1 MDVLEFINNNG
12 KKRVPNPNYN
22 SKSKKRGEPR
32 TIEVP
37 DLGYDED
44 PRVNLAIQ
52 DFTTQTSISAK
63 EAEKYNNA
71 GVNWNNWENLD
82 KQLADSQSAWSKW
95 RNALAQTVVSEI
107 ALGTAVGITDLF
119 DMIGQ
124 AVGISDSNYQ
134 NPLSSYLTEKQEE
147 FRNYAPIYSDQSLN
161 ISNGG
166 LLDAGWWASNIPSV
180 ASSLTLLI
188 PSTGA
193 VKGLSTLGK
202 INKVANFSRRAAIA
216 VAKAEKAV
224 KAGITGSES
233 YGRLGKL
240 LNTTSGRST
249 LGLAFENGTTAAL
262 SRAMENYQEARQ
274 TYNDM
279 YADASDYLTKL
290 ANSDKQEDKDK
301 YNKIIQSNSALL
313 KDSNGNSIVDTN
325 NPDEV
330 AKAIAKA
337 SADRTFQM
345 DWVNVVS
352 DVVQMYALRNAW
364 KGLKNAPED
373 PSSIRRANRNAAR
386 NLFKSEKEIAEEEA
400 KRSFKSKAWEKVHDT
415 FLDSKLLI
423 TSELG
428 EGVEEAVNYIA
439 QQEGMTLG
447 NTLLNRNKNDDRST
461 GWGNSLSK
469 FFDKRMEQYIK
480 APELWDSAFWG
491 VMGGVVFQGVGSKL
505 RRVANKLTE
514 SKSDANDE
522 SKQSLPWY
530 ALDELPETKR
540 RKAEIEARG
549 LDFEQYKQ
557 QLQRIRKGIDVYKST
572 PNNEVKFDSEEE
584 QRVAEKKLKD
594 ELITKMTLRAMNSGN
609 LDMFKSFMADDN
621 VRKGMVKAGL
631 FNEEGKNK
639 TDSEVE
645 AESKQY
651 IDEALKKVEQVEDM
665 YDQELVTLNNASIK
679 INTDDPSESAMPAEY
694 LQIMAVNNVNTRL
707 AINNNDIELAAIN
720 SRIGQLKHQFED
732 QLDKNINY
740 EHNIKVG
747 VLTYKLKDLYA
758 KRKALIKDKGKSLS
772 NEIAINE
779 INKQIYKIED
789 QLSDE
794 ELIYATGVALQYKL
808 DDKGKVVRDADQ
820 SEAYAY
826 QDAIIVNR
834 AESDKGTII
843 KLPGFDY
850 LHDRSRTVLTDAEK
864 GVYDTLSYDIDASF
878 SDLSSISPELN
889 SLYQTKAALE
899 LNNLENK
906 TNLVRTVSEVKQ
918 QANVLHNTMNE
929 ARATAIDNANKTIL
943 DLYNKYE
950 VGKTVN
956 YGIREAIYD
965 IVHNK
970 DLNYINYTDEEK
982 QALKDAVEVLQLTK
996 PQNQQL
1002 NNDLERQFFFAEAKY
1017 AQQEVQNTND
1027 VNSETN
1033 DTETQSSTENQQP
1046 ISDTQNLNLDNSSE
1060 TIDEANTEQQTPQN
1074 QDETEV
1080 SDPQDISNRQSIGY
1094 VKFYT
1099 KQGNTTGKINKQDN
1113 GGVKVYDNQDGTY
1126 TIDATNNPKALNDK
1140 NIFENKDEVD
1150 LTRPYEIEQK
1160 PIATRNERG
1169 KLVITEKGRL
1179 VNTDTEEYRQSH
1191 QEQEDNTQGQ
1201 IYTITEQP
1209 QTDINQTSNEKETTD
1224 SNNQESSNIE
1234 EAPAQPYINPAT
1246 SNNDKSSN
1254 SNNETPSE
1262 TPQDSSTG
1270 ELEQS
1275 TSGTSTETSSTTNNS
1290 TKVTQQSAN
1299 KQKFDNN
1306 NNNEP
1311 IIEQTPSDDG
1321 IKNEAL
1327 SKIMSEVSKNHDI
1340 NIDDLAKQLADNY
1353 VAKGMDR
1360 AFVTKAINWSASVI
1374 KRRLERQKNKEDQT
1388 MRSSIDELIVQSTL
1402 VELNKPNPFVL
1413 DYTNAVKN
1421 LIEQYCKENKVKT
1434 INGKVYINCEDM
1446 LRYIN
1451 NITSD
1456 QSTGDFLY
1464 TSLTLYL
1471 KTDEAKQKFI
1481 STDEDNF
1488 NKEDFIKQ
1496 THKSEQERYIER
1508 LGNNSVHRV
1517 DIKSYIRNILDD
1529 QDLLDDKKD
1538 KLIKDFYDALDD
1550 LRKGQK
1556 LKTKVTDT
1564 LVQIIDEK
1572 GRLVG
1577 TLPIPGINPNT
1588 GAFEIYNDGWKTD
1601 VLKNNNNITSKLRDL
1616 WTRWLTSN
1624 TKACEE
1630 LNDIIYELAFAKP
1643 DSKRKKEL
1651 LNALDNNKEI
1661 IFARG
1666 RGYVSTDASID
1677 KLANGLV
1684 KIWKFAKVTSKENNT
1699 INNTIIRNSL
1709 NAWFNKLHYSYSA
1722 VKALQNNKNI
1732 DVSVATISDGEIIQ
1746 VQKEVTDESLL
1757 PPVSEAIAGG
1767 YNSEVNKLGIVP
1779 FNSNS
1784 VITFS
1789 GGQKGFVE
1797 YAKQGRTFVLI
1808 PNRRGYQHSYV
1819 KAFPVNIAEDFI
1831 GEDAKA
1837 IRDTIIEEFNN
1848 VLTNYFNE
1856 RDAKAFDTL
1865 KDFVIKLLGNTTR
1878 GNKSLF
1884 DGLTITTTNDKI
1896 IINTPGTSA
1905 DNTYTISFYKNVTVT
1920 NQQTKEKFKKPS
1932 TSFTIRHPE
1941 FEKNKFGY
1949 NTKNFAYD
1957 DPKGRKYIKE
1967 ILLDNLK
1974 FRLSPAYL
1982 LSDNVSDQ
1990 QMLGFATRKNGK
2002 FEIKV
2007 GDKTWTYNSFSD
2019 FVLSNNLVRLNTKPR
2034 EDGKSNFR
2042 RYSENQEANQIFDIE
2057 LNIPTSFLVE
2067 ESSESQSETSQNPVQ
2082 ENETPVQENETSQLN
2097 ISQRAQTILEST
2109 DNKIDKAAEL
2119 VRLAF
2124 DDEKTLKAFQSLGL
2138 LPKSI
2143 IFDAEFNK
2151 KEGNEEINAQVNTG
2165 TGIVTVGTKW
2175 KTLFDN
2181 KETRQQAIRK
2191 LIHEQL
2197 HNKLSRNRGYLR
2209 SAKEIYNEFKKALE
2223 QGIDNPL
2230 FDKFIDRNNVTKE
2243 EAHEYLKQYLFND
2256 LSEDKAI
2263 EEFLVESL
2271 TSSDLAEVLN
2281 AIDAKDYEAKKG
2293 GKNLF
2298 QKIFELLT
2306 KVFGWDVRKGSL
2318 YEKELKTLRANFN
2331 NNETVQERNAKEKT
2345 SDVISKIT
2353 KDGEHVQLTPD
2364 ETYYINDET
2373 NELQARVT
2381 SAIQADD
2388 ENVSEDGEVH
2398 RFDPDS
2404 PWVTPS
2410 TNIGTG
2416 VDEFVRDFFLGKL
2429 DNMSNEA
2436 LEQNYPNVTGYDW
2449 NEFRQ
2454 QLKEFKEG
2462 LANGKIIKDKK
2473 ITIVSRDIKASGK
2486 VDIKMPDGSIKQLP
2500 VTGTL
2505 DLLGYD
2511 EDGNFYI
2518 FDMKTVHSKNYKT
2531 DDEKSKKW
2539 NRQLQLYKQF
2549 LESKYG
2555 INVKDCY
2562 IIPIKVEY
2570 DTPKGATRKDG
2581 SDMGGTA
2588 EYTVRNPEEKTNY
2601 DNPMR
2606 TQLLQDGEEFREAEP
2621 KLEPILKKNPRPGS
2635 IRYENLDNNAKAIL
2649 DGTVTAENYNQTNNI
2664 QEKQKDKPKTLDKP
2678 VIPDDN
2684 IGSTDSKFGE
2694 DFSDMLLNEF
2704 ASSVTELSNVEQS
2717 NTNNYSSE
2725 EQSIINKAKKDGTF
2739 MKAPNGNPTNL
2750 TEKQW
2755 VQVRTKAFKDWFG
2768 DWEIANNLLA
2778 NLGKVG
2784 KSLVDVEQHYKP
2796 WRKDKTKGNDT
2807 LRIYLKDHSK
2817 GYFELVK
2824 DLEFGMYS
2832 VHFKTARE
2840 GGKYN
2845 SEATIS
2851 TKEDRK
2857 TLFKEL
2863 VKLIPEGAQV
2873 STWGELSEDGIKGL
2887 NNVGRDF
2894 TKVGEREVTKKSD
2907 GSKVNIPIYQKGEGV
2922 SKVVD
2927 ENGEPLVVYHGS
2939 AKQFN
2944 AFKLDKIGSMS
2955 GDKSGFYF
2963 TNEKKIAKDY
2973 YSKETGS
2980 ALGNLKLLFHIGSEY
2995 KSSVYDVFLNSKNPY
3010 VVKVS
3015 DKEYINR
3022 EQIIKEAKEQG
3033 HDSVL
3038 FNNVIDGPTVRQDVR
3053 IVFNPNQI
3061 KSATDNNGDFSNE
3074 DDNIYHSSIT
3084 ELANNVSNVETFSQQ
3099 LPLDQ
3104 QTKFN
3109 QMVASAEV
3117 SVSCR

>member
-1 MDVLEFINNNG
+1 MDVIEFINNNG
-12 KKRVPNPNYN
+12 KKKVPNPNYN
-22 SKSKKRGEPR
+22 ANSKKRGESR
-32 TIEVP
+32 TIEVL

-52 DFTTQTSISAK
+52 DFTNQTSISAK
-63 EAEKYNNA
+63 EAEKYNRA
-71 GVNWNNWENLD
+71 GLNWNNWENLD
-82 KQLADSQSAWSKW
+82 KQLSDSQSTWSKW
-95 RNALAQTVVSEI
+95 KNALAQTVVSEI
-107 ALGTAVGITDLF
+107 GLGTAIGIADLF

-124 AVGISDSNYQ
+124 AVGISDPNYQ
-134 NPLSSYLTEKQEE
+134 NPLSAYLTEKQEE
-147 FRNYAPIYSDQSLN
+147 FRNYAPIYSDPSLN

-193 VKGLSTLGK
+193 VKGLSALGK
-202 INKVANFSRRAAIA
+202 INKVANFGRKAAVA

-224 KAGITGSES
+224 KAGITGSKS
-233 YGRLGKL
+233 YGTLGKL

-279 YADASDYLTKL
+279 YADASEYLTKL
-290 ANSDKQEDKDK
+290 ANSNKQEDKDK
-301 YNKIIQSNSALL
+301 YNEIIQSNSALL
-313 KDSNGNSIVDTN
+313 KDSDGNSTVDTN
-325 NPDEV
+325 NPNEV

-373 PSSIRRANRNAAR
+373 PSSIKRANRNAAK

-400 KRSFKSKAWEKVHDT
+400 KRSFKSKAWEKVHDKL
-415 FLDSKLLI
+415 LDSKLLI

-447 NTLLNRNKNDDRST
+447 NTLLNRNDDDRST

-505 RRVANKLTE
+505 RRIANKLTE

-557 QLQRIRKGIDVYKST
+557 QLQRIRKGVDVYKST
-572 PNNEVKFDSEEE
+572 AENEVKFDSKEE
-584 QRVAEKKLKD
+584 QEVAEKKLKD

-794 ELIYATGVALQYKL
+794 ELIYSTGIALQYKL
-808 DDKGKVVRDADQ
+808 DEKGRTVRDADQ

-834 AESDKGTII
+834 VESDKGTVIN
-843 KLPGFDY
+843 LPGFEY
-850 LHDRSRTVLTDAEK
+850 LSPRSRKVLTDAEK
-864 GVYDTLSYDIDASF
+864 GVYDTLTYDTDTSF

-906 TNLVRTVSEVKQ
+906 TNLVRTVYEVRQ
-918 QANVLHNTMNE
+918 QASFLHNTMNE
-929 ARATAIDNANKTIL
+929 ARAKAIDNSNKTIL

-950 VGKTVN
+950 VGKTVSF
-956 YGIREAIYD
+956 GIRDAIYD
-965 IVHNK
+965 IVHGRNL
-970 DLNYINYTDEEK
+970 DPYNYTDEEK
-982 QALKDAVEVLQLTK
+982 QALKDAVDVLQLTK
-996 PQNQQL
+996 PQNQEL
-1002 NNDLERQFFFAEAKY
+1002 NEDLERQFFFAEAKY

-1027 VNSETN
+1027 VNNETN
-1033 DTETQSSTENQQP
+1033 NTETQSSTENQQP
-1046 ISDTQNLNLDNSSE
+1046 ISDTQSLNLDNSSE
-1060 TIDEANTEQQTPQN
+1060 IINEANTDQQTPQN

-1140 NIFENKDEVD
+1140 NVFENTNEVD

-1160 PIATRNERG
+1160 PIATRDKRG
-1169 KLVITEKGRL
+1169 RLVITDKGRL

-1191 QEQEDNTQGQ
+1191 QEQENNTQGQ
-1201 IYTITEQP
+1201 VDTITEQP
-1209 QTDINQTSNEKETTD
+1209 QINNDQVSNEEETTD
-1224 SNNQESSNIE
+1224 SNNKESSNTE
-1234 EAPAQPYINPAT
+1234 ETPVQPYTNPAT
-1246 SNNDKSSN
+1246 SDDDKSSN
-1254 SNNETPSE
+1254 LNNETPQE

-1275 TSGTSTETSSTTNNS
+1275 TSSTSTKTSSTVNNS
-1290 TKVTQQSAN
+1290 TKYTQQSDN
-1299 KQKFDNN
+1299 KQKSDNKT
-1306 NNNEP
+1306 NEP
-1311 IIEQTPSDDG
+1311 IIEQTPADDN

-1327 SKIMSEVSKNHDI
+1327 TKIMSEVRKNHDI
-1340 NIDDLAKQLADNY
+1340 NIDALAKQLADIY
-1353 VAKGMDR
+1353 VANGMDR
-1360 AFVTKAINWSASVI
+1360 AFVEKAINWSASVI
-1374 KRRLERQKNKEDQT
+1374 KRRLERQKNKESQT

-1402 VELNKPNPFVL
+1402 IELNKPNPFVL
-1413 DYTNAVKN
+1413 DYTKAVKN

-1464 TSLTLYL
+1464 ISLTSYL

-1517 DIKSYIRNILDD
+1517 DIKSYKQNILDN
-1529 QDLLDDKKD
+1529 QDLSDNEKE
-1538 KLIKDFYDALDD
+1538 KLIKEFYDALDD

-1564 LVQIIDEK
+1564 LIQIIDEK
-1572 GRLVG
+1572 GRIVG
-1577 TLPIPGINPNT
+1577 TLPIPGINENT

-1624 TKACEE
+1624 TEACEE
-1630 LNDIIYELAFAKP
+1630 LNNIIYELAFAKP
-1643 DSKRKKEL
+1643 NTERKKEL
-1651 LNALDNNKEI
+1651 LKALDNNKEI
-1661 IFARG
+1661 IFARS

-1684 KIWKFAKVTSKENNT
+1684 KIWRFAKVASKENN
-1699 INNTIIRNSL
+1699 IANNIIIRNSL

-1831 GEDAKA
+1831 GEDAKDV
-1837 IRDTIIEEFNN
+1837 RDAIIEEFNN

-2007 GDKTWTYNSFSD
+2007 GDKTWTYDSFSN

-2057 LNIPTSFLVE
+2057 LNIPTSSPVE
-2067 ESSESQSETSQNPVQ
+2067 EISESQSENSQNPVQ
-2082 ENETPVQENETSQLN
+2082 ENETPVQENETPQLD
-2097 ISQRAQTILEST
+2097 ISQKAQTILEST
-2109 DNKIDKAAEL
+2109 DDKIDKAAEL
-2119 VRLAF
+2119 VALAF

-2151 KEGNEEINAQVNTG
+2151 KEGNEEINAQVNTR
-2165 TGIVTVGTKW
+2165 TGVVTVGTKW

-2209 SAKEIYNEFKKALE
+2209 SAKEIYNEFKEALE
-2223 QGIDNPL
+2223 QGINNPL

-2243 EAHEYLKQYLFND
+2243 QAHEYLKQYLFSD

-2345 SDVISKIT
+2345 SDIINKIT

-2388 ENVSEDGEVH
+2388 ENVDEDGKVH
-2398 RFDPDS
+2398 RFDPNS

-2429 DNMSNEA
+2429 DNMSNKA

-2462 LANGKIIKDKK
+2462 LANSTIIKDKK
-2473 ITIVSRDIKASGK
+2473 ITIVSRDIKASGT

-2511 EDGNFYI
+2511 KDGNFYI

-2549 LESKYG
+2549 LETKYN
-2555 INVKDCY
+2555 INVKACY

-2588 EYTVRNPEEKTNY
+2588 EYTVRNPKEKTNY

-2606 TQLLQDGEEFREAEP
+2606 TQLLQDGEEFRGAEP
-2621 KLEPILKKNPRPGS
+2621 KLEPILKKNPKPGS
-2635 IRYENLDNNAKAIL
+2635 IKYENLDNNAKAIL
-2649 DGTVTAENYNQTNNI
+2649 DRIVTAENYKQTNNI
-2664 QEKQKDKPKTLDKP
+2664 KQEEESKLETS
-2678 VIPDDN
+2678 DN
-2684 IGSTDSKFGE
+2684 TVVTDNDTSSTDSKFGE
-2694 DFSDMLLNEF
+2694 DFSNDLLDEF
-2704 ASSVTELSNVEQS
+2704 DSSVTELSNVEQN
-2717 NTNNYSSE
+2717 NTNNYSLE
-2725 EQSIINKAKKDGTF
+2725 EQSIIDKAKKDGTF
-2739 MKAPNGNPTNL
+2739 MKAPNGNRTNL
-2750 TEKQW
+2750 TERQW

-2768 DWEIANNLLA
+2768 DW
-2778 NLGKVG
+2778 
-2784 KSLVDVEQHYKP
+2784 Q
-2796 WRKDKTKGNDT
+2796 NDSE
-2807 LRIYLKDHSK
+2807 HS
-2817 GYFELVK
+2817 
-2824 DLEFGMYS
+2824 
-2832 VHFKTARE
+2832 
-2840 GGKYN
+2840 
-2845 SEATIS
+2845 
-2851 TKEDRK
+2851 
-2857 TLFKEL
+2857 
-2863 VKLIPEGAQV
+2863 
-2873 STWGELSEDGIKGL
+2873 
-2887 NNVGRDF
+2887 
-2894 TKVGEREVTKKSD
+2894 
-2907 GSKVNIPIYQKGEGV
+2907 SKVLDK
-2922 SKVVD
+2922 
-2927 ENGEPLVVYHGS
+2927 NGEPLVVYHES
-2939 AKQFN
+2939 PNMFN
-2944 AFKLDKIGSMS
+2944 IFDTS
-2955 GDKSGFYF
+2955 
-2963 TNEKKIAKDY
+2963 KKRY
-2973 YSKETGS
+2973 NVHEVTGIWAS
-2980 ALGNLKLLFHIGSEY
+2980 PINRKGRGYGENIYPL
-2995 KSSVYDVFLNSKNPY
+2995 FLNLRNPINTSIKQVKTINELRILENNTLKNINSDGAILDTVDKFGYETQYY
-3010 VVKVS
+3010 VK
-3015 DKEYINR
+3015 K
-3022 EQIIKEAKEQG
+3022 A
-3033 HDSVL
+3033 
-3038 FNNVIDGPTVRQDVR
+3038 
-3053 IVFNPNQI
+3053 NQV
-3061 KSATDNNGDFSNE
+3061 KSATDNNGNFSNE
-3074 DDNIYHSSIT
+3074 DDNIYHSSVT

-3104 QTKFN
+3104 QAKFN

-3117 SVSCR
+3117 SVSCQ

>member
-12 KKRVPNPNYN
+12 KKKVPNPNYN
-22 SKSKKRGEPR
+22 AKSKKRGEPR

-37 DLGYDED
+37 DLGYNED

-52 DFTTQTSISAK
+52 DFTNQTSISVK
-63 EAEKYNNA
+63 EAEKYNKA
-71 GVNWNNWENLD
+71 GLNWNNWENLD
-82 KQLADSQSAWSKW
+82 KQLSDSQSAWSKW
-95 RNALAQTVVSEI
+95 KNALAQTVVSEI
-107 ALGTAVGITDLF
+107 GLGTIIGITDLF

-124 AVGISDSNYQ
+124 AIGISDSNYQ
-134 NPLSSYLTEKQEE
+134 NPLSAYLTEKQEE
-147 FRNYAPIYSDQSLN
+147 FRNYAPVYSDSSLN

-188 PSTGA
+188 PSTGV
-193 VKGLSTLGK
+193 VKGLSALGK
-202 INKVANFSRRAAIA
+202 INKVANFGRRAAVA

-233 YGRLGKL
+233 YGALGKL
-240 LNTTSGRST
+240 LNTTSGRAT

-279 YADASDYLTKL
+279 YADASEYLTKL
-290 ANSDKQEDKDK
+290 ANSNKQEDKDK
-301 YNKIIQSNSALL
+301 YNDIIQSNSALL
-313 KDSNGNSIVDTN
+313 KDSEGNSTVDTN

-352 DVVQMYALRNAW
+352 DVVQMYALHNAW

-373 PSSIRRANRNAAR
+373 PSSVRRANRNAAK

-415 FLDSKLLI
+415 FLDSKLLV

-447 NTLLNRNKNDDRST
+447 NTLLNRNDDDRST
-461 GWGNSLSK
+461 GWGNSISK

-491 VMGGVVFQGVGSKL
+491 VMGGVVFQDVGSKL

-572 PNNEVKFDSEEE
+572 SNNEVKFDSEEE

-631 FNEEGKNK
+631 FKEEGKNK

-679 INTDDPSESAMPAEY
+679 INIDNPSESAMPAEY

-707 AINNNDIELAAIN
+707 AINNNDIELTAIN
-720 SRIGQLKHQFED
+720 SRIGQLKHQFKD
-732 QLDKNINY
+732 QLDKNIDY

-758 KRKALIKDKGKSLS
+758 KRKALKNDKSKSLS
-772 NEIAINE
+772 NEIAIDE

-789 QLSDE
+789 QLSNE
-794 ELIYATGVALQYKL
+794 ELIYATGIALQYKL
-808 DDKGKVVRDADQ
+808 DEKGKIVRDSDQ
-820 SEAYAY
+820 SDAYAY

-834 AESDKGTII
+834 VESDKGNVIE
-843 KLPGFDY
+843 LPGFKY
-850 LHDRSRTVLTDAEK
+850 LSPRSRKVLTDAEK
-864 GVYDTLSYDIDASF
+864 GIYDTLTYDTDTSF

-906 TNLVRTVSEVKQ
+906 TNLVRTVYEVRQ
-918 QANVLHNTMNE
+918 QASFLNNTMNE
-929 ARATAIDNANKTIL
+929 ARAKAIDNSNKTIL

-950 VGKTVN
+950 VGKIIN
-956 YGIREAIYD
+956 YGIRDAIYD
-965 IVHNK
+965 IVHGR
-970 DLNYINYTDEEK
+970 DLNYSNYTDEEK

-996 PQNQQL
+996 PQNQEL
-1002 NNDLERQFFFAEAKY
+1002 YENLERQFFFAEAKY
-1017 AQQEVQNTND
+1017 AQQEVQNTD
-1027 VNSETN
+1027 DTGSETN

-1046 ISDTQNLNLDNSSE
+1046 ISDTQSLNLDSSSE
-1060 TIDEANTEQQTPQN
+1060 TTDEANTEQQTPQN
-1074 QDETEV
+1074 QDEIEV

-1099 KQGNTTGKINKQDN
+1099 KQGSTTGKINKQNN

-1126 TIDATNNPKALNDK
+1126 TIDATNNPKVLNDK
-1140 NIFENKDEVD
+1140 NIFENTNEVD
-1150 LTRPYEIEQK
+1150 LTRPYEVEQK
-1160 PIATRNERG
+1160 PIATRDKRG
-1169 KLVITEKGRL
+1169 RLVITEKGRL
-1179 VNTDTEEYRQSH
+1179 VNTDTEEYKQSH

-1201 IYTITEQP
+1201 VDTTTEQP

-1224 SNNQESSNIE
+1224 SSNQESSNIE
-1234 EAPAQPYINPAT
+1234 EAPTQPYINPAT
-1246 SNNDKSSN
+1246 SNDDKNSN
-1254 SNNETPSE
+1254 LNNETPSE
-1262 TPQDSSTG
+1262 TSQHSSTG

-1275 TSGTSTETSSTTNNS
+1275 MPDTSTETSSTTNNS
-1290 TKVTQQSAN
+1290 TKATQQSTN
-1299 KQKFDNN
+1299 KQKSNSN
-1306 NNNEP
+1306 TNEP

-1327 SKIMSEVSKNHDI
+1327 SKIMSEVRKNHDI
-1340 NIDDLAKQLADNY
+1340 NIDDLAKKLADDY

-1360 AFVTKAINWSASVI
+1360 AFVEKAINWSASVI
-1374 KRRLERQKNKEDQT
+1374 KRRLERQKNKEGET

-1413 DYTNAVKN
+1413 DYTKAVKN

-1456 QSTGDFLY
+1456 QSTGDFIY

-1488 NKEDFIKQ
+1488 TKEDFIKQ
-1496 THKSEQERYIER
+1496 THKSEQERYTER

-1517 DIKSYIRNILDD
+1517 DIKSYKQNILND
-1529 QDLLDDKKD
+1529 QTLSDDKKE
-1538 KLIKDFYDALDD
+1538 KLIKDFYNALDD

-1556 LKTKVTDT
+1556 LKTKVTDK

-1572 GRLVG
+1572 GRIVG
-1577 TLPIPGINPNT
+1577 TLPIPGINENT

-1624 TKACEE
+1624 TEACEE
-1630 LNDIIYELAFAKP
+1630 LNNIIYELAFAKP
-1643 DSKRKKEL
+1643 NTERKKEL
-1651 LNALDNNKEI
+1651 LKVLDNNKEI
-1661 IFARG
+1661 IFARN
-1666 RGYVSTDASID
+1666 RGYISTDASID

-1684 KIWKFAKVTSKENNT
+1684 KIWRFAKVASKENN
-1699 INNTIIRNSL
+1699 IANNIIIRNSL

-1767 YNSEVNKLGIVP
+1767 YNSEINKLGIVP

-1837 IRDTIIEEFNN
+1837 IRDAIIEEFNN

-1865 KDFVIKLLGNTTR
+1865 KNFIIKLLGNTTR

-2042 RYSENQEANQIFDIE
+2042 RYSENQEANQIFDIK
-2057 LNIPTSFLVE
+2057 LNIPTSSPVE
-2067 ESSESQSETSQNPVQ
+2067 ESSENQNENSQNPVQ
-2082 ENETPVQENETSQLN
+2082 ENETLVQKNETPQLD

-2109 DNKIDKAAEL
+2109 DDKIDKAAEL
-2119 VRLAF
+2119 VALAF

-2209 SAKEIYNEFKKALE
+2209 SAKEIYNEFKEALE

-2230 FDKFIDRNNVTKE
+2230 FDKFIDRNNVTKK
-2243 EAHEYLKQYLFND
+2243 EAHEYLKQYLFDD

-2345 SDVISKIT
+2345 SDIISKIT

-2388 ENVSEDGEVH
+2388 ENVGEDGEVH
-2398 RFDPDS
+2398 RFDPNS

-2518 FDMKTVHSKNYKT
+2518 FDMKTVHSKDYKT

-2664 QEKQKDKPKTLDKP
+2664 QEKQKDKPKILDKP

-2704 ASSVTELSNVEQS
+2704 ASSVTELNNIEQS

-2750 TEKQW
+2750 TERQW

-2768 DWEIANNLLA
+2768 DW
-2778 NLGKVG
+2778 
-2784 KSLVDVEQHYKP
+2784 Q
-2796 WRKDKTKGNDT
+2796 ND
-2807 LRIYLKDHSK
+2807 
-2817 GYFELVK
+2817 
-2824 DLEFGMYS
+2824 
-2832 VHFKTARE
+2832 
-2840 GGKYN
+2840 
-2845 SEATIS
+2845 SENA
-2851 TKEDRK
+2851 
-2857 TLFKEL
+2857 
-2863 VKLIPEGAQV
+2863 
-2873 STWGELSEDGIKGL
+2873 
-2887 NNVGRDF
+2887 
-2894 TKVGEREVTKKSD
+2894 
-2907 GSKVNIPIYQKGEGV
+2907 

-2927 ENGEPLVVYHGS
+2927 ENGEPLVVYHGTGTPNITTFDLNKTVS
-2939 AKQFN
+2939 GK
-2944 AFKLDKIGSMS
+2944 AFWFANEDAQKAVSYGSK
-2955 GDKSGFYF
+2955 GIEGFTMMPLF
-2963 TNEKKIAKDY
+2963 VNMRKPLLNDPESMAPQDDNENYDGGLVLGKAEDLGFDEEDYEALSDMGLTKDSY
-2973 YSKETGS
+2973 LATG
-2980 ALGNLKLLFHIGSEY
+2980 N
-2995 KSSVYDVFLNSKNPY
+2995 
-3010 VVKVS
+3010 VS
-3015 DKEYINR
+3015 
-3022 EQIIKEAKEQG
+3022 
-3033 HDSVL
+3033 
-3038 FNNVIDGPTVRQDVR
+3038 
-3053 IVFNPNQI
+3053 NPNQL
-3061 KSATDNNGDFSNE
+3061 KSATDNNGNFSNE
-3074 DDNIYHSSIT
+3074 DDNIYHSSVT

>member
-12 KKRVPNPNYN
+12 KKRIPNPNYN
-22 SKSKKRGEPR
+22 AKSKKRGEPR

-52 DFTTQTSISAK
+52 DFTNQTSISAK
-63 EAEKYNNA
+63 EAEKYNKA
-71 GVNWNNWENLD
+71 GLNWNNWENLD
-82 KQLADSQSAWSKW
+82 KQLADGQSAWSKW
-95 RNALAQTVVSEI
+95 RNALAQTIVSEI
-107 ALGTAVGITDLF
+107 GLGTVIGITDLF

-147 FRNYAPIYSDQSLN
+147 FRNYAPIYSDPSLN

-193 VKGLSTLGK
+193 VKGLSALGK
-202 INKVANFSRRAAIA
+202 INKVANFGRKSAVAI
-216 VAKAEKAV
+216 AKAEKAV

-290 ANSDKQEDKDK
+290 ANSDKQKDKDK
-301 YNKIIQSNSALL
+301 YNEIIQSNSALL
-313 KDSNGNSIVDTN
+313 KDSDGNYIVDTN
-325 NPDEV
+325 NPNEV

-373 PSSIRRANRNAAR
+373 PSSIRRANRNAAK

-400 KRSFKSKAWEKVHDT
+400 KRSFKSKAWEKVHDNL
-415 FLDSKLLI
+415 LDSKLLV

-447 NTLLNRNKNDDRST
+447 NTLLNRNKNDYRST

-505 RRVANKLTE
+505 RRVANKLSE

-540 RKAEIEARG
+540 RKAEIEARN
-549 LDFEQYKQ
+549 LDFKQYKQ
-557 QLQRIRKGIDVYKST
+557 QLERIRKGIDVYKST
-572 PNNEVKFDSEEE
+572 PNNEVKFDSVEE

-679 INTDDPSESAMPAEY
+679 INTDNPSESTMPAEY

-720 SRIGQLKHQFED
+720 SRISQLTTQFED

-758 KRKALIKDKGKSLS
+758 KRKALTKDKGKSLS

-789 QLSDE
+789 QLSNE
-794 ELIYATGVALQYKL
+794 ELIYATGIALQYKL
-808 DDKGKVVRDADQ
+808 DEKGKVVRDADQ
-820 SEAYAY
+820 SDAYAY

-834 AESDKGTII
+834 VESNKGNII

-850 LHDRSRTVLTDAEK
+850 LSDRSRTVLTDAEK
-864 GVYDTLSYDIDASF
+864 GIYDTLTYDTDTSF

-906 TNLVRTVSEVKQ
+906 TNLVRTVAEVKK
-918 QANVLHNTMNE
+918 QASFLNNTMNE
-929 ARATAIDNANKTIL
+929 ARAKAIDNANKTIL

-950 VGKTVN
+950 VGKIVN
-956 YGIREAIYD
+956 YGIRDAIYD

-1017 AQQEVQNTND
+1017 AQQEVQNTDDIND
-1027 VNSETN
+1027 ETDN
-1033 DTETQSSTENQQP
+1033 TETQSSTENQQP
-1046 ISDTQNLNLDNSSE
+1046 ISDTQNLNLDSSSE
-1060 TIDEANTEQQTPQN
+1060 ITDEANTEQQTPQN

-1080 SDPQDISNRQSIGY
+1080 LDPQNISNRQSIGY

-1099 KQGNTTGKINKQDN
+1099 KQGSTTGKINKQDN

-1126 TIDATNNPKALNDK
+1126 TIDATNNPKILNDK
-1140 NIFENKDEVD
+1140 NIFENTDEVD
-1150 LTRPYEIEQK
+1150 LTRPYDVEVK
-1160 PIATRNERG
+1160 PIATRDKRG
-1169 KLVITEKGRL
+1169 RLVISEKGRL
-1179 VNTDTEEYRQSH
+1179 INTDTEEYKQSH
-1191 QEQEDNTQGQ
+1191 QEQENTTQDQ
-1201 IYTITEQP
+1201 IDTNIEQP
-1209 QTDINQTSNEKETTD
+1209 STDNKTD
-1224 SNNQESSNIE
+1224 T
-1234 EAPAQPYINPAT
+1234 PTDTPT
-1246 SNNDKSSN
+1246 
-1254 SNNETPSE
+1254 ETPTE
-1262 TPQDSSTG
+1262 TPTTLDNIPQISSTG
-1270 ELEQS
+1270 EQEQS
-1275 TSGTSTETSSTTNNS
+1275 TS
-1290 TKVTQQSAN
+1290 TKSKDTKKN
-1299 KQKFDNN
+1299 KVD
-1306 NNNEP
+1306 EP
-1311 IIEQTPSDDG
+1311 IIEQTPSDDN

-1327 SKIMSEVSKNHDI
+1327 GKIMSEVRKNHDI

-1353 VAKGMDR
+1353 VANGMDR
-1360 AFVTKAINWSASVI
+1360 AFVEKAINWAASVI
-1374 KRRLERQKNKEDQT
+1374 KRRLERQKNKEGQT
-1388 MRSSIDELIVQSTL
+1388 MRSSIDELIIQSTL
-1402 VELNKPNPFVL
+1402 VELSKPNPFVL
-1413 DYTNAVKN
+1413 DYTKAVKN

-1451 NITSD
+1451 TITSD

-1464 TSLTLYL
+1464 ITLTSYL

-1481 STDEDNF
+1481 STDENNF
-1488 NKEDFIKQ
+1488 DKEDFIEQ
-1496 THKSEQERYIER
+1496 THKSEQERYTER
-1508 LGNNSVHRV
+1508 LGSNNIQRV
-1517 DIKSYIRNILDD
+1517 DIKSYKRNILDD
-1529 QDLLDDKKD
+1529 QNLSDDRKQ
-1538 KLIKDFYDALDD
+1538 KLIEDFNNALDD
-1550 LRKGQK
+1550 LKKGQK
-1556 LKTKVTDT
+1556 LKTIVDNHNDNII
-1564 LVQIIDEK
+1564 QIIDQK

-1601 VLKNNNNITSKLRDL
+1601 ILKVNGNIVSKLRDL
-1616 WTRWLTSN
+1616 WARWLTSN
-1624 TKACEE
+1624 TKSCEE
-1630 LNDIIYELAFAKP
+1630 LNNILYELSFANP
-1643 DSKRKKEL
+1643 NNERKKEL

-1666 RGYVSTDASID
+1666 RGYISTDANID
-1677 KLANGLV
+1677 KLANGLI
-1684 KIWKFAKVTSKENNT
+1684 KIWKFTKLDSTEPNIADN
-1699 INNTIIRNSL
+1699 IIIRDSINT
-1709 NAWFNKLHYSYSA
+1709 WFNKLYYSYNA
-1722 VKALQNNKNI
+1722 AKAIQNNKDI
-1732 DVSVATISDGEIIQ
+1732 DVSVATISDGEIIE

-1767 YNSEVNKLGIVP
+1767 YNAKVNKLGIVP
-1779 FNSNS
+1779 FNTKN

-1789 GGQKGFVE
+1789 GGQKGFVK
-1797 YAKQGRTFVLI
+1797 YAGQGRTFVLI

-1831 GEDAKA
+1831 GKDAKDV
-1837 IRDTIIEEFNN
+1837 RDAIIEEFNN

-1884 DGLTITTTNDKI
+1884 NGLIITTTNDKI

-1905 DNTYTISFYKNVTVT
+1905 DNTYTISFYKNVTIT
-1920 NQQTKEKFKKPS
+1920 NKQTNEKFKKPS
-1932 TSFTIRHPE
+1932 TSFTVRHPE
-1941 FEKNKFGY
+1941 FEKNKYGY

-1967 ILLDNLK
+1967 ILLDKLK

-2007 GDKTWTYNSFSD
+2007 GDKTWTYDSFSD

-2057 LNIPTSFLVE
+2057 LNIPTSSPVE

-2082 ENETPVQENETSQLN
+2082 ENETPVQENETPQLN

-2119 VRLAF
+2119 VRLTF

-2138 LPKSI
+2138 LPKRI

-2151 KEGNEEINAQVNTG
+2151 KEGYEDINAEVNTE
-2165 TGIVTVGTKW
+2165 TSVVTVGTKW
-2175 KTLFDN
+2175 KSLFDN
-2181 KETRQQAIRK
+2181 PNTRQQAIRK

-2209 SAKEIYNEFKKALE
+2209 SAKEIYNEFKEALE

-2256 LSEDKAI
+2256 LSEDKAV

-2271 TSSDLAEVLN
+2271 TSNDLAEVLN
-2281 AIDAKDYEAKKG
+2281 TIDAKDYKTKKG
-2293 GKNLF
+2293 RKNLF
-2298 QKIFELLT
+2298 RRIFELLT

-2318 YEKELKTLRANFN
+2318 YEKELKTLRSKFN

-2345 SDVISKIT
+2345 ANVINEII

-2388 ENVSEDGEVH
+2388 ENVGEDGEVH
-2398 RFDPDS
+2398 RFDLNS

-2416 VDEFVRDFFLGKL
+2416 VDEFVRDFFLGRL

-2454 QLKEFKEG
+2454 QLKEFKQG
-2462 LANGKIIKDKK
+2462 LANGTIIKDKK
-2473 ITIVSRDIKASGK
+2473 ITIVSRDIKASGT

-2511 EDGNFYI
+2511 EDGKFYI
-2518 FDMKTVHSKNYKT
+2518 FDMKTVHSKNYKN
-2531 DDEKSKKW
+2531 DNEKSKKW

-2549 LESKYG
+2549 LETKYN
-2555 INVKDCY
+2555 IDVEACY

-2581 SDMGGTA
+2581 SDMGGTV

-2621 KLEPILKKNPRPGS
+2621 KLEPILKKNPTPGN
-2635 IRYENLDNNAKAIL
+2635 IRYENLDDNAKAIL
-2649 DGTVTAENYNQTNNI
+2649 DGTVTAETYNQTNTT
-2664 QEKQKDKPKTLDKP
+2664 QKEQKNKPENSDKPIITD
-2678 VIPDDN
+2678 DDN
-2684 IGSTDSKFGE
+2684 SANSEFGE

-2704 ASSVTELSNVEQS
+2704 ASSVTELNNVEQS
-2717 NTNNYSSE
+2717 NTTNYSSE

-2739 MKAPNGNPTNL
+2739 MKAPNGNSTNL
-2750 TEKQW
+2750 TERQW

-2768 DWEIANNLLA
+2768 DW
-2778 NLGKVG
+2778 
-2784 KSLVDVEQHYKP
+2784 Q
-2796 WRKDKTKGNDT
+2796 ND
-2807 LRIYLKDHSK
+2807 
-2817 GYFELVK
+2817 
-2824 DLEFGMYS
+2824 
-2832 VHFKTARE
+2832 
-2840 GGKYN
+2840 
-2845 SEATIS
+2845 SENA
-2851 TKEDRK
+2851 
-2857 TLFKEL
+2857 
-2863 VKLIPEGAQV
+2863 
-2873 STWGELSEDGIKGL
+2873 
-2887 NNVGRDF
+2887 
-2894 TKVGEREVTKKSD
+2894 
-2907 GSKVNIPIYQKGEGV
+2907 

-2927 ENGEPLVVYHGS
+2927 ENGEPLVVYRAGEINKDGTLKTS
-2939 AKQFN
+2939 YEAY
-2944 AFKLDKIGSMS
+2944 
-2955 GDKSGFYF
+2955 YF
-2963 TNEKKIAKDY
+2963 TPSKRYAETYEEQYAEQENVSIHSFFLKANNINNIVNGARPIIRSDGKKVAKRGLFEMPW
-2973 YSKETGS
+2973 SKE
-2980 ALGNLKLLFHIGSEY
+2980 
-2995 KSSVYDVFLNSKNPY
+2995 DVN
-3010 VVKVS
+3010 
-3015 DKEYINR
+3015 
-3022 EQIIKEAKEQG
+3022 IILEGKEAAYSDGEYLI
-3033 HDSVL
+3033 SN
-3038 FNNVIDGPTVRQDVR
+3038 FNQV
-3053 IVFNPNQI
+3053 
-3061 KSATDNNGDFSNE
+3061 KSATNNNGNFSNE
-3074 DDNIYHSSIT
+3074 DYNIYHSSIT

-3104 QTKFN
+3104 QAKFN

>member
-12 KKRVPNPNYN
+12 KKKVPNPNYN
-22 SKSKKRGEPR
+22 AKSKKIGEPR

-37 DLGYDED
+37 DLGYNED

-52 DFTTQTSISAK
+52 DFTNQTSISAK
-63 EAEKYNNA
+63 EAKKYNKA
-71 GVNWNNWENLD
+71 GLNWNNWENLD
-82 KQLADSQSAWSKW
+82 KQLSDSQSAWSKW
-95 RNALAQTVVSEI
+95 KNALAQTVVSEI
-107 ALGTAVGITDLF
+107 GLGTVIGITDLF

-134 NPLSSYLTEKQEE
+134 NPLSAYLTEKQEE
-147 FRNYAPIYSDQSLN
+147 FRNYAPIYSDPTLS

-188 PSTGA
+188 PSTGV

-202 INKVANFSRRAAIA
+202 INKVANFGRRAAVA

-224 KAGITGSES
+224 KASITGSES
-233 YGRLGKL
+233 YGALGKL
-240 LNTTSGRST
+240 LNTTSGRAT

-274 TYNDM
+274 TYNEM
-279 YADASDYLTKL
+279 YADASEYLTKL
-290 ANSDKQEDKDK
+290 ANSNKQEDKDK
-301 YNKIIQSNSALL
+301 YNEIIQSNSALL
-313 KDSNGNSIVDTN
+313 KDSEGNSTVDTN

-373 PSSIRRANRNAAR
+373 PSSVRRANKNAAK
-386 NLFKSEKEIAEEEA
+386 NLFKSEKEIAEEET
-400 KRSFKSKAWEKVHDT
+400 KHSFKSKAWEKIHDNL
-415 FLDSKLLI
+415 LDSKLI
-423 TSELG
+423 VTSELG

-447 NTLLNRNKNDDRST
+447 NTLLNRNDDDRST
-461 GWGNSLSK
+461 GWGNSISK

-505 RRVANKLTE
+505 RRISNKLTE

-557 QLQRIRKGIDVYKST
+557 QLERIRKGIDVYKST

-631 FNEEGKNK
+631 FKEEGKNK

-651 IDEALKKVEQVEDM
+651 IDEALKKVEQVENM

-679 INTDDPSESAMPAEY
+679 INIDNPSESAMPAEY

-707 AINNNDIELAAIN
+707 AINNNDIELTAIN
-720 SRIGQLKHQFED
+720 SRIGQLKDQFKD
-732 QLDKNINY
+732 QLDSDINY

-772 NEIAINE
+772 NEIAIDE

-789 QLSDE
+789 QLSNE
-794 ELIYATGVALQYKL
+794 ELIYATGIALQYKL
-808 DDKGKVVRDADQ
+808 DEKGKVVRDADQ

-834 AESDKGTII
+834 VESNKGTVI

-850 LHDRSRTVLTDAEK
+850 LSDRSRIVLTDAEK
-864 GVYDTLSYDIDASF
+864 GVYDTLTYDTDTSF

-906 TNLVRTVSEVKQ
+906 TNLVRTVAEVKK
-918 QANVLHNTMNE
+918 QASFLNNTMNE
-929 ARATAIDNANKTIL
+929 ARAKAIDNANKTIL

-956 YGIREAIYD
+956 YGIRDAIYD

-970 DLNYINYTDEEK
+970 ELNYSNYTNEEK

-996 PQNQQL
+996 PQNQEL
-1002 NNDLERQFFFAEAKY
+1002 NTNLERQFFIAEAKY
-1017 AQQEVQNTND
+1017 AQQEVQHDSNTDN
-1027 VNSETN
+1027 ETN
-1033 DTETQSSTENQQP
+1033 NTETQSSTRNQQLNT
-1046 ISDTQNLNLDNSSE
+1046 DTQNLNLDSSSE
-1060 TIDEANTEQQTPQN
+1060 TTNEVNTEQQTQQN
-1074 QDETEV
+1074 QGETEV
-1080 SDPQDISNRQSIGY
+1080 SDPQNISNRQSIGY
-1094 VKFYT
+1094 IKFYT
-1099 KQGNTTGKINKQDN
+1099 KQGSTSGKINKQDN

-1126 TIDATNNPKALNDK
+1126 TIDATNKPKVLNDK
-1140 NIFENKDEVD
+1140 NIFENTDEVD
-1150 LTRPYEIEQK
+1150 LTRPYEIERK
-1160 PIATRNERG
+1160 PIATRNKRG
-1169 KLVITEKGRL
+1169 RLIITEKGRL
-1179 VNTDTEEYRQSH
+1179 VNTDTEEYKQSH
-1191 QEQEDNTQGQ
+1191 QEQNNTTQEQ
-1201 IYTITEQP
+1201 VDTNTEQASTNTE
-1209 QTDINQTSNEKETTD
+1209 QTVNEEETTD
-1224 SNNQESSNIE
+1224 NNNQESSNTE
-1234 EAPAQPYINPAT
+1234 ETPTQPYINPAT
-1246 SNNDKSSN
+1246 SDDDKSSN
-1254 SNNETPSE
+1254 TNNETSNQN
-1262 TPQDSSTG
+1262 PQDSSTG
-1270 ELEQS
+1270 ELKES
-1275 TSGTSTETSSTTNNS
+1275 TSSTSTETSNTKNNS
-1290 TKVTQQSAN
+1290 TKSTQQTKN
-1299 KQKFDNN
+1299 QNN
-1306 NNNEP
+1306 SNNTDEP
-1311 IIEQTPSDDG
+1311 IIEQTPSDDN

-1340 NIDDLAKQLADNY
+1340 NIDDLAKHLADDY

-1360 AFVTKAINWSASVI
+1360 AFVEKAINWAASVI
-1374 KRRLERQKNKEDQT
+1374 KRRLDRQKNKEGQT

-1413 DYTNAVKN
+1413 DYTKAVKN
-1421 LIEQYCKENKVKT
+1421 LIQQYCKENKVKT

-1464 TSLTLYL
+1464 ITLTSYL

-1488 NKEDFIKQ
+1488 DKEDFIEQ
-1496 THKSEQERYIER
+1496 THKSEQERYTER
-1508 LGNNSVHRV
+1508 LGDNSIQRV
-1517 DIKSYIRNILDD
+1517 DIKSYKQNILSNSELNDEEK
-1529 QDLLDDKKD
+1529 Q

-1556 LKTKVTDT
+1556 LKTTINGKI
-1564 LVQIIDEK
+1564 VQITDNK
-1572 GRLVG
+1572 GRIVG
-1577 TLPIPGINPNT
+1577 TLPIPGINENT
-1588 GAFEIYNDGWKTD
+1588 GAFEMYNDGWKTD
-1601 VLKNNNNITSKLRDL
+1601 VLKVNGNTISKLRDL
-1616 WTRWLTSN
+1616 WARWLTSN
-1624 TKACEE
+1624 NKSCEE
-1630 LNDIIYELAFAKP
+1630 LNNILYELAFANP
-1643 DSKRKKEL
+1643 NNERKKEL
-1651 LNALDNNKEI
+1651 LNTLDNNKEI
-1661 IFARG
+1661 IFARN
-1666 RGYVSTDASID
+1666 RGYISTDADIN
-1677 KLANGLV
+1677 KLANGLI
-1684 KIWKFAKVTSKENNT
+1684 KIWRFTKIASTENNT
-1699 INNTIIRNSL
+1699 VNNIIIRRSINT
-1709 NAWFNKLHYSYSA
+1709 WFDKLYYSYSA

-1757 PPVSEAIAGG
+1757 PPVNEAIAGG
-1767 YNSEVNKLGIVP
+1767 YNPTVNKLGIVP
-1779 FNSNS
+1779 FNTKN

-1789 GGQKGFVE
+1789 GGQKGYVR
-1797 YAKQGRTFVLI
+1797 YAGQGRTFVLI

-1831 GEDAKA
+1831 GKDAKD
-1837 IRDTIIEEFNN
+1837 IRDAIIEEFNK

-1856 RDAKAFDTL
+1856 RNDKAFNTL

-1884 DGLTITTTNDKI
+1884 DGLTITTTDDKI

-1957 DPKGRKYIKE
+1957 DTKGRKYIKE

-1974 FRLSPAYL
+1974 FRLSFAYL
-1982 LSDNVSDQ
+1982 ASDNVSDQ

-2002 FEIKV
+2002 FEINV
-2007 GDKTWTYNSFSD
+2007 GDKTWIYDSFSD
-2019 FVLSNNLVRLNTKPR
+2019 FILSNNLVRLNTKPR

-2042 RYSENQEANQIFDIE
+2042 RYSENQETNQIFDIE
-2057 LNIPTSFLVE
+2057 LNIPTSSPVE
-2067 ESSESQSETSQNPVQ
+2067 ESSESQKETLQNPVQ
-2082 ENETPVQENETSQLN
+2082 EDNTIVQEDNNTQLD
-2097 ISQRAQTILEST
+2097 ISQKAQTILEST
-2109 DNKIDKAAEL
+2109 DDKIDKAAEL
-2119 VRLAF
+2119 VTLAF
-2124 DDEKTLKAFQSLGL
+2124 DDEKTLKAFQSLDL

-2151 KEGNEEINAQVNTG
+2151 KEGNEDINAQVNTT
-2165 TGIVTVGTKW
+2165 TGVVTVGTKW

-2181 KETRQQAIRK
+2181 PNTRQQAIRK

-2209 SAKEIYNEFKKALE
+2209 SAKEIYNEFKEALE

-2230 FDKFIDRNNVTKE
+2230 FDKFINRNNITKE
-2243 EAHEYLKQYLFND
+2243 QAHEYLKQYLFSN
-2256 LSEDKAI
+2256 LPENKAI

-2281 AIDAKDYEAKKG
+2281 AIDAKDYDAKKG
-2293 GKNLF
+2293 SKNLF

-2306 KVFGWDVRKGSL
+2306 KIFGWDVRKGSL

-2331 NNETVQERNAKEKT
+2331 NNETVQERNAKEK
-2345 SDVISKIT
+2345 SADVVDKII
-2353 KDGEHVQLTPD
+2353 KDGEHIRLTPD
-2364 ETYYINDET
+2364 EFYYINDET
-2373 NELQARVT
+2373 NELEARVT

-2388 ENVSEDGEVH
+2388 ENVGEDGEVH
-2398 RFDPDS
+2398 RFDPNS

-2436 LEQNYPNVTGYDW
+2436 LEQNYPNVIGYDW

-2454 QLKEFKEG
+2454 QLKEFKQG
-2462 LANGKIIKDKK
+2462 LANGTIIKDKK

-2486 VDIKMPDGSIKQLP
+2486 VDIKMPDGTIKQLP
-2500 VTGTL
+2500 VNGTL

-2511 EDGNFYI
+2511 EDGKFYI
-2518 FDMKTVHSKNYKT
+2518 FDMKTVHSKNYKN
-2531 DDEKSKKW
+2531 DNEKSKKW

-2549 LESKYG
+2549 LETKYG
-2555 INVKDCY
+2555 INVESCY

-2570 DTPKGATRKDG
+2570 DTPKGATRRDG

-2588 EYTVRNPEEKTNY
+2588 EYVVRNPEEKTNY

-2606 TQLLQDGEEFREAEP
+2606 TQLLQDGEEFRGAEP
-2621 KLEPILKKNPRPGS
+2621 KLEPILKKNPKPGS
-2635 IRYENLDNNAKAIL
+2635 IQYKNLDDNAKAL
-2649 DGTVTAENYNQTNNI
+2649 LNGTVTAETYNQTNTNSQ
-2664 QEKQKDKPKTLDKP
+2664 QEQEVKSETSNET
-2678 VIPDDN
+2678 IITDN
-2684 IGSTDSKFGE
+2684 NTSTDSKFGE
-2694 DFSDMLLNEF
+2694 DFSDDLLDEF
-2704 ASSVTELSNVEQS
+2704 TSSVTELNNVEQS
-2717 NTNNYSSE
+2717 NTTNYSSE
-2725 EQSIINKAKKDGTF
+2725 EQSIIDKAKKDGTF
-2739 MKAPNGNPTNL
+2739 MKAPNGNSTNL

-2768 DWEIANNLLA
+2768 EWENN
-2778 NLGKVG
+2778 
-2784 KSLVDVEQHYKP
+2784 P
-2796 WRKDKTKGNDT
+2796 
-2807 LRIYLKDHSK
+2807 
-2817 GYFELVK
+2817 FE
-2824 DLEFGMYS
+2824 
-2832 VHFKTARE
+2832 A
-2840 GGKYN
+2840 
-2845 SEATIS
+2845 
-2851 TKEDRK
+2851 
-2857 TLFKEL
+2857 
-2863 VKLIPEGAQV
+2863 
-2873 STWGELSEDGIKGL
+2873 
-2887 NNVGRDF
+2887 
-2894 TKVGEREVTKKSD
+2894 
-2907 GSKVNIPIYQKGEGV
+2907 

-2927 ENGEPLVVYHGS
+2927 ENGEPLVVYHGGSNTKVFNTKGGQFGAGIKKGDIGTYFTPSEKS
-2939 AKQFN
+2939 ARSYEEIYN
-2944 AFKLDKIGSMS
+2944 YKIGEKWLTLKELADNGELSEE
-2955 GDKSGFYF
+2955 DIKSLDEVWE
-2963 TNEKKIAKDY
+2963 NEKPNTRA
-2973 YSKETGS
+2973 
-2980 ALGNLKLLFHIGSEY
+2980 F
-2995 KSSVYDVFLNSKNPY
+2995 FLNIRNPKITNFIGNNTKGFNSEDSNIGDNNDGQFININSSKP
-3010 VVKVS
+3010 
-3015 DKEYINR
+3015 KEYV
-3022 EQIIKEAKEQG
+3022 AF
-3033 HDSVL
+3033 S
-3038 FNNVIDGPTVRQDVR
+3038 
-3053 IVFNPNQI
+3053 PNQI
-3061 KSATDNNGDFSNE
+3061 KSATDNVGSFSNE
-3074 DDNIYHSSIT
+3074 DNNIYHSSVT
-3084 ELANNVSNVETFSQQ
+3084 ELANNVSNVESFAQQ

-3104 QTKFN
+3104 QVKFN
-3109 QMVASAEV
+3109 QMVASAEI
-3117 SVSCR
+3117 SISCQ

>member
-1 MDVLEFINNNG
+1 MDVIEFINNNG
-12 KKRVPNPNYN
+12 KKKVPNPNYN
-22 SKSKKRGEPR
+22 AKSKKRGEPR
-32 TIEVP
+32 TIEVL
-37 DLGYDED
+37 DLGYNED

-52 DFTTQTSISAK
+52 DFTNQTSISAK
-63 EAEKYNNA
+63 EAEKYNKA
-71 GVNWNNWENLD
+71 GLNWNNWENLD
-82 KQLADSQSAWSKW
+82 KQLSDSQSTWSKW
-95 RNALAQTVVSEI
+95 KNALAQTVVSEI
-107 ALGTAVGITDLF
+107 GLGTAIGIADLF

-124 AVGISDSNYQ
+124 AVGISDPNYQ
-134 NPLSSYLTEKQEE
+134 NPLSAYLTEKQEE
-147 FRNYAPIYSDQSLN
+147 FRNYAPIYSDPSLN

-193 VKGLSTLGK
+193 VKGLSALGK
-202 INKVANFSRRAAIA
+202 INKVANFGRKAAVA

-233 YGRLGKL
+233 YGALGKL

-279 YADASDYLTKL
+279 YADASEYLTKL
-290 ANSDKQEDKDK
+290 ANSNKQEDKDK
-301 YNKIIQSNSALL
+301 YNEIIQSNSALL
-313 KDSNGNSIVDTN
+313 KDSEGNSTIDVN
-325 NPDEV
+325 NPNEV

-373 PSSIRRANRNAAR
+373 PSSIRRANRNAAK

-400 KRSFKSKAWEKVHDT
+400 KRSFKSKAWEKVHDKL
-415 FLDSKLLI
+415 LDSKLLV

-447 NTLLNRNKNDDRST
+447 NTLLNRNDDDDRST

-491 VMGGVVFQGVGSKL
+491 VMGGVVFQSVGSKL
-505 RRVANKLTE
+505 RRISNKLTE
-514 SKSDANDE
+514 SKSEANDE

-549 LDFEQYKQ
+549 LDFKQYKQ
-557 QLQRIRKGIDVYKST
+557 QLERIRKGIDVYKST
-572 PNNEVKFDSEEE
+572 SENEVKFDSEEE

-609 LDMFKSFMADDN
+609 LDMFKAFMADDN

-631 FNEEGKNK
+631 FNEKDK
-639 TDSEVE
+639 TKTEAEVE
-645 AESKQY
+645 TESKQY

-665 YDQELVTLNNASIK
+665 YDQELVTLNNASVK
-679 INTDDPSESAMPAEY
+679 INTDNPSESAMPAEY

-707 AINNNDIELAAIN
+707 AMNNNDIELAAIN
-720 SRIGQLKHQFED
+720 SRIGQLKHQFKD
-732 QLDKNINY
+732 QLDKNIDY
-740 EHNIKVG
+740 EHNIKLG

-758 KRKALIKDKGKSLS
+758 KRKALKNDKSKSLS
-772 NEIAINE
+772 NEIAIDE

-794 ELIYATGVALQYKL
+794 ELIYSTGIALQYKL
-808 DDKGKVVRDADQ
+808 DEKGRTIRDADQ

-834 AESDKGTII
+834 AESDKGTVIN
-843 KLPGFDY
+843 LPGFEY
-850 LHDRSRTVLTDAEK
+850 LSPRSRKVLTDAEK
-864 GVYDTLSYDIDASF
+864 GVYDTLTYDTDTSF

-906 TNLVRTVSEVKQ
+906 TNLVRTVYEVRQ
-918 QANVLHNTMNE
+918 QASFLNNTMNE
-929 ARATAIDNANKTIL
+929 ARAKAIDNSNKTIL

-956 YGIREAIYD
+956 YGIRDAIYD
-965 IVHNK
+965 IVHGR
-970 DLNYINYTDEEK
+970 DLSYSNYTDEEK

-996 PQNQQL
+996 PQNQEL
-1002 NNDLERQFFFAEAKY
+1002 NENLERQFFLAEAKY
-1017 AQQEVQNTND
+1017 AQQEVQNTNN
-1027 VNSETN
+1027 VNDETN
-1033 DTETQSSTENQQP
+1033 DTETQSSTENQQ
-1046 ISDTQNLNLDNSSE
+1046 SNTDTQNSNLNNSSE
-1060 TIDEANTEQQTPQN
+1060 TTDEVNTDEQTQQN
-1074 QDETEV
+1074 QNEIEV

-1099 KQGNTTGKINKQDN
+1099 KQGNTSGKINKQDN

-1126 TIDATNNPKALNDK
+1126 TIDATNNPKVLNDK
-1140 NIFENKDEVD
+1140 NVFENTDEVD
-1150 LTRPYEIEQK
+1150 LTRPYEVEQK
-1160 PIATRNERG
+1160 PIATRNKRG
-1169 KLVITEKGRL
+1169 RIVITEKGRL
-1179 VNTDTEEYRQSH
+1179 VNTDTEEYKQSH
-1191 QEQEDNTQGQ
+1191 QEQNNTTQEQ
-1201 IYTITEQP
+1201 VDTNTEQSSANTE
-1209 QTDINQTSNEKETTD
+1209 QTVNEEETTNNNNKATSNTEET
-1224 SNNQESSNIE
+1224 
-1234 EAPAQPYINPAT
+1234 PAQPYINPAT
-1246 SNNDKSSN
+1246 SNNDESSN
-1254 SNNETPSE
+1254 INNETLNQN
-1262 TPQDSSTG
+1262 PQDSSTG
-1270 ELEQS
+1270 ELEES
-1275 TSGTSTETSSTTNNS
+1275 TSNTSTKASSTTNNS
-1290 TKVTQQSAN
+1290 KQSTQQAKNQN
-1299 KQKFDNN
+1299 KSNN
-1306 NNNEP
+1306 TDEP
-1311 IIEQTPSDDG
+1311 IIEQTPSDDN

-1327 SKIMSEVSKNHDI
+1327 SKIMSEVRKNHDI
-1340 NIDDLAKQLADNY
+1340 NIDNLAKQLADDY

-1360 AFVTKAINWSASVI
+1360 AFVEKAINWSASVI
-1374 KRRLERQKNKEDQT
+1374 KRRLDKQKNKEAQT

-1413 DYTNAVKN
+1413 DYIKAVKN

-1464 TSLTLYL
+1464 TTLTSYL
-1471 KTDEAKQKFI
+1471 KTNEAKQKFI

-1488 NKEDFIKQ
+1488 DKEDFIEQ

-1508 LGNNSVHRV
+1508 LGSNSIQRV
-1517 DIKSYIRNILDD
+1517 DIKSYKQNILNNDD
-1529 QDLLDDKKD
+1529 LSDEEKQ
-1538 KLIKDFYDALDD
+1538 KLIKDFNDALDD
-1550 LRKGQK
+1550 LRKDQK
-1556 LKTKVTDT
+1556 LKTVIKDNII
-1564 LVQIIDEK
+1564 QITDEK
-1572 GRLVG
+1572 GRIVG
-1577 TLPIPGINPNT
+1577 TLPIPGINENT
-1588 GAFEIYNDGWKTD
+1588 GAFEMYNDGWKTD
-1601 VLKNNNNITSKLRDL
+1601 VLKVNGNIVSKLCDL
-1616 WTRWLTSN
+1616 WSRWLTSN
-1624 TKACEE
+1624 TKSCEE
-1630 LNDIIYELAFAKP
+1630 LNDILYELAFANP
-1643 DSKRKKEL
+1643 DNKRKKEL
-1651 LNALDNNKEI
+1651 LDALDNNKEI

-1666 RGYVSTDASID
+1666 KGYISTDADIN
-1677 KLANGLV
+1677 KLANGLI
-1684 KIWKFAKVTSKENNT
+1684 KIWKFAKISSKENNVA
-1699 INNTIIRNSL
+1699 NNIIIRRSI

-1722 VKALQNNKNI
+1722 VKTLQNNKNI

-1757 PPVSEAIAGG
+1757 PPVNEAIAGG
-1767 YNSEVNKLGIVP
+1767 YNPTVNKLGIVP
-1779 FNSNS
+1779 FNTNS

-1789 GGQKGFVE
+1789 GGQKGFVK
-1797 YAKQGRTFVLI
+1797 YARQGRTFVLI

-1837 IRDTIIEEFNN
+1837 IRDAVIEEFNN

-1856 RDAKAFDTL
+1856 HDDKAFNAL

-1905 DNTYTISFYKNVTVT
+1905 DDTHTIIFYKNITIT
-1920 NQQTKEKFKKPS
+1920 NKQTNEKFKKPS

-1941 FEKNKFGY
+1941 FEKNKAGY
-1949 NTKNFAYD
+1949 NTKNFTYD
-1957 DPKGRKYIKE
+1957 DTKGRKYIKE

-2002 FEIKV
+2002 FEISI
-2007 GDKTWTYNSFSD
+2007 GDKNWTYDSFSD
-2019 FVLSNNLVRLNTKPR
+2019 FILSNNLVRLNTKPR

-2042 RYSENQEANQIFDIE
+2042 RYSENQEANQIFNIE
-2057 LNIPTSFLVE
+2057 LNIPTSSPVE
-2067 ESSESQSETSQNPVQ
+2067 ESSESQKKTSQNTVQ
-2082 ENETPVQENETSQLN
+2082 EDNTPIQENNTPQLD
-2097 ISQRAQTILEST
+2097 IFQKAQTILEST
-2109 DNKIDKAAEL
+2109 DDKIDKAAEL
-2119 VRLAF
+2119 VALAF

-2151 KEGNEEINAQVNTG
+2151 KEGNEEINAQVNTR
-2165 TGIVTVGTKW
+2165 TGVVTVGTKW

-2181 KETRQQAIRK
+2181 KDTRQQAIRK

-2209 SAKEIYNEFKKALE
+2209 SAKEIYNEFKEALE

-2230 FDKFIDRNNVTKE
+2230 FDKFINRNNITKE
-2243 EAHEYLKQYLFND
+2243 QAHEYLKQYLFSN
-2256 LSEDKAI
+2256 LPENKAI

-2281 AIDAKDYEAKKG
+2281 TIDAKDYEAKKG
-2293 GKNLF
+2293 SKNLF

-2306 KVFGWDVRKGSL
+2306 KVFGWDIRKGSL

-2331 NNETVQERNAKEKT
+2331 NNETIQEKNAKEK
-2345 SDVISKIT
+2345 SADVVDKIT
-2353 KDGEHVQLTPD
+2353 KDGEHVRLTPD
-2364 ETYYINDET
+2364 EIYYINDET
-2373 NELQARVT
+2373 NELEARVT

-2388 ENVSEDGEVH
+2388 ENVGEDGKVH
-2398 RFDPDS
+2398 RFDPNN

-2416 VDEFVRDFFLGKL
+2416 VDEFVRDFFLGRL

-2454 QLKEFKEG
+2454 QLKEFKQG
-2462 LANGKIIKDKK
+2462 LANGTIIKDKK

-2500 VTGTL
+2500 VNGTL

-2511 EDGNFYI
+2511 EDGKFYI
-2518 FDMKTVHSKNYKT
+2518 FDMKTVHSKDYKS
-2531 DDEKSKKW
+2531 DNEKSKKW

-2549 LESKYG
+2549 LETKYN
-2555 INVKDCY
+2555 INVESCY

-2606 TQLLQDGEEFREAEP
+2606 TQLLQDGEEFRGAEP
-2621 KLEPILKKNPRPGS
+2621 KLEPILKKNPKPGS
-2635 IRYENLDNNAKAIL
+2635 IQYKNLDDNAKALL
-2649 DGTVTAENYNQTNNI
+2649 DGTVTVENYNQINTNTK
-2664 QEKQKDKPKTLDKP
+2664 QEQEVESETSNEII
-2678 VIPDDN
+2678 VTDDN
-2684 IGSTDSKFGE
+2684 TSIDSKFGE
-2694 DFSDMLLNEF
+2694 DISDDLLDEF
-2704 ASSVTELSNVEQS
+2704 DSSVTELNNVEQS
-2717 NTNNYSSE
+2717 NITNYSSE
-2725 EQSIINKAKKDGTF
+2725 EQSIIDKAKKDNTF

-2750 TEKQW
+2750 TERQW
-2755 VQVRTKAFKDWFG
+2755 VQVRTKAFKNWFG
-2768 DWEIANNLLA
+2768 DW
-2778 NLGKVG
+2778 
-2784 KSLVDVEQHYKP
+2784 Q
-2796 WRKDKTKGNDT
+2796 NDP
-2807 LRIYLKDHSK
+2807 KN
-2817 GYFELVK
+2817 
-2824 DLEFGMYS
+2824 
-2832 VHFKTARE
+2832 A
-2840 GGKYN
+2840 
-2845 SEATIS
+2845 
-2851 TKEDRK
+2851 
-2857 TLFKEL
+2857 
-2863 VKLIPEGAQV
+2863 
-2873 STWGELSEDGIKGL
+2873 
-2887 NNVGRDF
+2887 
-2894 TKVGEREVTKKSD
+2894 
-2907 GSKVNIPIYQKGEGV
+2907 

-2927 ENGEPLVVYHGS
+2927 ENGEPLVVYHGTGTPNITTFDLNKTVS
-2939 AKQFN
+2939 GK
-2944 AFKLDKIGSMS
+2944 AFWFANEDAQKAVSYGSKGIEDFIMMPLFVNMRKPLLNDSESMAPQNDNENYDGGLVLGKAEDLGFDEEDYEALSDIGL
-2955 GDKSGFYF
+2955 
-2963 TNEKKIAKDY
+2963 TKDSY
-2973 YSKETGS
+2973 LATG
-2980 ALGNLKLLFHIGSEY
+2980 N
-2995 KSSVYDVFLNSKNPY
+2995 
-3010 VVKVS
+3010 VS
-3015 DKEYINR
+3015 
-3022 EQIIKEAKEQG
+3022 
-3033 HDSVL
+3033 
-3038 FNNVIDGPTVRQDVR
+3038 
-3053 IVFNPNQI
+3053 NPNQL
-3061 KSATDNNGDFSNE
+3061 KSATDNNGNFSNK
-3074 DDNIYHSSIT
+3074 DDNIYHSSVT
-3084 ELANNVSNVETFSQQ
+3084 ELANNVSNVESFTQQ

-3104 QTKFN
+3104 QAKFT
-3109 QMVASAEV
+3109 QMVTSAEV

>member
-12 KKRVPNPNYN
+12 KKKVPNPNYN
-22 SKSKKRGEPR
+22 AKSKKRGEPR

-37 DLGYDED
+37 DLGYNED

-52 DFTTQTSISAK
+52 DFTNQTSISAK
-63 EAEKYNNA
+63 EAEKYNKA
-71 GVNWNNWENLD
+71 GLNWNNWENLD
-82 KQLADSQSAWSKW
+82 KQLSDSQSAWSKW
-95 RNALAQTVVSEI
+95 KNALAQTVVSEI
-107 ALGTAVGITDLF
+107 GLGTVIGITDLF

-124 AVGISDSNYQ
+124 AIGISDSNYQ
-134 NPLSSYLTEKQEE
+134 NPLSAYLTEKQEE
-147 FRNYAPIYSDQSLN
+147 FRNYAPVYSDSSLN

-166 LLDAGWWASNIPSV
+166 LLDAGWWTSNIPSV

-188 PSTGA
+188 PSIGV

-202 INKVANFSRRAAIA
+202 INKVANFGRRAAVA

-233 YGRLGKL
+233 YGALGKL
-240 LNTTSGRST
+240 LNTTSGRAT

-279 YADASDYLTKL
+279 YADASEYLTKL
-290 ANSDKQEDKDK
+290 ANSNKQEDKDK
-301 YNKIIQSNSALL
+301 YNDIIQSNSALL
-313 KDSNGNSIVDTN
+313 KDSEGNSTVDTN

-345 DWVNVVS
+345 DWINVVS

-364 KGLKNAPED
+364 NGLKNAPED
-373 PSSIRRANRNAAR
+373 PSSVRRANRNAAK
-386 NLFKSEKEIAEEEA
+386 NLFKSEKEIAEEET
-400 KRSFKSKAWEKVHDT
+400 KRSFKSKAWEKIHDNI
-415 FLDSKLLI
+415 LDSKLI
-423 TSELG
+423 VTSELN

-447 NTLLNRNKNDDRST
+447 NTLLNRNDDDRST
-461 GWGNSLSK
+461 GWGNSISK

-505 RRVANKLTE
+505 RRISNKVTE

-540 RKAEIEARG
+540 RKAEIEARS

-557 QLQRIRKGIDVYKST
+557 QLERIRKGIDVYKST
-572 PNNEVKFDSEEE
+572 ANNEVKFDSEEE

-594 ELITKMTLRAMNSGN
+594 ELITKITLRAMNSGN

-631 FNEEGKNK
+631 FKEEGKNK

-679 INTDDPSESAMPAEY
+679 INIDNPSESAMPAEY

-707 AINNNDIELAAIN
+707 AINNNDIELTAIN

-732 QLDKNINY
+732 QLDKNIDY

-747 VLTYKLKDLYA
+747 VLTYKLKDLYT
-758 KRKALIKDKGKSLS
+758 KRKALKNDKSKSLS
-772 NEIAINE
+772 NEIAIDE

-789 QLSDE
+789 QLSNE
-794 ELIYATGVALQYKL
+794 ELIYATGIALQYKL
-808 DDKGKVVRDADQ
+808 DEKGKIVRDSDQ
-820 SEAYAY
+820 SDAYAY

-834 AESDKGTII
+834 AESDKGNVID
-843 KLPGFDY
+843 LPGFKY
-850 LHDRSRTVLTDAEK
+850 LSPRSRKVLTDAEK
-864 GVYDTLSYDIDASF
+864 GIYDTLTYDTDTSF

-906 TNLVRTVSEVKQ
+906 TNLVRTVYEVRQ
-918 QANVLHNTMNE
+918 QASFLNNTMNE
-929 ARATAIDNANKTIL
+929 ARAKAIDNSNKTIL

-950 VGKTVN
+950 VGKIIN
-956 YGIREAIYD
+956 YGIRDAIYD
-965 IVHNK
+965 IVHGH
-970 DLNYINYTDEEK
+970 DLNYSNYTDEEK

-996 PQNQQL
+996 PQNQEL
-1002 NNDLERQFFFAEAKY
+1002 YENLERQFFFAEAKY
-1017 AQQEVQNTND
+1017 AQQEVQHDSNTDN
-1027 VNSETN
+1027 ETN
-1033 DTETQSSTENQQP
+1033 NTETQSSTGNQQ
-1046 ISDTQNLNLDNSSE
+1046 SNTDTQSLNLDSSSE
-1060 TIDEANTEQQTPQN
+1060 TTNEVNTEQQTPQN
-1074 QDETEV
+1074 QGEIEV
-1080 SDPQDISNRQSIGY
+1080 SDPQNISNRQSIGY
-1094 VKFYT
+1094 IKFYT
-1099 KQGNTTGKINKQDN
+1099 KQGNTSGKINKQDN

-1126 TIDATNNPKALNDK
+1126 TIDATNKPKVLNDK
-1140 NIFENKDEVD
+1140 NIFENTDEVD
-1150 LTRPYEIEQK
+1150 LTRPYEIERK
-1160 PIATRNERG
+1160 PIATRDKRG
-1169 KLVITEKGRL
+1169 RLVITEKGRL
-1179 VNTDTEEYRQSH
+1179 VNTDTKEYKQSH
-1191 QEQEDNTQGQ
+1191 QEQDNTTQEQ
-1201 IYTITEQP
+1201 VDTNTEQASTNTE
-1209 QTDINQTSNEKETTD
+1209 QTVNEEETTD
-1224 SNNQESSNIE
+1224 NNQEGSNTE
-1234 EAPAQPYINPAT
+1234 ETSAQPYINPAT
-1246 SNNDKSSN
+1246 SDDDKN
-1254 SNNETPSE
+1254 SNTNDEILNQN
-1262 TPQDSSTG
+1262 PQDSSTG
-1270 ELEQS
+1270 ELKES
-1275 TSGTSTETSSTTNNS
+1275 TSSTSTKTNNTKNNS
-1290 TKVTQQSAN
+1290 TKSTQQTKNQN
-1299 KQKFDNN
+1299 KSNN
-1306 NNNEP
+1306 TDEP
-1311 IIEQTPSDDG
+1311 IIEQTPSDDN

-1327 SKIMSEVSKNHDI
+1327 SKIMSEVRKNHDI
-1340 NIDDLAKQLADNY
+1340 NIDDLAKHLADDY

-1360 AFVTKAINWSASVI
+1360 AFVEKAINWAASVI
-1374 KRRLERQKNKEDQT
+1374 KRRLDRQKNKEGQT

-1413 DYTNAVKN
+1413 DYTKAVKN
-1421 LIEQYCKENKVKT
+1421 LIQQYCKENKVKT

-1446 LRYIN
+1446 IRYIN

-1464 TSLTLYL
+1464 ITLTSYL

-1488 NKEDFIKQ
+1488 DKEDFIEQ
-1496 THKSEQERYIER
+1496 THKSEQERYTER
-1508 LGNNSVHRV
+1508 LGDNSIQRV
-1517 DIKSYIRNILDD
+1517 DIKSYKQNILNNSELNDEEK
-1529 QDLLDDKKD
+1529 Q

-1556 LKTKVTDT
+1556 LKTTINGKI
-1564 LVQIIDEK
+1564 VQIIDNK
-1572 GRLVG
+1572 GRIVG
-1577 TLPIPGINPNT
+1577 TLPIPGINENT
-1588 GAFEIYNDGWKTD
+1588 GAFEMYNDGWKTD
-1601 VLKNNNNITSKLRDL
+1601 VLKVNGNTISKLRDL
-1616 WTRWLTSN
+1616 WARWLTSN
-1624 TKACEE
+1624 TKSCEE
-1630 LNDIIYELAFAKP
+1630 LNNILYELAFANP
-1643 DSKRKKEL
+1643 NNERKKEL
-1651 LNALDNNKEI
+1651 LNVLDNNKEI
-1661 IFARG
+1661 IFARN
-1666 RGYVSTDASID
+1666 RGYISTDADID
-1677 KLANGLV
+1677 KLANGLI
-1684 KIWKFAKVTSKENNT
+1684 KIWRFTKVASTENNIANNIT
-1699 INNTIIRNSL
+1699 IRRSINT
-1709 NAWFNKLHYSYSA
+1709 WFDKLYYSYSA

-1757 PPVSEAIAGG
+1757 PPVNEAIAGG
-1767 YNSEVNKLGIVP
+1767 YNSTVNKLGIVP
-1779 FNSNS
+1779 FNTKN

-1789 GGQKGFVE
+1789 GGQKGYVR
-1797 YAKQGRTFVLI
+1797 YAGQGRTFVLI

-1831 GEDAKA
+1831 GKDAKD
-1837 IRDTIIEEFNN
+1837 IRDAIIEEFNK

-1856 RDAKAFDTL
+1856 RNDKAFNTL
-1865 KDFVIKLLGNTTR
+1865 KYFVIKLLGNTTR

-1884 DGLTITTTNDKI
+1884 DGLTITTTDDKI

-1957 DPKGRKYIKE
+1957 DTKGRKYIKE

-1974 FRLSPAYL
+1974 FRLSFAYL
-1982 LSDNVSDQ
+1982 TSDNVSDQ

-2002 FEIKV
+2002 FEINV

-2019 FVLSNNLVRLNTKPR
+2019 FILSNNLVRLNTKPR

-2057 LNIPTSFLVE
+2057 LNIPTSSPVE
-2067 ESSESQSETSQNPVQ
+2067 ESSESQSEASQNPVQ
-2082 ENETPVQENETSQLN
+2082 EDNTPVQEDDNTQLD
-2097 ISQRAQTILEST
+2097 ISQKAQTILEST
-2109 DNKIDKAAEL
+2109 DDKIDKAAEL
-2119 VRLAF
+2119 VTLAF
-2124 DDEKTLKAFQSLGL
+2124 NDEKTLKAFQSLGL

-2151 KEGNEEINAQVNTG
+2151 KEGNEDINAQVNTT

-2181 KETRQQAIRK
+2181 PNTRQQAIRK

-2197 HNKLSRNRGYLR
+2197 HNKLSRNRGYIR
-2209 SAKEIYNEFKKALE
+2209 SAKEIYKEFKEALE

-2230 FDKFIDRNNVTKE
+2230 FDKFINRNNITKE
-2243 EAHEYLKQYLFND
+2243 EAYEYLTDYLFND
-2256 LSEDKAI
+2256 LPEDKAI

-2271 TSSDLAEVLN
+2271 TSNDLAEVLN

-2293 GKNLF
+2293 SKNLF

-2306 KVFGWDVRKGSL
+2306 KIFGWDVRKGSL

-2331 NNETVQERNAKEKT
+2331 NNETVQERNAKEK
-2345 SDVISKIT
+2345 SADVIDKII
-2353 KDGEHVQLTPD
+2353 KDGEHVRLTPD
-2364 ETYYINDET
+2364 EFYYINDKT
-2373 NELQARVT
+2373 NELEVRVT

-2388 ENVSEDGEVH
+2388 ENVGEDGKVH
-2398 RFDPDS
+2398 IFDPNN

-2454 QLKEFKEG
+2454 QLKEFKQG
-2462 LANGKIIKDKK
+2462 LANGTIIKGKK

-2500 VTGTL
+2500 VNGTL

-2511 EDGNFYI
+2511 EDGKFYI
-2518 FDMKTVHSKNYKT
+2518 FDMKTVHSKDYKN
-2531 DDEKSKKW
+2531 DNEKSKKW

-2549 LESKYG
+2549 LETKYG
-2555 INVKDCY
+2555 INVESCY

-2570 DTPKGATRKDG
+2570 DTPKGATRRDG

-2588 EYTVRNPEEKTNY
+2588 EYIVRNPEEKTNY

-2606 TQLLQDGEEFREAEP
+2606 TQLLQDGEEFRGAEP
-2621 KLEPILKKNPRPGS
+2621 KLEPILKKNPKPGS
-2635 IRYENLDNNAKAIL
+2635 IQYKNLDDNAKALL
-2649 DGTVTAENYNQTNNI
+2649 DGTVTAKTYNQKNTT
-2664 QEKQKDKPKTLDKP
+2664 QKEQKNKPENLDKP
-2678 VIPDDN
+2678 VIKDDN
-2684 IGSTDSKFGE
+2684 TSPANSKFGE
-2694 DFSDMLLNEF
+2694 DISNDLLDIF
-2704 ASSVTELSNVEQS
+2704 ASSVTELNNVEQS
-2717 NTNNYSSE
+2717 NTTNYSSE
-2725 EQSIINKAKKDGTF
+2725 EQSIIDKAKKDGTF

-2750 TEKQW
+2750 NERQYA
-2755 VQVRTKAFKDWFG
+2755 QVRTKAFKDWFG
-2768 DWEIANNLLA
+2768 DWENN
-2778 NLGKVG
+2778 
-2784 KSLVDVEQHYKP
+2784 P
-2796 WRKDKTKGNDT
+2796 
-2807 LRIYLKDHSK
+2807 
-2817 GYFELVK
+2817 
-2824 DLEFGMYS
+2824 
-2832 VHFKTARE
+2832 
-2840 GGKYN
+2840 
-2845 SEATIS
+2845 SEA
-2851 TKEDRK
+2851 
-2857 TLFKEL
+2857 
-2863 VKLIPEGAQV
+2863 
-2873 STWGELSEDGIKGL
+2873 
-2887 NNVGRDF
+2887 
-2894 TKVGEREVTKKSD
+2894 
-2907 GSKVNIPIYQKGEGV
+2907 

-2927 ENGEPLVVYHGS
+2927 ENGEPLVVYHNTPFEFNGIFDMDHKS
-2939 AKQFN
+2939 RIMPWTSEPFGHVGTQETANTIKGTQF
-2944 AFKLDKIGSMS
+2944 
-2955 GDKSGFYF
+2955 
-2963 TNEKKIAKDY
+2963 
-2973 YSKETGS
+2973 
-2980 ALGNLKLLFHIGSEY
+2980 AL
-2995 KSSVYDVFLNSKNPY
+2995 FLNVKNPLETPDFVHETVNSMLSELY
-3010 VVKVS
+3010 KQGIIS
-3015 DKEYINR
+3015 R
-3022 EQIIKEAKEQG
+3022 EKYSSLRGISNSELRNLMLSLG
-3033 HDSVL
+3033 Y
-3038 FNNVIDGPTVRQDVR
+3038 DGTKYENKAERGGTSYSF
-3053 IVFNPNQI
+3053 ITPNQI
-3061 KSATDNNGDFSNE
+3061 KSATDNVGSFSNE
-3074 DDNIYHSSIT
+3074 DDNIYHSSVT
-3084 ELANNVSNVETFSQQ
+3084 ELANNVSNVESFTQQ

-3104 QTKFN
+3104 QAKFT
-3109 QMVASAEV
+3109 QMVTSAEV
-3117 SVSCR
+3117 FVSCR

>member
-12 KKRVPNPNYN
+12 KKKVPNPNYN
-22 SKSKKRGEPR
+22 AKSKKRGEPR

-37 DLGYDED
+37 DLGYNED

-52 DFTTQTSISAK
+52 DFTNQTSISAK
-63 EAEKYNNA
+63 EAEKYNKA
-71 GVNWNNWENLD
+71 GLNWNNWENLD
-82 KQLADSQSAWSKW
+82 KQLSDSQSAWSKW
-95 RNALAQTVVSEI
+95 KNALAQTVVSEI
-107 ALGTAVGITDLF
+107 GLGTVIGITDLF

-124 AVGISDSNYQ
+124 AIGISDSNYQ
-134 NPLSSYLTEKQEE
+134 NPLSTYLTEKQEE
-147 FRNYAPIYSDQSLN
+147 FRNYAPVYSDSSLN

-188 PSTGA
+188 PSTGL

-202 INKVANFSRRAAIA
+202 INKVANFGRRAAVA

-233 YGRLGKL
+233 YGALGKL
-240 LNTTSGRST
+240 LNTTSGRAT

-279 YADASDYLTKL
+279 YADASEYLTKL
-290 ANSDKQEDKDK
+290 ANSNKQEDKDK
-301 YNKIIQSNSALL
+301 YNDIIQSNSALL
-313 KDSNGNSIVDTN
+313 KDSEGNSTVDTN

-345 DWVNVVS
+345 DWINVVS

-373 PSSIRRANRNAAR
+373 PSSVRRANRNAAK
-386 NLFKSEKEIAEEEA
+386 NLFKSEKEIAEEET
-400 KRSFKSKAWEKVHDT
+400 KRSFKSKAWEKIHDNI
-415 FLDSKLLI
+415 LDSKLI
-423 TSELG
+423 VTSELG

-447 NTLLNRNKNDDRST
+447 NTLLNRNDDDRST
-461 GWGNSLSK
+461 GWGNSISK

-505 RRVANKLTE
+505 RRISNKLTE

-540 RKAEIEARG
+540 RKAEIEARS

-557 QLQRIRKGIDVYKST
+557 QLERIRKGIDVYKST
-572 PNNEVKFDSEEE
+572 ANNEVKFDSEEE

-594 ELITKMTLRAMNSGN
+594 ELITKITLRAMNSGN

-631 FNEEGKNK
+631 FKEEGKNK

-679 INTDDPSESAMPAEY
+679 INIDNPSESAMPAEY

-707 AINNNDIELAAIN
+707 AINNNDIELTAIN

-732 QLDKNINY
+732 QLDKNIDY

-747 VLTYKLKDLYA
+747 VLTYKLKDLYT
-758 KRKALIKDKGKSLS
+758 KRKALKNDKSKSLS
-772 NEIAINE
+772 NEIAIDE

-789 QLSDE
+789 QLSNE
-794 ELIYATGVALQYKL
+794 ELIYATGIALQYKL
-808 DDKGKVVRDADQ
+808 DEKGKIVRDSDQ
-820 SEAYAY
+820 SDAYAY

-834 AESDKGTII
+834 AESDKGNVID
-843 KLPGFDY
+843 LPGFKY
-850 LHDRSRTVLTDAEK
+850 LSPRSRKVLTDAEK
-864 GVYDTLSYDIDASF
+864 GIYDTLTYDTDTSF

-906 TNLVRTVSEVKQ
+906 TNLVRTVYEVRQ
-918 QANVLHNTMNE
+918 QASFLNNTMNE
-929 ARATAIDNANKTIL
+929 ARAKAIDNSNKTIL

-950 VGKTVN
+950 VGKIIN
-956 YGIREAIYD
+956 YGIRDAIYD
-965 IVHNK
+965 IVHGH
-970 DLNYINYTDEEK
+970 DLNYSNYTDEEK

-996 PQNQQL
+996 PQNQEL
-1002 NNDLERQFFFAEAKY
+1002 YENLERQFFFAEAKY
-1017 AQQEVQNTND
+1017 AQQEVQHDSNTDN
-1027 VNSETN
+1027 ETN
-1033 DTETQSSTENQQP
+1033 NTETQSSTGNQQ
-1046 ISDTQNLNLDNSSE
+1046 SNTDTQSLNLDSSSE
-1060 TIDEANTEQQTPQN
+1060 TTNEVNTEQQTPQN
-1074 QDETEV
+1074 QGEIEV
-1080 SDPQDISNRQSIGY
+1080 SDPQNISNRQSIGY
-1094 VKFYT
+1094 IKFYT
-1099 KQGNTTGKINKQDN
+1099 KQGNTSDKINKQDN

-1126 TIDATNNPKALNDK
+1126 TIDATNKPKVLNDK
-1140 NIFENKDEVD
+1140 NIFENTDEVD
-1150 LTRPYEIEQK
+1150 LTRPYEIERK
-1160 PIATRNERG
+1160 PIATRDKRG
-1169 KLVITEKGRL
+1169 RLVITEKGRL
-1179 VNTDTEEYRQSH
+1179 VNTDTKEYKQSH
-1191 QEQEDNTQGQ
+1191 QEQDNTTQEQ
-1201 IYTITEQP
+1201 VDTNTEQASTNTE
-1209 QTDINQTSNEKETTD
+1209 QTVNEEETTD
-1224 SNNQESSNIE
+1224 NNQEGSNTE
-1234 EAPAQPYINPAT
+1234 ETSAQPYINPAT
-1246 SNNDKSSN
+1246 SDDDKN
-1254 SNNETPSE
+1254 SNTNDEILNQN
-1262 TPQDSSTG
+1262 PQDSSTG
-1270 ELEQS
+1270 ELKES
-1275 TSGTSTETSSTTNNS
+1275 TSSTSTKTNNTKNNS
-1290 TKVTQQSAN
+1290 TKSTQQTKNQN
-1299 KQKFDNN
+1299 KSNN
-1306 NNNEP
+1306 TDEP
-1311 IIEQTPSDDG
+1311 IIEQTPSDDN

-1327 SKIMSEVSKNHDI
+1327 SKIMSEVRKNHDI
-1340 NIDDLAKQLADNY
+1340 NIDDLAKHLADDY

-1360 AFVTKAINWSASVI
+1360 AFVEKAINWAASVI
-1374 KRRLERQKNKEDQT
+1374 KRRLDRQKNKEGQT

-1413 DYTNAVKN
+1413 DYTKAVKN
-1421 LIEQYCKENKVKT
+1421 LIQQYCKENKVKT

-1446 LRYIN
+1446 IRYIN

-1464 TSLTLYL
+1464 ITLTSYL

-1488 NKEDFIKQ
+1488 DKEDFIEQ
-1496 THKSEQERYIER
+1496 THKSEQERYTER
-1508 LGNNSVHRV
+1508 LGDNSIQRV
-1517 DIKSYIRNILDD
+1517 DIKSYKQNILNNSELNDEEK
-1529 QDLLDDKKD
+1529 Q

-1556 LKTKVTDT
+1556 LKTTINGKI
-1564 LVQIIDEK
+1564 VQIIDNK
-1572 GRLVG
+1572 GRIVG
-1577 TLPIPGINPNT
+1577 TLPIPGINENT
-1588 GAFEIYNDGWKTD
+1588 GAFEMYNDGWKTD
-1601 VLKNNNNITSKLRDL
+1601 VLKVNGNTISKLRDL
-1616 WTRWLTSN
+1616 WARWLTSN
-1624 TKACEE
+1624 TKSCEE
-1630 LNDIIYELAFAKP
+1630 LNNILYELAFANP
-1643 DSKRKKEL
+1643 NNERKKEL
-1651 LNALDNNKEI
+1651 LNVLDNNKEI
-1661 IFARG
+1661 IFARN
-1666 RGYVSTDASID
+1666 RGYISTDADID
-1677 KLANGLV
+1677 KLANGLI
-1684 KIWKFAKVTSKENNT
+1684 KIWRFTKVASTENNIANNIT
-1699 INNTIIRNSL
+1699 IRRSINT
-1709 NAWFNKLHYSYSA
+1709 WFDKLYYSYSA

-1757 PPVSEAIAGG
+1757 PPVNEAIAGG
-1767 YNSEVNKLGIVP
+1767 YNSTVNKLGIVP
-1779 FNSNS
+1779 FNTKN

-1789 GGQKGFVE
+1789 GGQKGYVR
-1797 YAKQGRTFVLI
+1797 YAGQGRTFVLI

-1831 GEDAKA
+1831 GKDAKD
-1837 IRDTIIEEFNN
+1837 IRDAIIEEFNK

-1856 RDAKAFDTL
+1856 RNDKAFNTL

-1884 DGLTITTTNDKI
+1884 DGLTITTTDDKI
-1896 IINTPGTSA
+1896 IINTPGTST

-1957 DPKGRKYIKE
+1957 DTKGRKYIKE

-1974 FRLSPAYL
+1974 FRLSFAYL
-1982 LSDNVSDQ
+1982 TSDNVSDQ

-2002 FEIKV
+2002 FEINV

-2019 FVLSNNLVRLNTKPR
+2019 FILSNNLVRLNTKPR

-2057 LNIPTSFLVE
+2057 LNIPTSSPVE
-2067 ESSESQSETSQNPVQ
+2067 ESSESQSEASQNPVQ
-2082 ENETPVQENETSQLN
+2082 EDNTPVQEDDNTQLD
-2097 ISQRAQTILEST
+2097 ISQKAQTILEST
-2109 DNKIDKAAEL
+2109 DDKIDKAAEL
-2119 VRLAF
+2119 VTLAF

-2151 KEGNEEINAQVNTG
+2151 KEGNEDINAQVNTT

-2181 KETRQQAIRK
+2181 PNTRQQAIRK

-2197 HNKLSRNRGYLR
+2197 HNKLSRNRGYIR
-2209 SAKEIYNEFKKALE
+2209 SAKEIYKEFKEALE

-2230 FDKFIDRNNVTKE
+2230 FDKFINRNNITKE
-2243 EAHEYLKQYLFND
+2243 EAYEYLTDYLFND
-2256 LSEDKAI
+2256 LPEDKAI

-2271 TSSDLAEVLN
+2271 TSNDLAEVLN

-2293 GKNLF
+2293 SKNLF

-2306 KVFGWDVRKGSL
+2306 KIFGWDVRKGSL

-2331 NNETVQERNAKEKT
+2331 NNETVQERNAKEK
-2345 SDVISKIT
+2345 SADVIDKII
-2353 KDGEHVQLTPD
+2353 KDGEHVRLTPD
-2364 ETYYINDET
+2364 EFYYINDKT
-2373 NELQARVT
+2373 NELEVRVT

-2388 ENVSEDGEVH
+2388 ENVGEDGKVH
-2398 RFDPDS
+2398 IFDPNN

-2454 QLKEFKEG
+2454 QLKEFKQG
-2462 LANGKIIKDKK
+2462 LANGTIIKGKK

-2500 VTGTL
+2500 VNGTL

-2511 EDGNFYI
+2511 EDGKFYI
-2518 FDMKTVHSKNYKT
+2518 FDMKTVHSKDYKN
-2531 DDEKSKKW
+2531 DNEKSKKW

-2549 LESKYG
+2549 LETKYG
-2555 INVKDCY
+2555 INVESCY

-2570 DTPKGATRKDG
+2570 DTPKGATRRDG

-2588 EYTVRNPEEKTNY
+2588 EYIVRNPEEKTNY

-2606 TQLLQDGEEFREAEP
+2606 TQLLQDGEEFRGAEP
-2621 KLEPILKKNPRPGS
+2621 KLEPILKKNPKPGS
-2635 IRYENLDNNAKAIL
+2635 IQYKNLDDNAKALL
-2649 DGTVTAENYNQTNNI
+2649 DGTVTAKTYNQKNTT
-2664 QEKQKDKPKTLDKP
+2664 QKEQKNKPENLDKP
-2678 VIPDDN
+2678 VIKDDN
-2684 IGSTDSKFGE
+2684 TSPANSKFGE
-2694 DFSDMLLNEF
+2694 DISNDLLDIF
-2704 ASSVTELSNVEQS
+2704 ASSVTELNNVEQS
-2717 NTNNYSSE
+2717 NTTNYSSE
-2725 EQSIINKAKKDGTF
+2725 EQSIIDKAKKDGTF

-2750 TEKQW
+2750 NERQYA
-2755 VQVRTKAFKDWFG
+2755 QVRTKAFKDWFG
-2768 DWEIANNLLA
+2768 DWENN
-2778 NLGKVG
+2778 
-2784 KSLVDVEQHYKP
+2784 P
-2796 WRKDKTKGNDT
+2796 
-2807 LRIYLKDHSK
+2807 
-2817 GYFELVK
+2817 
-2824 DLEFGMYS
+2824 
-2832 VHFKTARE
+2832 
-2840 GGKYN
+2840 
-2845 SEATIS
+2845 SEA
-2851 TKEDRK
+2851 
-2857 TLFKEL
+2857 
-2863 VKLIPEGAQV
+2863 
-2873 STWGELSEDGIKGL
+2873 
-2887 NNVGRDF
+2887 
-2894 TKVGEREVTKKSD
+2894 
-2907 GSKVNIPIYQKGEGV
+2907 

-2927 ENGEPLVVYHGS
+2927 ENGEPLVVYHNTPFEFNGIFDMDHKS
-2939 AKQFN
+2939 RIMPWTSEPFGHVGTQETANTIKGTQF
-2944 AFKLDKIGSMS
+2944 
-2955 GDKSGFYF
+2955 
-2963 TNEKKIAKDY
+2963 
-2973 YSKETGS
+2973 
-2980 ALGNLKLLFHIGSEY
+2980 AL
-2995 KSSVYDVFLNSKNPY
+2995 FLNVKNPLETPDFVHETVNSMLSELY
-3010 VVKVS
+3010 KQGIIS
-3015 DKEYINR
+3015 R
-3022 EQIIKEAKEQG
+3022 EKYSSLRGISNSELRNLMLSLG
-3033 HDSVL
+3033 Y
-3038 FNNVIDGPTVRQDVR
+3038 DGTKYENKAERGGTSYSF
-3053 IVFNPNQI
+3053 ITPNQI
-3061 KSATDNNGDFSNE
+3061 KSATDNVGSFSNE
-3074 DDNIYHSSIT
+3074 DDNIYHSSVT
-3084 ELANNVSNVETFSQQ
+3084 ELANNVSNVESFTQQ

-3104 QTKFN
+3104 QAKFT
-3109 QMVASAEV
+3109 QMVTSAEV
-3117 SVSCR
+3117 FVSCR

>member
-12 KKRVPNPNYN
+12 KKKVPNPNYN
-22 SKSKKRGEPR
+22 AKSKKRGEPR

-37 DLGYDED
+37 DLGYNED

-52 DFTTQTSISAK
+52 DFTNQTSISQK
-63 EAEKYNNA
+63 EAEKYNKA
-71 GVNWNNWENLD
+71 GLNWNNWENLD
-82 KQLADSQSAWSKW
+82 KQLSDSQSAWSKW
-95 RNALAQTVVSEI
+95 KNALAQTVVSEI
-107 ALGTAVGITDLF
+107 GLGTVIGITDLF

-124 AVGISDSNYQ
+124 AIGISDSNYQ
-134 NPLSSYLTEKQEE
+134 NSLSAYLTEKQEE
-147 FRNYAPIYSDQSLN
+147 FRNYAPVYSDPSLN

-188 PSTGA
+188 PSTGV

-202 INKVANFSRRAAIA
+202 INKVANFGRRAAVA

-233 YGRLGKL
+233 YGALGKL
-240 LNTTSGRST
+240 LNTTSGRAT

-279 YADASDYLTKL
+279 YADASEYLTKL

-301 YNKIIQSNSALL
+301 YNDIIQSNSALL
-313 KDSNGNSIVDTN
+313 KDSEGNSTVDTN

-373 PSSIRRANRNAAR
+373 PSSVRRANRNAAK
-386 NLFKSEKEIAEEEA
+386 NLFKSEKEIAEEET
-400 KRSFKSKAWEKVHDT
+400 KRSFKSKAWEKIHDNL
-415 FLDSKLLI
+415 LDSKLI
-423 TSELG
+423 VTSELG

-447 NTLLNRNKNDDRST
+447 NTLLNRNDNDRST
-461 GWGNSLSK
+461 GWGNSISK

-505 RRVANKLTE
+505 RRISNKLTE

-540 RKAEIEARG
+540 RKAEIEARS

-557 QLQRIRKGIDVYKST
+557 QLERIRKGIDVYKST
-572 PNNEVKFDSEEE
+572 ANNEVKFDSEEE

-631 FNEEGKNK
+631 FKEEGKNK

-679 INTDDPSESAMPAEY
+679 INIDNPSESAMPAEY

-707 AINNNDIELAAIN
+707 AINNNDIELTAIN

-732 QLDKNINY
+732 QLDKNIDY

-758 KRKALIKDKGKSLS
+758 KRKALKNDKSKSLS
-772 NEIAINE
+772 NEIAIDE

-789 QLSDE
+789 QLSNE
-794 ELIYATGVALQYKL
+794 ELIYATGIALQYKL
-808 DDKGKVVRDADQ
+808 DEKGKIVRDSDQ
-820 SEAYAY
+820 SDAYAY

-834 AESDKGTII
+834 AESDKGNVID
-843 KLPGFDY
+843 LPGFKY
-850 LHDRSRTVLTDAEK
+850 LSPRSRKVLTDAEK
-864 GVYDTLSYDIDASF
+864 GIYDTLTYDTDTSF

-906 TNLVRTVSEVKQ
+906 TNLVRTVYEVRQ
-918 QANVLHNTMNE
+918 QASFLNNTMNE
-929 ARATAIDNANKTIL
+929 ARAKAIDNSNKTIL

-950 VGKTVN
+950 VGKIIN
-956 YGIREAIYD
+956 YGIRDAIYD
-965 IVHNK
+965 IVHGR
-970 DLNYINYTDEEK
+970 DLNYSNYTDEEK

-996 PQNQQL
+996 PQNQEL
-1002 NNDLERQFFFAEAKY
+1002 YENLERQFFFAEAKY
-1017 AQQEVQNTND
+1017 AQKEVQHDSNTDN
-1027 VNSETN
+1027 ETN
-1033 DTETQSSTENQQP
+1033 NTETQSSTGNQQ
-1046 ISDTQNLNLDNSSE
+1046 SNTDTQSLNLDSSSE
-1060 TIDEANTEQQTPQN
+1060 TTNEVNTEQKTPQN
-1074 QDETEV
+1074 QGETEV
-1080 SDPQDISNRQSIGY
+1080 SDPQNISNRQSIGY
-1094 VKFYT
+1094 IKFYT
-1099 KQGNTTGKINKQDN
+1099 KQGSTSGKINKQDN
-1113 GGVKVYDNQDGTY
+1113 DGVKVYDNQDGTY
-1126 TIDATNNPKALNDK
+1126 TIDATNKPKVLNDK
-1140 NIFENKDEVD
+1140 NIFENTDEVD
-1150 LTRPYEIEQK
+1150 LTRPYEIERK
-1160 PIATRNERG
+1160 PIATRDKRG
-1169 KLVITEKGRL
+1169 RLVITEKGRL
-1179 VNTDTEEYRQSH
+1179 VNTDTEEYKQSH
-1191 QEQEDNTQGQ
+1191 QEQDNTTQEQ
-1201 IYTITEQP
+1201 VDTNTEQASTNTE
-1209 QTDINQTSNEKETTD
+1209 QTFNKEETTD
-1224 SNNQESSNIE
+1224 NNQEGSNTE
-1234 EAPAQPYINPAT
+1234 ETPAQPYINPAT
-1246 SNNDKSSN
+1246 SDDDKN
-1254 SNNETPSE
+1254 SNTNDEILNQN
-1262 TPQDSSTG
+1262 PQDSSTG
-1270 ELEQS
+1270 ELKESTYS
-1275 TSGTSTETSSTTNNS
+1275 TSTKTNNTKNNS
-1290 TKVTQQSAN
+1290 TKSTQQTKNQN
-1299 KQKFDNN
+1299 KSNN
-1306 NNNEP
+1306 TDEP
-1311 IIEQTPSDDG
+1311 IIEQTPSDDN

-1327 SKIMSEVSKNHDI
+1327 SKIMSEVRKNHDI
-1340 NIDDLAKQLADNY
+1340 NIDDLAKHLANDY

-1360 AFVTKAINWSASVI
+1360 AFVEKAINWAASVI
-1374 KRRLERQKNKEDQT
+1374 KRRLDRQKNKEGQT

-1413 DYTNAVKN
+1413 DYTKAVKN
-1421 LIEQYCKENKVKT
+1421 LIQQYCKENKVKT

-1464 TSLTLYL
+1464 ITLTSYL

-1488 NKEDFIKQ
+1488 DKEDFIEQ
-1496 THKSEQERYIER
+1496 THKSEQERYTER
-1508 LGNNSVHRV
+1508 LGDNSIQRV
-1517 DIKSYIRNILDD
+1517 DIKSYKQNILNNSELNDEEK
-1529 QDLLDDKKD
+1529 Q

-1556 LKTKVTDT
+1556 LKTTINGKI
-1564 LVQIIDEK
+1564 VQITDNK
-1572 GRLVG
+1572 GRIVG
-1577 TLPIPGINPNT
+1577 TLPIPGINENT
-1588 GAFEIYNDGWKTD
+1588 GAFEMYNDGWKTD
-1601 VLKNNNNITSKLRDL
+1601 VLKVNGNTISKLRDL
-1616 WTRWLTSN
+1616 WARWLTSN
-1624 TKACEE
+1624 TKSCEE
-1630 LNDIIYELAFAKP
+1630 LNNILYELTFANP
-1643 DSKRKKEL
+1643 NNERKKEL
-1651 LNALDNNKEI
+1651 LNILDNNKEI
-1661 IFARG
+1661 IFARN
-1666 RGYVSTDASID
+1666 RGYISTDADID
-1677 KLANGLV
+1677 KLANSLI
-1684 KIWKFAKVTSKENNT
+1684 KIWRFTKVASTENNIANNIT
-1699 INNTIIRNSL
+1699 IRRSINT
-1709 NAWFNKLHYSYSA
+1709 WFDKLYYSYSA

-1757 PPVSEAIAGG
+1757 PPVNEAIAGG
-1767 YNSEVNKLGIVP
+1767 YNSTVNKLGIVP
-1779 FNSNS
+1779 FNTKN

-1789 GGQKGFVE
+1789 GGQKGYVR
-1797 YAKQGRTFVLI
+1797 YAGQGRTFVLI

-1831 GEDAKA
+1831 GKDAKD
-1837 IRDTIIEEFNN
+1837 IRDAIIEEFNK

-1856 RDAKAFDTL
+1856 RNDKAFNTL

-1884 DGLTITTTNDKI
+1884 DGLTITTTDDKI

-1957 DPKGRKYIKE
+1957 DTKGRKYIKE

-1974 FRLSPAYL
+1974 FRLSFAYL
-1982 LSDNVSDQ
+1982 ASDNVSDQ

-2002 FEIKV
+2002 FEINV

-2019 FVLSNNLVRLNTKPR
+2019 FILSNNLVRLNTKPR

-2057 LNIPTSFLVE
+2057 LNIPTSSPVE
-2067 ESSESQSETSQNPVQ
+2067 ESSENQSETSQNPVQ
-2082 ENETPVQENETSQLN
+2082 EDNTPVQEDDNTQLD
-2097 ISQRAQTILEST
+2097 ISQKAQTILEST
-2109 DNKIDKAAEL
+2109 DDKIDKAAEL
-2119 VRLAF
+2119 VTLAF

-2151 KEGNEEINAQVNTG
+2151 KEGNEDINAQVNTT

-2181 KETRQQAIRK
+2181 PNTRQQAIRK

-2197 HNKLSRNRGYLR
+2197 HNKLSRNRGYIR
-2209 SAKEIYNEFKKALE
+2209 SAKEIYKEFKEALE

-2230 FDKFIDRNNVTKE
+2230 FDKFINRNNITKE
-2243 EAHEYLKQYLFND
+2243 EAYEYLTDYLFND
-2256 LSEDKAI
+2256 LPEDKAI

-2271 TSSDLAEVLN
+2271 TSNDLAEVLN

-2293 GKNLF
+2293 SKNLF

-2306 KVFGWDVRKGSL
+2306 KIFGWDVRKGSL

-2331 NNETVQERNAKEKT
+2331 NNETVQERNAKEK
-2345 SDVISKIT
+2345 SADVIDKII
-2353 KDGEHVQLTPD
+2353 KDGEHVRLTPD
-2364 ETYYINDET
+2364 EFYYINDKT
-2373 NELQARVT
+2373 NELEVRVT

-2388 ENVSEDGEVH
+2388 ENVGEDGKVH
-2398 RFDPDS
+2398 RFDPNN

-2454 QLKEFKEG
+2454 QLKEFKQG
-2462 LANGKIIKDKK
+2462 LANGTIIKGKK

-2500 VTGTL
+2500 VNGTL

-2511 EDGNFYI
+2511 EDGKFYI
-2518 FDMKTVHSKNYKT
+2518 FDMKTVHSKDYKN
-2531 DDEKSKKW
+2531 DNEKSKKW

-2549 LESKYG
+2549 LEIKYG
-2555 INVKDCY
+2555 INVESCY

-2570 DTPKGATRKDG
+2570 DTPKGATRRDG

-2588 EYTVRNPEEKTNY
+2588 EYIVRNPEEKTNY
-2601 DNPMR
+2601 DSPMR
-2606 TQLLQDGEEFREAEP
+2606 TQLLQDGEEFRGAEP
-2621 KLEPILKKNPRPGS
+2621 KLEPILKKNPKPGS
-2635 IRYENLDNNAKAIL
+2635 IQYKNLDDNAKALL
-2649 DGTVTAENYNQTNNI
+2649 DGTVTAETYNQKNTT
-2664 QEKQKDKPKTLDKP
+2664 QKEQKNKPENLDKP
-2678 VIPDDN
+2678 VIKDDN
-2684 IGSTDSKFGE
+2684 TSPANSKFGE
-2694 DFSDMLLNEF
+2694 DISNDLLDIF
-2704 ASSVTELSNVEQS
+2704 ASSVTELNNVEQS
-2717 NTNNYSSE
+2717 NTTNYSSE
-2725 EQSIINKAKKDGTF
+2725 EQSIIDKAKKDGTF

-2750 TEKQW
+2750 NERQW
-2755 VQVRTKAFKDWFG
+2755 LQVRTKAFKNWFG
-2768 DWEIANNLLA
+2768 NWETANNLLA
-2778 NLGKVG
+2778 NLDKVD

-2796 WRKDKTKGNDT
+2796 WRKDKTKGNNT
-2807 LRIYLKDHSK
+2807 LRIYLKNHSK

-2824 DLEFGMYS
+2824 DIEFGMYS

-2845 SEATIS
+2845 SDATIS

-2857 TLFKEL
+2857 ILFKEL
-2863 VKLIPEGAQV
+2863 VKLIPEGAQI
-2873 STWGELSEDGIKGL
+2873 STWGEISEDGIKGL

-2894 TKVGEREVTKKSD
+2894 TKVGEREITKKSD
-2907 GSKVNIPIYQKGEGV
+2907 SSKVNIPIYQKGEGV

-2927 ENGEPLVVYHGS
+2927 ENGEPLVVQHNS
-2939 AKQFN
+2939 KSKDITSF
-2944 AFKLDKIGSMS
+2944 DKNRRGTN
-2955 GDKSGFYF
+2955 GGTLFGKGFYF
-2963 TNEKKIAKDY
+2963 STNTDY
-2973 YSKETGS
+2973 NNVF
-2980 ALGNLKLLFHIGSEY
+2980 GNIEY
-2995 KSSVYDVFLNSKNPY
+2995 NVFLNIKNPLS
-3010 VVKVS
+3010 S
-3015 DKEYINR
+3015 DKTSTSYRVYNDYKLGIAFESNEDNMQTLLKNKGYDGVIATNEFENNIIEYI
-3022 EQIIKEAKEQG
+3022 AW
-3033 HDSVL
+3033 DS
-3038 FNNVIDGPTVRQDVR
+3038 
-3053 IVFNPNQI
+3053 NQI
-3061 KSATDNNGDFSNE
+3061 KSATDNNGNFSNE
-3074 DDNIYHSSIT
+3074 DDNIYHSSVT
-3084 ELANNVSNVETFSQQ
+3084 ELANNVSNVESFAQQ

-3104 QTKFN
+3104 QAKFT
-3109 QMVASAEV
+3109 QMVTSAEV

>member
-12 KKRVPNPNYN
+12 KKKVPNPNYN
-22 SKSKKRGEPR
+22 AKSKKNGEPR

-37 DLGYDED
+37 DLGYEED

-52 DFTTQTSISAK
+52 DFTNQTSISAK
-63 EAEKYNNA
+63 EAEKYNKA
-71 GVNWNNWENLD
+71 GLNWNNWENLD
-82 KQLADSQSAWSKW
+82 KQLSDNQSAWSKW
-95 RNALAQTVVSEI
+95 KNALAQTVVSEI
-107 ALGTAVGITDLF
+107 GLGTVIGITDLF

-134 NPLSSYLTEKQEE
+134 NPLNTYLTEKQEE
-147 FRNYAPIYSDQSLN
+147 FRNYAPVYSDPTLN

-166 LLDAGWWASNIPSV
+166 LLDAGWWASNIPSI

-188 PSTGA
+188 PSTSI
-193 VKGLSTLGK
+193 VKGLSMLGK
-202 INKVANFSRRAAIA
+202 INKVANFGRRAAIA

-233 YGRLGKL
+233 YGALGKL
-240 LNTTSGRST
+240 LNTTSGRAT

-279 YADASDYLTKL
+279 YADASEYLTKL
-290 ANSDKQEDKDK
+290 ANSNKQEDKDK
-301 YNKIIQSNSALL
+301 YNEIIQSNSALL
-313 KDSNGNSIVDTN
+313 KDSEGNSTVDVN

-352 DVVQMYALRNAW
+352 DVVQMYALHNAW

-373 PSSIRRANRNAAR
+373 PSSVRRANRNAAK
-386 NLFKSEKEIAEEEA
+386 NLFKSEKEIAEEET
-400 KRSFKSKAWEKVHDT
+400 KRSFKSKAWEKIHDNL
-415 FLDSKLLI
+415 LDSKLI
-423 TSELG
+423 VTSELG
-428 EGVEEAVNYIA
+428 EGVEEAVNYIS

-447 NTLLNRNKNDDRST
+447 NTLLNRNDDDRST
-461 GWGNSLSK
+461 GWGNSISK

-491 VMGGVVFQGVGSKL
+491 VIGGVVFQGVGSKL

-530 ALDELPETKR
+530 AFDELPETKR
-540 RKAEIEARG
+540 RKAEIEARS

-557 QLQRIRKGIDVYKST
+557 QLERIRKGIDVYKST

-584 QRVAEKKLKD
+584 QRVAENKLKD

-631 FNEEGKNK
+631 FKEEGKNK

-679 INTDDPSESAMPAEY
+679 INIDNPSESAMPAEY

-707 AINNNDIELAAIN
+707 AINNNDIELTAIN

-732 QLDKNINY
+732 QLDKNVNY

-789 QLSDE
+789 QLSNE
-794 ELIYATGVALQYKL
+794 ELIYATGIALQYKL

-820 SEAYAY
+820 SDAYAY

-834 AESDKGTII
+834 LESNKGNII

-850 LHDRSRTVLTDAEK
+850 LSDRSRTVLTDAEK
-864 GVYDTLSYDIDASF
+864 GVYDTLTYDTDISF

-906 TNLVRTVSEVKQ
+906 TNLVRTVAEVRKQ
-918 QANVLHNTMNE
+918 ASFLNNTMNE
-929 ARATAIDNANKTIL
+929 ARAKAIDNANKTIL

-950 VGKTVN
+950 VGKNATI
-956 YGIREAIYD
+956 GIRDAIYD
-965 IVHNK
+965 IIHSNSL
-970 DLNYINYTDEEK
+970 DLYNYTNEEK

-996 PQNQQL
+996 PQNQEL
-1002 NNDLERQFFFAEAKY
+1002 NANLERQFFFAEAKY
-1017 AQQEVQNTND
+1017 AQQEVQYDSDTDN
-1027 VNSETN
+1027 ETN
-1033 DTETQSSTENQQP
+1033 NTETQSSTGNQQ
-1046 ISDTQNLNLDNSSE
+1046 SNTDTQSLNLDSSSE
-1060 TIDEANTEQQTPQN
+1060 TTNEVNTEQQTPQN
-1074 QDETEV
+1074 QGETEV
-1080 SDPQDISNRQSIGY
+1080 LDPQNISNRQSIGY
-1094 VKFYT
+1094 IKFYT
-1099 KQGNTTGKINKQDN
+1099 KKGSTSGKINKQDN

-1126 TIDATNNPKALNDK
+1126 TIDATNKPRVLNDK
-1140 NIFENKDEVD
+1140 NIFENTDEVD
-1150 LTRPYEIEQK
+1150 LTRPYEIERK
-1160 PIATRNERG
+1160 PIATRDKRG
-1169 KLVITEKGRL
+1169 RLVITEKGRL
-1179 VNTDTEEYRQSH
+1179 VNTDTEEYKQYH
-1191 QEQEDNTQGQ
+1191 QEQDNTTQEQ
-1201 IYTITEQP
+1201 VDTNTEQTSTNTE
-1209 QTDINQTSNEKETTD
+1209 QTVNEEETTD
-1224 SNNQESSNIE
+1224 NNNNQENSNTE
-1234 EAPAQPYINPAT
+1234 ETPTQPYINPVT
-1246 SNNDKSSN
+1246 SDDDKSSN
-1254 SNNETPSE
+1254 INNETSNQN
-1262 TPQDSSTG
+1262 PQDSSTG
-1270 ELEQS
+1270 ELEES
-1275 TSGTSTETSSTTNNS
+1275 TSNTSTKASSTTNNS
-1290 TKVTQQSAN
+1290 KQSTQQAKNQN
-1299 KQKFDNN
+1299 KSNN
-1306 NNNEP
+1306 TNEP
-1311 IIEQTPSDDG
+1311 IIEQTPSDDN

-1327 SKIMSEVSKNHDI
+1327 SKIMSEVRKNHDI
-1340 NIDDLAKQLADNY
+1340 NIDDLAKHLADDY

-1360 AFVTKAINWSASVI
+1360 AFVEKAINWSASVI
-1374 KRRLERQKNKEDQT
+1374 KRRLDRQKNKEGQT

-1413 DYTNAVKN
+1413 DYTKAVKN
-1421 LIEQYCKENKVKT
+1421 LIQQYCKENKVKT

-1464 TSLTLYL
+1464 ITLTSYL

-1481 STDEDNF
+1481 STDEDDF
-1488 NKEDFIKQ
+1488 DKEDFIEQ

-1508 LGNNSVHRV
+1508 LGDNSIQRV
-1517 DIKSYIRNILDD
+1517 DIKSYKQNILNNSELNDEEK
-1529 QDLLDDKKD
+1529 Q

-1556 LKTKVTDT
+1556 LKTIINGKI
-1564 LVQIIDEK
+1564 VQITDNK
-1572 GRLVG
+1572 GRIVG
-1577 TLPIPGINPNT
+1577 TLPIPGINENT

-1601 VLKNNNNITSKLRDL
+1601 VLKVNGNTISKLRDL
-1616 WTRWLTSN
+1616 WARWLTSN
-1624 TKACEE
+1624 TKSCEE
-1630 LNDIIYELAFAKP
+1630 LNSILYELAFANP
-1643 DSKRKKEL
+1643 NNERKKEL
-1651 LNALDNNKEI
+1651 LNILDNNKEI
-1661 IFARG
+1661 IFARN
-1666 RGYVSTDASID
+1666 RGYISTDADID
-1677 KLANGLV
+1677 KLANGLI
-1684 KIWKFAKVTSKENNT
+1684 KIWKFTKVASIENNRA
-1699 INNTIIRNSL
+1699 NNIIIRNSI
-1709 NAWFNKLHYSYSA
+1709 NTWFNKLYYSYSA

-1757 PPVSEAIAGG
+1757 PPVNEAIAGG
-1767 YNSEVNKLGIVP
+1767 YNPTVNKLGIVP
-1779 FNSNS
+1779 FNTKN

-1789 GGQKGFVE
+1789 GGQKGFVK
-1797 YAKQGRTFVLI
+1797 YAGQGRTFVLI

-1831 GEDAKA
+1831 GKDAKD
-1837 IRDTIIEEFNN
+1837 IRDAIIEEFNK

-1856 RDAKAFDTL
+1856 RDTKAFNTL
-1865 KDFVIKLLGNTTR
+1865 KDFVIKVLGNTTR

-1884 DGLTITTTNDKI
+1884 DGLTITTTDDKI

-1957 DPKGRKYIKE
+1957 DIKGRKYIKE

-1974 FRLSPAYL
+1974 FRLSFAYL
-1982 LSDNVSDQ
+1982 ASDNVSDQ

-2002 FEIKV
+2002 FEINI
-2007 GDKTWTYNSFSD
+2007 GDKIWTYDSFSD
-2019 FVLSNNLVRLNTKPR
+2019 FILSNNLVRLNTKPR

-2057 LNIPTSFLVE
+2057 LNIPTSSPVE
-2067 ESSESQSETSQNPVQ
+2067 ESSESRKETSQNLVQ
-2082 ENETPVQENETSQLN
+2082 EDNTIVQEDDNTQLD
-2097 ISQRAQTILEST
+2097 ISQKAQTILEST
-2109 DNKIDKAAEL
+2109 DDKIDKAAEL
-2119 VRLAF
+2119 VTLAF

-2151 KEGNEEINAQVNTG
+2151 KEGNEDINAQVNTT

-2181 KETRQQAIRK
+2181 PNTRQQAIRK

-2209 SAKEIYNEFKKALE
+2209 SAKEIYNEFKEALE

-2230 FDKFIDRNNVTKE
+2230 FDKFINRNNITKE
-2243 EAHEYLKQYLFND
+2243 EAYEYLTDYLFND
-2256 LSEDKAI
+2256 LPENKAI

-2271 TSSDLAEVLN
+2271 TSSDLAEILN

-2293 GKNLF
+2293 SKNLF

-2306 KVFGWDVRKGSL
+2306 KIFGWDVRKGSL
-2318 YEKELKTLRANFN
+2318 YEKELKTLRANFD

-2345 SDVISKIT
+2345 ANVINEII
-2353 KDGEHVQLTPD
+2353 KDGEHVKLTPD
-2364 ETYYINDET
+2364 EVYYINDKT
-2373 NELQARVT
+2373 NELEARVT

-2388 ENVSEDGEVH
+2388 ENVGEDGEVH
-2398 RFDPDS
+2398 RFDPNS
-2404 PWVTPS
+2404 PWAIPS

-2449 NEFRQ
+2449 NEFKQ
-2454 QLKEFKEG
+2454 QLKKFKQG
-2462 LANGKIIKDKK
+2462 LANGTIIKGKK

-2500 VTGTL
+2500 VNGTL

-2511 EDGNFYI
+2511 EDGKFYI
-2518 FDMKTVHSKNYKT
+2518 FDMKTVHSKDYKN
-2531 DDEKSKKW
+2531 DNEKSKKW

-2549 LESKYG
+2549 LETKYG
-2555 INVKDCY
+2555 INVESCY

-2581 SDMGGTA
+2581 SDMGGTV
-2588 EYTVRNPEEKTNY
+2588 EYVVRNPEEKTNY

-2606 TQLLQDGEEFREAEP
+2606 TQLLQDGEEFRGAEP
-2621 KLEPILKKNPRPGS
+2621 KLEPILKKNPKPGS
-2635 IRYENLDNNAKAIL
+2635 IRYENLDDNAKALL
-2649 DGTVTAENYNQTNNI
+2649 DGTVTVENYNQTNTNTQ
-2664 QEKQKDKPKTLDKP
+2664 QEQKVESETSNEII
-2678 VIPDDN
+2678 VNDDN
-2684 IGSTDSKFGE
+2684 TSIDSKFGE
-2694 DFSDMLLNEF
+2694 DISDDLLDEF
-2704 ASSVTELSNVEQS
+2704 DSSVTELNDVKQN
-2717 NTNNYSSE
+2717 NTTTYSSE
-2725 EQSIINKAKKDGTF
+2725 EQSIIDKAKKDGTF

-2768 DWEIANNLLA
+2768 DWKNN
-2778 NLGKVG
+2778 
-2784 KSLVDVEQHYKP
+2784 P
-2796 WRKDKTKGNDT
+2796 
-2807 LRIYLKDHSK
+2807 
-2817 GYFELVK
+2817 
-2824 DLEFGMYS
+2824 LE
-2832 VHFKTARE
+2832 A
-2840 GGKYN
+2840 
-2845 SEATIS
+2845 
-2851 TKEDRK
+2851 
-2857 TLFKEL
+2857 
-2863 VKLIPEGAQV
+2863 
-2873 STWGELSEDGIKGL
+2873 
-2887 NNVGRDF
+2887 
-2894 TKVGEREVTKKSD
+2894 
-2907 GSKVNIPIYQKGEGV
+2907 

-2939 AKQFN
+2939 DSYGFDI
-2944 AFKLDKIGSMS
+2944 FDPS
-2955 GDKSGFYF
+2955 KS
-2963 TNEKKIAKDY
+2963 D
-2973 YSKETGS
+2973 
-2980 ALGNLKLLFHIGSEY
+2980 
-2995 KSSVYDVFLNSKNPY
+2995 
-3010 VVKVS
+3010 
-3015 DKEYINR
+3015 
-3022 EQIIKEAKEQG
+3022 
-3033 HDSVL
+3033 
-3038 FNNVIDGPTVRQDVR
+3038 
-3053 IVFNPNQI
+3053 
-3061 KSATDNNGDFSNE
+3061 DNNDNFSNE
-3074 DDNIYHSSIT
+3074 DDNIYHSSVT

-3104 QTKFN
+3104 QVKFN

>member
-12 KKRVPNPNYN
+12 KKKVPNPNYN
-22 SKSKKRGEPR
+22 AKSKKRGEPR

-37 DLGYDED
+37 DLGYNED

-52 DFTTQTSISAK
+52 DFTNQTSISVK
-63 EAEKYNNA
+63 EAEKYNKA
-71 GVNWNNWENLD
+71 GLNWNNWENLD
-82 KQLADSQSAWSKW
+82 KQLSDSQSAWSKW
-95 RNALAQTVVSEI
+95 KNALAQTVVSEI
-107 ALGTAVGITDLF
+107 GLGTIIGISDLF

-124 AVGISDSNYQ
+124 AIGISDSNYQ
-134 NPLSSYLTEKQEE
+134 NPLSAYLTEKQEE
-147 FRNYAPIYSDQSLN
+147 FRNYTPVYSDSSLN

-188 PSTGA
+188 PSTGV
-193 VKGLSTLGK
+193 VKGLSALGK
-202 INKVANFSRRAAIA
+202 INKVANFGRRAAVA

-233 YGRLGKL
+233 YGALGKL
-240 LNTTSGRST
+240 LNTTSGRAT

-279 YADASDYLTKL
+279 YADASEYLTKL
-290 ANSDKQEDKDK
+290 ANSNKQEDKDK
-301 YNKIIQSNSALL
+301 YNDIIQSNSTLL
-313 KDSNGNSIVDTN
+313 KDSEGNSTVDTN

-352 DVVQMYALRNAW
+352 DVVQMYALHNAW

-373 PSSIRRANRNAAR
+373 PSSVRRANRNAAK
-386 NLFKSEKEIAEEEA
+386 NLFKSEKEIAEEET
-400 KRSFKSKAWEKVHDT
+400 KRSFKSKAWEKIHDNL
-415 FLDSKLLI
+415 LDSKLI
-423 TSELG
+423 VTSELG

-447 NTLLNRNKNDDRST
+447 NTLLNRNDDDRST
-461 GWGNSLSK
+461 GWGNSISK

-505 RRVANKLTE
+505 RRISNKLTE
-514 SKSDANDE
+514 SKSNANDE

-572 PNNEVKFDSEEE
+572 SNNEVKFDSEEE

-707 AINNNDIELAAIN
+707 AINNNDIELTAIN

-732 QLDKNINY
+732 QLDKNIDY

-758 KRKALIKDKGKSLS
+758 KRKALKNDKSKSLS
-772 NEIAINE
+772 NEIAIDE

-789 QLSDE
+789 QLSNE
-794 ELIYATGVALQYKL
+794 ELIYATGIALQYKL
-808 DDKGKVVRDADQ
+808 DEKGKIVRDSDQ
-820 SEAYAY
+820 SDAYAY

-834 AESDKGTII
+834 AELDKGNVIE
-843 KLPGFDY
+843 LPGFKY
-850 LHDRSRTVLTDAEK
+850 LSPRSRKVLTDAEK
-864 GVYDTLSYDIDASF
+864 GIYDTLTYDTDTSF

-906 TNLVRTVSEVKQ
+906 TNLVRTVYEVRQ
-918 QANVLHNTMNE
+918 QASFLNNTMNE
-929 ARATAIDNANKTIL
+929 ARAKAIDNSNKTIL

-950 VGKTVN
+950 VGKIIN
-956 YGIREAIYD
+956 YGIRDAIYD
-965 IVHNK
+965 IVHGRN
-970 DLNYINYTDEEK
+970 LNYSNYTDEEK

-996 PQNQQL
+996 PQNQEL
-1002 NNDLERQFFFAEAKY
+1002 YENLERQFFFAEAKY
-1017 AQQEVQNTND
+1017 AQQEVQHDSNTDN
-1027 VNSETN
+1027 ETN
-1033 DTETQSSTENQQP
+1033 NTETQSSTGNQQ
-1046 ISDTQNLNLDNSSE
+1046 SNTDTQSLNLDSLSE
-1060 TIDEANTEQQTPQN
+1060 TTDEANTEQQTPQN
-1074 QDETEV
+1074 QDEIEV

-1099 KQGNTTGKINKQDN
+1099 KQGSTTGKINKQNN
-1113 GGVKVYDNQDGTY
+1113 GGVKVYDNQDCTY
-1126 TIDATNNPKALNDK
+1126 TIDATNNPKVLNDK
-1140 NIFENKDEVD
+1140 NIFENTNEVD
-1150 LTRPYEIEQK
+1150 LTRPYEVEQK
-1160 PIATRNERG
+1160 PIATRDKRG
-1169 KLVITEKGRL
+1169 RLVITEKGRL

-1201 IYTITEQP
+1201 VDTTTEQP
-1209 QTDINQTSNEKETTD
+1209 QTDTNQTSNEKETTD
-1224 SNNQESSNIE
+1224 SSNQESSNIE
-1234 EAPAQPYINPAT
+1234 EAPTQPYINPAT
-1246 SNNDKSSN
+1246 SNNDKNSN
-1254 SNNETPSE
+1254 LNNETPSE
-1262 TPQDSSTG
+1262 TSQHSSTG

-1275 TSGTSTETSSTTNNS
+1275 MPDTSTETSSTTNNS
-1290 TKVTQQSAN
+1290 TKATQQSTN
-1299 KQKFDNN
+1299 KQKSNSN
-1306 NNNEP
+1306 TNEP

-1327 SKIMSEVSKNHDI
+1327 SKIMSEVRKNHDI
-1340 NIDDLAKQLADNY
+1340 NIDDLAKKLADDY

-1360 AFVTKAINWSASVI
+1360 AFVEKAINWSASVI
-1374 KRRLERQKNKEDQT
+1374 KRRLERQKNKEGET

-1413 DYTNAVKN
+1413 DYTKAVKN

-1456 QSTGDFLY
+1456 QSTGDFIY

-1496 THKSEQERYIER
+1496 THKSEQERYTER

-1517 DIKSYIRNILDD
+1517 DIKSYKQNILND
-1529 QDLLDDKKD
+1529 QTLSDDKKE

-1556 LKTKVTDT
+1556 LKTKVTDK

-1572 GRLVG
+1572 GRIVG
-1577 TLPIPGINPNT
+1577 TLPIPGINENT

-1624 TKACEE
+1624 TEACEE
-1630 LNDIIYELAFAKP
+1630 LNNIIYELAFAKP
-1643 DSKRKKEL
+1643 NTERKKEL
-1651 LNALDNNKEI
+1651 LKALDNNKEI
-1661 IFARG
+1661 IFARN

-1684 KIWKFAKVTSKENNT
+1684 KIWRFAKVASKENN
-1699 INNTIIRNSL
+1699 IANNIIIRNSL

-1767 YNSEVNKLGIVP
+1767 YNSEINKLGIVP

-1819 KAFPVNIAEDFI
+1819 KAFPVNITEDFI
-1831 GEDAKA
+1831 GEDAKGV
-1837 IRDTIIEEFNN
+1837 RDAIIEEFNN

-2057 LNIPTSFLVE
+2057 LNIPTSSPVE
-2067 ESSESQSETSQNPVQ
+2067 EISESQSENSQNPVQ
-2082 ENETPVQENETSQLN
+2082 ENETPVQKNETPQLD
-2097 ISQRAQTILEST
+2097 ISQKAQTILEST
-2109 DNKIDKAAEL
+2109 DDKIDKAAEL
-2119 VRLAF
+2119 VALAF

-2151 KEGNEEINAQVNTG
+2151 KEGNKEINAQVNTR
-2165 TGIVTVGTKW
+2165 TGVVTVGTKW

-2209 SAKEIYNEFKKALE
+2209 SAKEIYNEFKEALE
-2223 QGIDNPL
+2223 QGINNPL

-2243 EAHEYLKQYLFND
+2243 QAHEYLKQYLFSD

-2345 SDVISKIT
+2345 SDIINKIT

-2388 ENVSEDGEVH
+2388 ENIGEDGEVH
-2398 RFDPDS
+2398 RFDPNS

-2462 LANGKIIKDKK
+2462 LANGTIIKDKK
-2473 ITIVSRDIKASGK
+2473 ITIVSRDIKASGT
-2486 VDIKMPDGSIKQLP
+2486 VDIKMPDGNIKQLP

-2511 EDGNFYI
+2511 KDGNFYI

-2549 LESKYG
+2549 LETKYN
-2555 INVKDCY
+2555 INVKACY

-2570 DTPKGATRKDG
+2570 DTPKGATRKNG

-2588 EYTVRNPEEKTNY
+2588 EYTVRNPKEKTNY

-2606 TQLLQDGEEFREAEP
+2606 TQLLQDGEEFRGAEP
-2621 KLEPILKKNPRPGS
+2621 KLEPILKKNPKPGS
-2635 IRYENLDNNAKAIL
+2635 IKYENLDNNAKAIL
-2649 DGTVTAENYNQTNNI
+2649 DRTVTAENYKQTNNI
-2664 QEKQKDKPKTLDKP
+2664 QQEEEESKLETS
-2678 VIPDDN
+2678 DN
-2684 IGSTDSKFGE
+2684 TVVTDNDTSSADSKFGK
-2694 DFSDMLLNEF
+2694 DFSNDLLDEF
-2704 ASSVTELSNVEQS
+2704 DSSVTELSNVEQN
-2717 NTNNYSSE
+2717 NTNNYSLE
-2725 EQSIINKAKKDGTF
+2725 EQSIIDKAKKDGTF
-2739 MKAPNGNPTNL
+2739 MKAPNGNRTNL
-2750 TEKQW
+2750 TERQW

-2768 DWEIANNLLA
+2768 DW
-2778 NLGKVG
+2778 
-2784 KSLVDVEQHYKP
+2784 Q
-2796 WRKDKTKGNDT
+2796 NDSE
-2807 LRIYLKDHSK
+2807 HS
-2817 GYFELVK
+2817 
-2824 DLEFGMYS
+2824 
-2832 VHFKTARE
+2832 
-2840 GGKYN
+2840 
-2845 SEATIS
+2845 
-2851 TKEDRK
+2851 
-2857 TLFKEL
+2857 
-2863 VKLIPEGAQV
+2863 
-2873 STWGELSEDGIKGL
+2873 
-2887 NNVGRDF
+2887 
-2894 TKVGEREVTKKSD
+2894 
-2907 GSKVNIPIYQKGEGV
+2907 SKVLDK
-2922 SKVVD
+2922 
-2927 ENGEPLVVYHGS
+2927 NGEPLVVYHES
-2939 AKQFN
+2939 PNMFN
-2944 AFKLDKIGSMS
+2944 IFDTS
-2955 GDKSGFYF
+2955 
-2963 TNEKKIAKDY
+2963 KKRY
-2973 YSKETGS
+2973 NVHEVTGIWAS
-2980 ALGNLKLLFHIGSEY
+2980 PINRKGRGYGENIYPL
-2995 KSSVYDVFLNSKNPY
+2995 FLNLRNPINTSIKQVKTINELRILENNALKNINSDGAILDTVDKFGYETQYY
-3010 VVKVS
+3010 VK
-3015 DKEYINR
+3015 K
-3022 EQIIKEAKEQG
+3022 A
-3033 HDSVL
+3033 
-3038 FNNVIDGPTVRQDVR
+3038 
-3053 IVFNPNQI
+3053 NQV
-3061 KSATDNNGDFSNE
+3061 KSATDNNGNFSNE
-3074 DDNIYHSSIT
+3074 DDNIYHSSVT

-3104 QTKFN
+3104 QAKFN

-3117 SVSCR
+3117 FVSCQ

>member
-1 MDVLEFINNNG
+1 MDVIEFINNKE
-12 KKRVPNPNYN
+12 KKKVPNPNYN

-37 DLGYDED
+37 DLGYNVD

-52 DFTTQTSISAK
+52 DFTNQTSISAK
-63 EAEKYNNA
+63 DAEKYNRA
-71 GVNWNNWENLD
+71 RLNWNNWENLD
-82 KQLADSQSAWSKW
+82 KQLADSQSVWSKW
-95 RNALAQTVVSEI
+95 RNALGQTVVSEI
-107 ALGTAVGITDLF
+107 LLGTAVGITDLF
-119 DMIGQ
+119 DMVGQ
-124 AVGISDSNYQ
+124 AVGISDPNYQ
-134 NPLSSYLTEKQEE
+134 NPLSAYLTEKQEE
-147 FRNYAPIYSDQSLN
+147 FRNYAPVYSDPSLN

-193 VKGLSTLGK
+193 VKGLSALGK
-202 INKVANFSRRAAIA
+202 INKVANFGRKSAVAI
-216 VAKAEKAV
+216 AKAEKAV

-233 YGRLGKL
+233 YGALGKL
-240 LNTTSGRST
+240 LNTTSGRAT

-279 YADASDYLTKL
+279 YADASEYLTKL
-290 ANSDKQEDKDK
+290 ANSNKQEDKDK
-301 YNKIIQSNSALL
+301 YNEIIQSNSALL
-313 KDSNGNSIVDTN
+313 KDSDGNSTVDTN

-373 PSSIRRANRNAAR
+373 PSSIRRANRKAAR

-415 FLDSKLLI
+415 LLDSKLLV

-447 NTLLNRNKNDDRST
+447 NTLLNKNDNDDRGT

-505 RRVANKLTE
+505 RRIANKLTE

-522 SKQSLPWY
+522 SKQSFPWY

-540 RKAEIEARG
+540 RKSEIEARG

-557 QLQRIRKGIDVYKST
+557 QLERIRKGIDVYKST

-621 VRKGMVKAGL
+621 VRKSMVKAGL

-679 INTDDPSESAMPAEY
+679 INTDNPSESTIPAEY

-707 AINNNDIELAAIN
+707 AINNNDIELAAVN
-720 SRIGQLKHQFED
+720 SRIGQLTTQFED
-732 QLDKNINY
+732 QLDSNVNY
-740 EHNIKVG
+740 EHNIKVR

-794 ELIYATGVALQYKL
+794 ELVYATGIALQYKL
-808 DDKGKVVRDADQ
+808 DENGKVVRDADQ
-820 SEAYAY
+820 SESYAY

-834 AESDKGTII
+834 VESNIGNII

-850 LHDRSRTVLTDAEK
+850 LSDRSRKVLTDAEK
-864 GVYDTLSYDIDASF
+864 GVYYTLSYDTDASF
-878 SDLSSISPELN
+878 SYLSSISPELN

-906 TNLVRTVSEVKQ
+906 TSLVRTVAEVKQ
-918 QANVLHNTMNE
+918 QASFLNNTMNE
-929 ARATAIDNANKTIL
+929 ARAKAIDSANKTIL

-956 YGIREAIYD
+956 YGIRDAIYD

-970 DLNYINYTDEEK
+970 DLNYSNYTDEEK

-1002 NNDLERQFFFAEAKY
+1002 NNDLERQFFFTEAKY

-1027 VNSETN
+1027 VNNETN
-1033 DTETQSSTENQQP
+1033 NTETQSSTGNQK
-1046 ISDTQNLNLDNSSE
+1046 SNTDTQSLNLDSSSE
-1060 TIDEANTEQQTPQN
+1060 TTDKADTERQTPQN
-1074 QDETEV
+1074 QDEIEV

-1094 VKFYT
+1094 VKFHT

-1113 GGVKVYDNQDGTY
+1113 GGVKVYDNQDDTY
-1126 TIDATNNPKALNDK
+1126 TIDATNNPRALNDK
-1140 NIFENKDEVD
+1140 NVFENTDEVD
-1150 LTRPYEIEQK
+1150 LTRPYEVERK
-1160 PIATRNERG
+1160 PIAKRDKRG
-1169 KLVITEKGRL
+1169 RLVITEKGRL
-1179 VNTDTEEYRQSH
+1179 VNTDTEEYKQSH
-1191 QEQEDNTQGQ
+1191 QEQDNTTQEQ
-1201 IYTITEQP
+1201 VDTDTEQAS
-1209 QTDINQTSNEKETTD
+1209 INTEQIVDKEKTTNNDKQETSNNEET
-1224 SNNQESSNIE
+1224 S
-1234 EAPAQPYINPAT
+1234 AQPYINPAISDNDKDSDTNDET
-1246 SNNDKSSN
+1246 SNQN
-1254 SNNETPSE
+1254 
-1262 TPQDSSTG
+1262 PQDSSTG
-1270 ELEQS
+1270 ELEKS
-1275 TSGTSTETSSTTNNS
+1275 TSSTSTKTSSTTNS
-1290 TKVTQQSAN
+1290 SKQPTQQTKNQHKAN
-1299 KQKFDNN
+1299 NTD
-1306 NNNEP
+1306 EP
-1311 IIEQTPSDDG
+1311 IIEQTPADDS
-1321 IKNEAL
+1321 IKTEAL
-1327 SKIMSEVSKNHDI
+1327 SKIISEVSKNHDI
-1340 NIDDLAKQLADNY
+1340 NINDLAKQLADNY
-1353 VAKGMDR
+1353 VANGMYR
-1360 AFVTKAINWSASVI
+1360 AFVEKAINWAASVI
-1374 KRRLERQKNKEDQT
+1374 KRRLERKKNKEGQT
-1388 MRSSIDELIVQSTL
+1388 MRSSIDELIIQSTI
-1402 VELNKPNPFVL
+1402 VELSKPNPFVL
-1413 DYTNAVKN
+1413 DYTKAVKN
-1421 LIEQYCKENKVKT
+1421 LINQYCKENKIKT

-1451 NITSD
+1451 TITSD

-1464 TSLTLYL
+1464 ITLTSYL
-1471 KTDEAKQKFI
+1471 KTDEAKQKFV
-1481 STDEDNF
+1481 STDENNF
-1488 NKEDFIKQ
+1488 DKEDFIEQ
-1496 THKSEQERYIER
+1496 THKSEQERYTER
-1508 LGNNSVHRV
+1508 LGNNSIQRV
-1517 DIKSYIRNILDD
+1517 DIKSYKQNVLNNDELTD
-1529 QDLLDDKKD
+1529 EEKQ
-1538 KLIKDFYDALDD
+1538 KLIKDFYNALDD

-1556 LKTKVTDT
+1556 LKTKITDK
-1564 LVQIIDEK
+1564 LIQITDEK
-1572 GRLVG
+1572 GRIVG
-1577 TLPIPGINPNT
+1577 TLPIPGINEKT
-1588 GAFEIYNDGWKTD
+1588 GAFEMYNDGWKTD
-1601 VLKNNNNITSKLRDL
+1601 VLKPNGNIVSKLCDL

-1624 TKACEE
+1624 TKACKE
-1630 LNDIIYELAFAKP
+1630 LNNIIYELAFDKP

-1666 RGYVSTDASID
+1666 RGYVSTDANID

-1684 KIWKFAKVTSKENNT
+1684 KIWKFAKVTSNENNT
-1699 INNTIIRNSL
+1699 VNNIIIRRSV
-1709 NAWFNKLHYSYSA
+1709 NAWFNKLYYSYSA

-1732 DVSVATISDGEIIQ
+1732 DVSVATISDGEIIE

-1767 YNSEVNKLGIVP
+1767 YNAKVNKLGIVP
-1779 FNSNS
+1779 FNTNS
-1784 VITFS
+1784 AITFS
-1789 GGQKGFVE
+1789 GGQKGFVR
-1797 YAKQGRTFVLI
+1797 YAGQGRTFVLI

-1831 GEDAKA
+1831 GKDAKD
-1837 IRDTIIEEFNN
+1837 IRDAIIEEFYN

-1856 RDAKAFDTL
+1856 HDDRAFNTL

-1905 DNTYTISFYKNVTVT
+1905 DNTYTISFYKNITIT
-1920 NQQTKEKFKKPS
+1920 NKQTNEKFKKPS

-1941 FEKNKFGY
+1941 FEKNKYGY

-1957 DPKGRKYIKE
+1957 EPKGRKYIKE

-2007 GDKTWTYNSFSD
+2007 GDKTWTYDSFSD
-2019 FVLSNNLVRLNTKPR
+2019 FILSNNLVRLNTKPR

-2057 LNIPTSFLVE
+2057 LNIPTSSPVE

-2082 ENETPVQENETSQLN
+2082 EDNIPVQEDDNTQLS
-2097 ISQRAQTILEST
+2097 ISQKAQTILEST

-2151 KEGNEEINAQVNTG
+2151 KEGYEDINAEVNTE
-2165 TGIVTVGTKW
+2165 TSVVTVGTKW

-2181 KETRQQAIRK
+2181 PNTRQQAIRK

-2209 SAKEIYNEFKKALE
+2209 SAKEIYNEFKEALE
-2223 QGIDNPL
+2223 KGIDNPL
-2230 FDKFIDRNNVTKE
+2230 FDKFINSNNITKE
-2243 EAHEYLKQYLFND
+2243 EAHEYLTDYLFKD
-2256 LSEDKAI
+2256 LPEDKAV

-2281 AIDAKDYEAKKG
+2281 AIDAKDYDAKKG

-2306 KVFGWDVRKGSL
+2306 KVFGWNVRKGSL

-2345 SDVISKIT
+2345 ANVINEII
-2353 KDGEHVQLTPD
+2353 KDGEHVKLTPD
-2364 ETYYINDET
+2364 EIYYINDET

-2388 ENVSEDGEVH
+2388 ENVGEDGEVY
-2398 RFDPDS
+2398 RFDPNS

-2429 DNMSNEA
+2429 DNMSDEV

-2454 QLKEFKEG
+2454 QLKEFKQG
-2462 LANGKIIKDKK
+2462 LVNGTIIKGKK

-2500 VTGTL
+2500 VNGTL

-2511 EDGNFYI
+2511 EDGKFYI
-2518 FDMKTVHSKNYKT
+2518 FDMKTVHSKNYKN
-2531 DDEKSKKW
+2531 DNEKSKKW

-2549 LESKYG
+2549 LETKYN
-2555 INVKDCY
+2555 IDVESCY

-2588 EYTVRNPEEKTNY
+2588 EYVIRNPEEKTNY

-2606 TQLLQDGEEFREAEP
+2606 TQLLQDGEEFRGAEP
-2621 KLEPILKKNPRPGS
+2621 KLEPILKKNPTPGS
-2635 IRYENLDNNAKAIL
+2635 IRYENLDDNAKAIL
-2649 DGTVTAENYNQTNNI
+2649 DGTVTAETYNQINTT
-2664 QEKQKDKPKTLDKP
+2664 QKEQKNKPENSDKPIIIDGDTS
-2678 VIPDDN
+2678 
-2684 IGSTDSKFGE
+2684 STNSKFGE

-2704 ASSVTELSNVEQS
+2704 QSSVTELNNVKQS
-2717 NTNNYSSE
+2717 NTTNYSLE
-2725 EQSIINKAKKDGTF
+2725 EQSIIDKAKKDGTF

-2750 TEKQW
+2750 TERQW

-2768 DWEIANNLLA
+2768 DWENN
-2778 NLGKVG
+2778 
-2784 KSLVDVEQHYKP
+2784 P
-2796 WRKDKTKGNDT
+2796 
-2807 LRIYLKDHSK
+2807 
-2817 GYFELVK
+2817 
-2824 DLEFGMYS
+2824 
-2832 VHFKTARE
+2832 
-2840 GGKYN
+2840 
-2845 SEATIS
+2845 SEA
-2851 TKEDRK
+2851 
-2857 TLFKEL
+2857 
-2863 VKLIPEGAQV
+2863 
-2873 STWGELSEDGIKGL
+2873 
-2887 NNVGRDF
+2887 
-2894 TKVGEREVTKKSD
+2894 
-2907 GSKVNIPIYQKGEGV
+2907 

-2927 ENGEPLVVYHGS
+2927 ENGEPLVVYHGGS
-2939 AKQFN
+2939 NTKIFNTKGGAFGAGIKKGDIGTYFSTSEQDAKSYEEIYNF
-2944 AFKLDKIGSMS
+2944 
-2955 GDKSGFYF
+2955 KSG
-2963 TNEKKIAKDY
+2963 EKWITLSELANSGEMSEEDIK
-2973 YSKETGS
+2973 
-2980 ALGNLKLLFHIGSEY
+2980 ALDEAWEIERPNTRAF
-2995 KSSVYDVFLNSKNPY
+2995 FLNIKNP
-3010 VVKVS
+3010 KVTNYIGNNLDGYDKKDS
-3015 DKEYINR
+3015 NVNENNDGQYIIVTGRKIKEY
-3022 EQIIKEAKEQG
+3022 
-3033 HDSVL
+3033 V
-3038 FNNVIDGPTVRQDVR
+3038 
-3053 IVFNPNQI
+3053 VFNPNQI
-3061 KSATDNNGDFSNE
+3061 KSATNNVGSFSNE
-3074 DDNIYHSSIT
+3074 DNNVYHSSVT
-3084 ELANNVSNVETFSQQ
+3084 ELANNVSNVESFTQQ

-3104 QTKFN
+3104 QAKFN

-3117 SVSCR
+3117 SVSCQ

>member
-12 KKRVPNPNYN
+12 KKKVPNPNYN
-22 SKSKKRGEPR
+22 AKSKKRGEPR

-37 DLGYDED
+37 DLGYNED

-52 DFTTQTSISAK
+52 DFTNQTSISAK
-63 EAEKYNNA
+63 EAEKYNKA
-71 GVNWNNWENLD
+71 GLNWNNWENLD
-82 KQLADSQSAWSKW
+82 KQLSDSQSAWSKW
-95 RNALAQTVVSEI
+95 KNALAQTVVSEI
-107 ALGTAVGITDLF
+107 GLGTVIGITDLF

-124 AVGISDSNYQ
+124 AIGISDSNYQ
-134 NPLSSYLTEKQEE
+134 NPLSAYLTEKQEE
-147 FRNYAPIYSDQSLN
+147 FRNYAPVYSDSSLN

-188 PSTGA
+188 PSTGV

-202 INKVANFSRRAAIA
+202 INKVANFGRRAAVA

-233 YGRLGKL
+233 YGALGKL
-240 LNTTSGRST
+240 LNTTSGRAT

-279 YADASDYLTKL
+279 YADASEYLTKL

-301 YNKIIQSNSALL
+301 YNDIIQSNSALL
-313 KDSNGNSIVDTN
+313 KDSEGNSTVDTN

-345 DWVNVVS
+345 DWINVVS

-373 PSSIRRANRNAAR
+373 PSSVRRANRNAAK
-386 NLFKSEKEIAEEEA
+386 NLFKSEKEIAEEET
-400 KRSFKSKAWEKVHDT
+400 KRSFKSKAWEKIHDNL
-415 FLDSKLLI
+415 LDSKLI
-423 TSELG
+423 VTSELG

-447 NTLLNRNKNDDRST
+447 NTLLNKNDDDRST
-461 GWGNSLSK
+461 GWGNSISK

-505 RRVANKLTE
+505 RRISNKLTE

-540 RKAEIEARG
+540 RKAEIEARS

-557 QLQRIRKGIDVYKST
+557 QLERIRKGIDVYKST
-572 PNNEVKFDSEEE
+572 ANNEVKFDSEEE

-631 FNEEGKNK
+631 FKEEGKNK

-679 INTDDPSESAMPAEY
+679 INIDNPSESAMPAEY

-707 AINNNDIELAAIN
+707 AINNNDIELTAIN

-732 QLDKNINY
+732 QLDKNIDY
-740 EHNIKVG
+740 EHNIKIG

-758 KRKALIKDKGKSLS
+758 KRKALKNDKSKSLS
-772 NEIAINE
+772 NEIAIDE

-789 QLSDE
+789 QLSNE
-794 ELIYATGVALQYKL
+794 ELIYATGIALQYKL
-808 DDKGKVVRDADQ
+808 DEKGKIVRDSDQ
-820 SEAYAY
+820 SDAYAY

-834 AESDKGTII
+834 AESDKGNVID
-843 KLPGFDY
+843 LPGFKY
-850 LHDRSRTVLTDAEK
+850 LSPRSRKVLTDAEK
-864 GVYDTLSYDIDASF
+864 GIYDTLTYDTDTSF

-906 TNLVRTVSEVKQ
+906 TNLVRTVYEVRQ
-918 QANVLHNTMNE
+918 QASFLNNTMNE
-929 ARATAIDNANKTIL
+929 ARAKAIDNSNKTIL

-950 VGKTVN
+950 VGKIIN
-956 YGIREAIYD
+956 YGIRDAIYD
-965 IVHNK
+965 IVHGH
-970 DLNYINYTDEEK
+970 DLNYSNYTDEEK

-996 PQNQQL
+996 PQNQEL
-1002 NNDLERQFFFAEAKY
+1002 YENLERQFFFAEAKY
-1017 AQQEVQNTND
+1017 AQQEVQHDSNTDN
-1027 VNSETN
+1027 ETN
-1033 DTETQSSTENQQP
+1033 NTETQSSTGNQQ
-1046 ISDTQNLNLDNSSE
+1046 SNTDTQSLNLDSSSE
-1060 TIDEANTEQQTPQN
+1060 TTNEVNTEQQTPQN
-1074 QDETEV
+1074 QGEIEV
-1080 SDPQDISNRQSIGY
+1080 SDPQNISNRQSIGY
-1094 VKFYT
+1094 IKFYT
-1099 KQGNTTGKINKQDN
+1099 KQGSTSGKINKQDN

-1126 TIDATNNPKALNDK
+1126 TIDATNKPKVLNDK
-1140 NIFENKDEVD
+1140 NIFENTDEVD
-1150 LTRPYEIEQK
+1150 LTRPYEIERK
-1160 PIATRNERG
+1160 PIATRDKRG
-1169 KLVITEKGRL
+1169 RLVITEKGRL
-1179 VNTDTEEYRQSH
+1179 VNTDTKEYKQSH
-1191 QEQEDNTQGQ
+1191 QEQDNTTQEQ
-1201 IYTITEQP
+1201 VDTNTEQASTNTE
-1209 QTDINQTSNEKETTD
+1209 QTVNEEETTD
-1224 SNNQESSNIE
+1224 NNQEGSNTE
-1234 EAPAQPYINPAT
+1234 ETSAQPYINPAT
-1246 SNNDKSSN
+1246 SDDDKN
-1254 SNNETPSE
+1254 SNTNDEILNQN
-1262 TPQDSSTG
+1262 PQDSSTG
-1270 ELEQS
+1270 ELKES
-1275 TSGTSTETSSTTNNS
+1275 TSSTSTKTNNTKNNS
-1290 TKVTQQSAN
+1290 TKSTQQTKNQN
-1299 KQKFDNN
+1299 KSNN
-1306 NNNEP
+1306 TDEP
-1311 IIEQTPSDDG
+1311 IIEQTPSDDN

-1327 SKIMSEVSKNHDI
+1327 SKIMSEVRKNHDI
-1340 NIDDLAKQLADNY
+1340 NIDDLAKHLADDY

-1360 AFVTKAINWSASVI
+1360 AFVEKAINWAASVI
-1374 KRRLERQKNKEDQT
+1374 KRRLDRQKNKEGQT

-1413 DYTNAVKN
+1413 DYTKAVKN
-1421 LIEQYCKENKVKT
+1421 LIQQYCKENKVKT

-1446 LRYIN
+1446 IRYIN

-1464 TSLTLYL
+1464 ITLTSYL

-1488 NKEDFIKQ
+1488 DKEDFIEQ
-1496 THKSEQERYIER
+1496 THKSEQERYTER
-1508 LGNNSVHRV
+1508 LGDNSIQRV
-1517 DIKSYIRNILDD
+1517 DIKSYKQNILNNSELNDEEK
-1529 QDLLDDKKD
+1529 Q

-1556 LKTKVTDT
+1556 LKTTINGKI
-1564 LVQIIDEK
+1564 VQIIDNK
-1572 GRLVG
+1572 GRIVG
-1577 TLPIPGINPNT
+1577 TLPIPGINENT
-1588 GAFEIYNDGWKTD
+1588 GAFEMYNDGWKTD
-1601 VLKNNNNITSKLRDL
+1601 VLKVNGNTISKLRDL
-1616 WTRWLTSN
+1616 WARWLTSN
-1624 TKACEE
+1624 TKSCEE
-1630 LNDIIYELAFAKP
+1630 LNNILYELAFANP
-1643 DSKRKKEL
+1643 NNERKKEL
-1651 LNALDNNKEI
+1651 LNVLDNNKEI
-1661 IFARG
+1661 IFARN
-1666 RGYVSTDASID
+1666 RGYISTDADID
-1677 KLANGLV
+1677 KLANGLI
-1684 KIWKFAKVTSKENNT
+1684 KIWRFTKVASTENNIANNIT
-1699 INNTIIRNSL
+1699 IRRSINT
-1709 NAWFNKLHYSYSA
+1709 WFDKLYYSYSA

-1757 PPVSEAIAGG
+1757 PPVNEAIAGG
-1767 YNSEVNKLGIVP
+1767 YNSTVNKLGIVP
-1779 FNSNS
+1779 FNTKN

-1789 GGQKGFVE
+1789 GGQKGYVR
-1797 YAKQGRTFVLI
+1797 YAGQGRTFVLI

-1831 GEDAKA
+1831 GKDAKD
-1837 IRDTIIEEFNN
+1837 IRDAIIEEFNK

-1856 RDAKAFDTL
+1856 RNDKAFNTL

-1884 DGLTITTTNDKI
+1884 DGLTITTTDDKI

-1957 DPKGRKYIKE
+1957 DTKGRKYIKE

-1974 FRLSPAYL
+1974 FRLSFAYL
-1982 LSDNVSDQ
+1982 TSDNVSDQ

-2002 FEIKV
+2002 FEINV

-2019 FVLSNNLVRLNTKPR
+2019 FILSNNLVRLNTKPR

-2057 LNIPTSFLVE
+2057 LNIPTSSPVE
-2067 ESSESQSETSQNPVQ
+2067 ESSESQSEASQNPVQ
-2082 ENETPVQENETSQLN
+2082 EDNTPVQEDDNTQLD
-2097 ISQRAQTILEST
+2097 ISQKAQTILEST
-2109 DNKIDKAAEL
+2109 DDKIDKAAEL
-2119 VRLAF
+2119 VTLAF

-2151 KEGNEEINAQVNTG
+2151 KEGNEDINAQVNTT

-2181 KETRQQAIRK
+2181 PNTRQQAIRK

-2197 HNKLSRNRGYLR
+2197 HNKLSRNRGYIR
-2209 SAKEIYNEFKKALE
+2209 SAKEIYKEFKEALE

-2230 FDKFIDRNNVTKE
+2230 FDKFINRNNITKE
-2243 EAHEYLKQYLFND
+2243 EAYEYLTDYLFND
-2256 LSEDKAI
+2256 LPEDKAI

-2271 TSSDLAEVLN
+2271 TSNDLAEVLN

-2293 GKNLF
+2293 SKNLF

-2306 KVFGWDVRKGSL
+2306 KIFGWDVRKGSL

-2331 NNETVQERNAKEKT
+2331 NNETVQERNAKEK
-2345 SDVISKIT
+2345 SADVIDKII
-2353 KDGEHVQLTPD
+2353 KDGEHVRLTPD
-2364 ETYYINDET
+2364 EFYYINDKT
-2373 NELQARVT
+2373 NELEVRVT

-2388 ENVSEDGEVH
+2388 ENVGEDGKVH
-2398 RFDPDS
+2398 RFDPNN

-2454 QLKEFKEG
+2454 QLKEFKQG
-2462 LANGKIIKDKK
+2462 LANGTIIKGKK

-2500 VTGTL
+2500 VNGTL

-2511 EDGNFYI
+2511 EDGKFYI
-2518 FDMKTVHSKNYKT
+2518 FDMKTVHSKDYKN
-2531 DDEKSKKW
+2531 DNEKSKKW

-2549 LESKYG
+2549 LETKYG
-2555 INVKDCY
+2555 INVESCY

-2570 DTPKGATRKDG
+2570 DTPKGATRRDG

-2588 EYTVRNPEEKTNY
+2588 EYIVRNPEEKTNY

-2606 TQLLQDGEEFREAEP
+2606 TQLLQDGEEFRGAEP
-2621 KLEPILKKNPRPGS
+2621 KLEPILKKNPKPGS
-2635 IRYENLDNNAKAIL
+2635 IQYKNLDDNAKALL
-2649 DGTVTAENYNQTNNI
+2649 DGTVTAKTYNQKNTT
-2664 QEKQKDKPKTLDKP
+2664 QKEQKNKPENLDKP
-2678 VIPDDN
+2678 VIKDDN
-2684 IGSTDSKFGE
+2684 TSPANSKFGE
-2694 DFSDMLLNEF
+2694 DISNDLLDIF
-2704 ASSVTELSNVEQS
+2704 ASSVTELNNVEQS
-2717 NTNNYSSE
+2717 NTTNYSSE
-2725 EQSIINKAKKDGTF
+2725 EQSIIDKAKKDGTF

-2750 TEKQW
+2750 NERQYA
-2755 VQVRTKAFKDWFG
+2755 QVRTKAFKDWFG
-2768 DWEIANNLLA
+2768 DWENN
-2778 NLGKVG
+2778 
-2784 KSLVDVEQHYKP
+2784 P
-2796 WRKDKTKGNDT
+2796 
-2807 LRIYLKDHSK
+2807 
-2817 GYFELVK
+2817 
-2824 DLEFGMYS
+2824 
-2832 VHFKTARE
+2832 
-2840 GGKYN
+2840 
-2845 SEATIS
+2845 SEA
-2851 TKEDRK
+2851 
-2857 TLFKEL
+2857 
-2863 VKLIPEGAQV
+2863 
-2873 STWGELSEDGIKGL
+2873 
-2887 NNVGRDF
+2887 
-2894 TKVGEREVTKKSD
+2894 
-2907 GSKVNIPIYQKGEGV
+2907 

-2927 ENGEPLVVYHGS
+2927 ENGEPLVVYHNTPFEFNGIFDMDHKS
-2939 AKQFN
+2939 RIMPWTSEPFGHVGTQETANTIKGTQF
-2944 AFKLDKIGSMS
+2944 
-2955 GDKSGFYF
+2955 
-2963 TNEKKIAKDY
+2963 
-2973 YSKETGS
+2973 
-2980 ALGNLKLLFHIGSEY
+2980 AL
-2995 KSSVYDVFLNSKNPY
+2995 FLNVKNPLETPDFVHETVNSMLSELY
-3010 VVKVS
+3010 KQGIIS
-3015 DKEYINR
+3015 R
-3022 EQIIKEAKEQG
+3022 EKYSSLRGISNSELRNLMLSLG
-3033 HDSVL
+3033 Y
-3038 FNNVIDGPTVRQDVR
+3038 DGTKYENKAERGGTSYSF
-3053 IVFNPNQI
+3053 ITPNQI
-3061 KSATDNNGDFSNE
+3061 KSATDNVGSFSNE
-3074 DDNIYHSSIT
+3074 DDNIYHSSVT
-3084 ELANNVSNVETFSQQ
+3084 ELANNVSNVESFTQQ

-3104 QTKFN
+3104 QAKFT
-3109 QMVASAEV
+3109 QMVTSAEV
-3117 SVSCR
+3117 FVSCR

>member
-1 MDVLEFINNNG
+1 MDVIEFINNNG
-12 KKRVPNPNYN
+12 KKKVPNPNYN
-22 SKSKKRGEPR
+22 AKSKKRGEPR
-32 TIEVP
+32 TIEVL
-37 DLGYDED
+37 DLGYNED

-52 DFTTQTSISAK
+52 DFTNQTSISAK
-63 EAEKYNNA
+63 EAEKYNKA
-71 GVNWNNWENLD
+71 GLNWNNWENLD
-82 KQLADSQSAWSKW
+82 KQLSDSQSTWSKW
-95 RNALAQTVVSEI
+95 KNALAQTVVSEI
-107 ALGTAVGITDLF
+107 GLGTAIGIADLF

-124 AVGISDSNYQ
+124 AVGISDPNYQ
-134 NPLSSYLTEKQEE
+134 NPLSAYLTEKQEE
-147 FRNYAPIYSDQSLN
+147 FRNYAPIYSDPSLN

-193 VKGLSTLGK
+193 VKGLSALGK
-202 INKVANFSRRAAIA
+202 INKVANFGRKAAVA

-233 YGRLGKL
+233 YGALGKL

-279 YADASDYLTKL
+279 YADASEYLTKL
-290 ANSDKQEDKDK
+290 ANSNKQEDKDK
-301 YNKIIQSNSALL
+301 YNEIIQSNSALL
-313 KDSNGNSIVDTN
+313 KDSEGNFTIDVN
-325 NPDEV
+325 NPNEV
-330 AKAIAKA
+330 AKTIAKA

-373 PSSIRRANRNAAR
+373 PSSIRRANRNAAK

-400 KRSFKSKAWEKVHDT
+400 KRSFKSKAWEKVHDKL
-415 FLDSKLLI
+415 LDSKLLV

-447 NTLLNRNKNDDRST
+447 NTLLNRNDDDRST

-491 VMGGVVFQGVGSKL
+491 VMGGVVFQSVGSKL
-505 RRVANKLTE
+505 RRISNKLTE
-514 SKSDANDE
+514 SKSEANDE

-549 LDFEQYKQ
+549 LDFKQYKQ
-557 QLQRIRKGIDVYKST
+557 QLERIRKGIDVYKST
-572 PNNEVKFDSEEE
+572 SENEVKFDSEEE

-609 LDMFKSFMADDN
+609 LDMFKAFMADDN

-631 FNEEGKNK
+631 FNEKDK
-639 TDSEVE
+639 TKTEAEVE
-645 AESKQY
+645 TESKQY

-665 YDQELVTLNNASIK
+665 YDQELVTLNNASVK
-679 INTDDPSESAMPAEY
+679 INTDNPSESAMPAEY

-707 AINNNDIELAAIN
+707 AMNNNDIELAAIN

-732 QLDKNINY
+732 QLDKNIDY
-740 EHNIKVG
+740 EHNIKLG

-758 KRKALIKDKGKSLS
+758 KRKALKNDKSKSLS
-772 NEIAINE
+772 NEIAIDE

-794 ELIYATGVALQYKL
+794 ELIYSTGIALQYKL
-808 DDKGKVVRDADQ
+808 DEKGRTVRDADQ

-834 AESDKGTII
+834 AESDKGTVIN
-843 KLPGFDY
+843 LPGFEY
-850 LHDRSRTVLTDAEK
+850 LSPRSRKVLTDAEK
-864 GVYDTLSYDIDASF
+864 GVYDTLTYDTDTSF

-906 TNLVRTVSEVKQ
+906 TNLVRTVYEVRQ
-918 QANVLHNTMNE
+918 QASFLNNTMNE
-929 ARATAIDNANKTIL
+929 ARAKAIDNSNKTIL

-956 YGIREAIYD
+956 YGIRDAIYD
-965 IVHNK
+965 IVHGR
-970 DLNYINYTDEEK
+970 DLSYSNYTDEEK

-996 PQNQQL
+996 PQNQEL
-1002 NNDLERQFFFAEAKY
+1002 NENLERQFFLAEAKY
-1017 AQQEVQNTND
+1017 AQQEVQNTNN
-1027 VNSETN
+1027 VNDETN
-1033 DTETQSSTENQQP
+1033 DTETQSSTENQQ
-1046 ISDTQNLNLDNSSE
+1046 SNTDTQNSNLNNSSE
-1060 TIDEANTEQQTPQN
+1060 TTDEVNTDEQTQQN
-1074 QDETEV
+1074 QNETEV
-1080 SDPQDISNRQSIGY
+1080 SNPQDISNRQSIGY

-1099 KQGNTTGKINKQDN
+1099 KQGSTSGKINKQNN

-1126 TIDATNNPKALNDK
+1126 TIDATNNPKVLNDK
-1140 NIFENKDEVD
+1140 NVFENTDEVD
-1150 LTRPYEIEQK
+1150 LTRPYEVEQK
-1160 PIATRNERG
+1160 PIATRNKRG
-1169 KLVITEKGRL
+1169 RIVITEKGRL
-1179 VNTDTEEYRQSH
+1179 VNTDTEEYKQSH
-1191 QEQEDNTQGQ
+1191 QEQENASQEQVDTN
-1201 IYTITEQP
+1201 TEQFSANTE
-1209 QTDINQTSNEKETTD
+1209 QTVNEEETTNNNNNNNQVTSNTEET
-1224 SNNQESSNIE
+1224 
-1234 EAPAQPYINPAT
+1234 PAQPYINPAT
-1246 SNNDKSSN
+1246 SNDDESSN
-1254 SNNETPSE
+1254 VNNETLNQN
-1262 TPQDSSTG
+1262 PQDSSTG
-1270 ELEQS
+1270 ELEES
-1275 TSGTSTETSSTTNNS
+1275 TSNTSTKASSTTNNS
-1290 TKVTQQSAN
+1290 KQSTQQAKNQN
-1299 KQKFDNN
+1299 KSNN
-1306 NNNEP
+1306 TDEP
-1311 IIEQTPSDDG
+1311 IIEQTPSDDN

-1327 SKIMSEVSKNHDI
+1327 SKIMSEVRKNHDI
-1340 NIDDLAKQLADNY
+1340 NIDNLAKQLADDY

-1360 AFVTKAINWSASVI
+1360 AFVEKAINWSASVI
-1374 KRRLERQKNKEDQT
+1374 KRRLDKQKNKEAQT

-1413 DYTNAVKN
+1413 DYTKAVKN

-1434 INGKVYINCEDM
+1434 INGKVYITCEDM

-1464 TSLTLYL
+1464 TTLTSYL
-1471 KTDEAKQKFI
+1471 KTNEAKQKFI

-1488 NKEDFIKQ
+1488 DKEDFIEQ
-1496 THKSEQERYIER
+1496 THKSEQERYTER
-1508 LGNNSVHRV
+1508 LGSNSIQRV
-1517 DIKSYIRNILDD
+1517 DIKSYKQNILNNDD
-1529 QDLLDDKKD
+1529 LSDEEKQ
-1538 KLIKDFYDALDD
+1538 KLIKDFNDALDD
-1550 LRKGQK
+1550 LRKDQK
-1556 LKTKVTDT
+1556 LKTVIKDNII
-1564 LVQIIDEK
+1564 QITDEK
-1572 GRLVG
+1572 GRIVG
-1577 TLPIPGINPNT
+1577 TLPIPGINENT
-1588 GAFEIYNDGWKTD
+1588 GAFEMYNDGWKTD
-1601 VLKNNNNITSKLRDL
+1601 VLKVNGNIISKLRDL
-1616 WTRWLTSN
+1616 WARWLTSN
-1624 TKACEE
+1624 TKSCEE
-1630 LNDIIYELAFAKP
+1630 LNNILYELAFANP
-1643 DSKRKKEL
+1643 NNERKKEL
-1651 LNALDNNKEI
+1651 LNILDNNKEI
-1661 IFARG
+1661 IFARN
-1666 RGYVSTDASID
+1666 RGYISTDADID
-1677 KLANGLV
+1677 KLANGLI
-1684 KIWKFAKVTSKENNT
+1684 KIWRFTKVASTENNIANNIT
-1699 INNTIIRNSL
+1699 IRRSINT
-1709 NAWFNKLHYSYSA
+1709 WFDKLYYSYSA

-1757 PPVSEAIAGG
+1757 PPVNEAIAGG
-1767 YNSEVNKLGIVP
+1767 YNPTVNKLGIVP
-1779 FNSNS
+1779 FNTNS

-1789 GGQKGFVE
+1789 GGQKGFVK
-1797 YAKQGRTFVLI
+1797 YARQGRTFVLI

-1831 GEDAKA
+1831 GKDAKD
-1837 IRDTIIEEFNN
+1837 IRDAIIEEFNK

-1856 RDAKAFDTL
+1856 RNDKAFNTL

-1905 DNTYTISFYKNVTVT
+1905 DDTHTIIFYKNITIT
-1920 NQQTKEKFKKPS
+1920 NKQTNEKFKKPS

-1941 FEKNKFGY
+1941 FEKNKAGY
-1949 NTKNFAYD
+1949 NTKNFTYD
-1957 DPKGRKYIKE
+1957 DIKGRKYIKE

-1990 QMLGFATRKNGK
+1990 QMLGFATRKKGK
-2002 FEIKV
+2002 FEISIGNKN
-2007 GDKTWTYNSFSD
+2007 WTYDSFSD
-2019 FVLSNNLVRLNTKPR
+2019 FILSNNLVRLNTKPR

-2057 LNIPTSFLVE
+2057 LNIPTSSPVE
-2067 ESSESQSETSQNPVQ
+2067 ESSESQKKTSQNTVQ
-2082 ENETPVQENETSQLN
+2082 EDNTPIQENNTPQLD
-2097 ISQRAQTILEST
+2097 ISQKAQTILEST
-2109 DNKIDKAAEL
+2109 DDKIDKAAEL
-2119 VRLAF
+2119 VALAF

-2151 KEGNEEINAQVNTG
+2151 KEGNEEINAQVNTR
-2165 TGIVTVGTKW
+2165 TGVVTVGTKW

-2181 KETRQQAIRK
+2181 KDTRQQAIRK

-2209 SAKEIYNEFKKALE
+2209 SAKEIYNEFKEALE

-2230 FDKFIDRNNVTKE
+2230 FDKFINRNNITKE
-2243 EAHEYLKQYLFND
+2243 QAHEYLKQYLFSN
-2256 LSEDKAI
+2256 LPENKAI

-2281 AIDAKDYEAKKG
+2281 TIDAKDYEAKKG
-2293 GKNLF
+2293 SKNLF

-2331 NNETVQERNAKEKT
+2331 NNETIQEKNAKEK
-2345 SDVISKIT
+2345 SADVVDKIT
-2353 KDGEHVQLTPD
+2353 KDGEHVRLTPD
-2364 ETYYINDET
+2364 EIYYINDET
-2373 NELQARVT
+2373 NELEARVT

-2388 ENVSEDGEVH
+2388 ENVGEDGKVH
-2398 RFDPDS
+2398 RFDPNN

-2416 VDEFVRDFFLGKL
+2416 VDEFVRDFFLGRL

-2454 QLKEFKEG
+2454 QLKEFKQG
-2462 LANGKIIKDKK
+2462 LANGTIIKDKK

-2500 VTGTL
+2500 VNGTL

-2511 EDGNFYI
+2511 KDGKFYI
-2518 FDMKTVHSKNYKT
+2518 FDMKTVHSKDYKS
-2531 DDEKSKKW
+2531 DNEKSKKW

-2549 LESKYG
+2549 LETKYN
-2555 INVKDCY
+2555 INVESCY

-2606 TQLLQDGEEFREAEP
+2606 TQLLQDGEEFRGAEP
-2621 KLEPILKKNPRPGS
+2621 KLEPILKKNPKPGS
-2635 IRYENLDNNAKAIL
+2635 IQYKNLDDNAKALL
-2649 DGTVTAENYNQTNNI
+2649 DGTVTVENYNQTNTNTQ
-2664 QEKQKDKPKTLDKP
+2664 QEQKVELETSNEII
-2678 VIPDDN
+2678 VTDDN
-2684 IGSTDSKFGE
+2684 TSIDSKFGE
-2694 DFSDMLLNEF
+2694 DISDDLLDEF
-2704 ASSVTELSNVEQS
+2704 DSSVTELNNVEQS
-2717 NTNNYSSE
+2717 NITNYSSE
-2725 EQSIINKAKKDGTF
+2725 EQSIIDKAKKNNTF

-2750 TEKQW
+2750 TERQW

-2768 DWEIANNLLA
+2768 DW
-2778 NLGKVG
+2778 
-2784 KSLVDVEQHYKP
+2784 Q
-2796 WRKDKTKGNDT
+2796 NDP
-2807 LRIYLKDHSK
+2807 KN
-2817 GYFELVK
+2817 
-2824 DLEFGMYS
+2824 
-2832 VHFKTARE
+2832 A
-2840 GGKYN
+2840 
-2845 SEATIS
+2845 
-2851 TKEDRK
+2851 
-2857 TLFKEL
+2857 
-2863 VKLIPEGAQV
+2863 
-2873 STWGELSEDGIKGL
+2873 
-2887 NNVGRDF
+2887 
-2894 TKVGEREVTKKSD
+2894 
-2907 GSKVNIPIYQKGEGV
+2907 

-2927 ENGEPLVVYHGS
+2927 ENGEPLVIYHES
-2939 AKQFN
+2939 PNVFN
-2944 AFKLDKIGSMS
+2944 IFDTS
-2955 GDKSGFYF
+2955 
-2963 TNEKKIAKDY
+2963 KKRY
-2973 YSKETGS
+2973 NVHEVTGIWAS
-2980 ALGNLKLLFHIGSEY
+2980 PINRKGRGYGENIYPL
-2995 KSSVYDVFLNSKNPY
+2995 FLNLRNPINTSIKQVKTINELRILENNALKNINSDGAILDTVDKFGYETQYY
-3010 VVKVS
+3010 VK
-3015 DKEYINR
+3015 K
-3022 EQIIKEAKEQG
+3022 A
-3033 HDSVL
+3033 
-3038 FNNVIDGPTVRQDVR
+3038 
-3053 IVFNPNQI
+3053 NQV
-3061 KSATDNNGDFSNE
+3061 KSATDNNGDFSNK
-3074 DDNIYHSSIT
+3074 DDNIYHSSVT
-3084 ELANNVSNVETFSQQ
+3084 ELANNVSNVESFTQQ

-3104 QTKFN
+3104 QAKFT
-3109 QMVASAEV
+3109 QMVTSAEV

>member
-1 MDVLEFINNNG
+1 MDVIEFINNNG

-22 SKSKKRGEPR
+22 AKSKKRGEPR

-37 DLGYDED
+37 DLGYNED

-52 DFTTQTSISAK
+52 DFTNQTSISAK
-63 EAEKYNNA
+63 EAEKYNKA
-71 GVNWNNWENLD
+71 GLNWNNWENLD
-82 KQLADSQSAWSKW
+82 KQLADGQSAWSKW
-95 RNALAQTVVSEI
+95 KNALAQTVVSE
-107 ALGTAVGITDLF
+107 ALLGTAIGVTDLF

-124 AVGISDSNYQ
+124 AVGISDPNYQ

-147 FRNYAPIYSDQSLN
+147 FRNYAPIYSDPSLN

-180 ASSLTLLI
+180 VSSLTLLL
-188 PSTGA
+188 PSMGV
-193 VKGLSTLGK
+193 VKGLSAVGK
-202 INKVANFSRRAAIA
+202 INKVANFGRKSAVAI
-216 VAKAEKAV
+216 AKAEKAV
-224 KAGITGSES
+224 KASVTGSES
-233 YGRLGKL
+233 YGTLGKL
-240 LNTTSGRST
+240 LNTSSGRAT

-279 YADASDYLTKL
+279 YADASEYLTKL
-290 ANSDKQEDKDK
+290 ANSSKQEDKDK
-301 YNKIIQSNSALL
+301 YNEIIQSNSALL
-313 KDSNGNSIVDTN
+313 KDSEGNFTVNIN
-325 NPDEV
+325 NPDDV

-373 PSSIRRANRNAAR
+373 PASVRRANRNAAK

-415 FLDSKLLI
+415 FLDSKLLV

-447 NTLLNRNKNDDRST
+447 NTLLNRNKDDDRST

-505 RRVANKLTE
+505 RRIANKLSE

-540 RKAEIEARG
+540 RKAEIEARN

-557 QLQRIRKGIDVYKST
+557 QLKRIRKHIDVYKST
-572 PNNEVKFDSEEE
+572 PNNEVKFDSVEE

-639 TDSEVE
+639 TDSELE

-651 IDEALKKVEQVEDM
+651 IDEALNKVKQVEDM

-679 INTDDPSESAMPAEY
+679 LNTDKPSESAIPAEY
-694 LQIMAVNNVNTRL
+694 LQIMAVNNVNTQL
-707 AINNNDIELAAIN
+707 AINNNDIELTTIN

-732 QLDKNINY
+732 QLDKNIDY
-740 EHNIKVG
+740 GHNIKVG

-789 QLSDE
+789 QLSNE
-794 ELIYATGVALQYKL
+794 ELIYATGIALQYKL
-808 DDKGKVVRDADQ
+808 DDKGKIVRDADQ

-834 AESDKGTII
+834 IESNKGNII

-850 LHDRSRTVLTDAEK
+850 LSDRSRTVLTDAEK
-864 GVYDTLSYDIDASF
+864 GVYDTLTYDTDTSF

-906 TNLVRTVSEVKQ
+906 TNLVRTVAEVKK
-918 QANVLHNTMNE
+918 QASFLNNTMNE
-929 ARATAIDNANKTIL
+929 ARAKAIDNANKTIL

-956 YGIREAIYD
+956 YGIRDAIYD

-970 DLNYINYTDEEK
+970 DLNYSNYTDEEK

-1027 VNSETN
+1027 VNDETN
-1033 DTETQSSTENQQP
+1033 NTETQSSTGNQKLNT
-1046 ISDTQNLNLDNSSE
+1046 DTQSLNLDSSSE
-1060 TIDEANTEQQTPQN
+1060 TTDEAYTEQQTPQN
-1074 QDETEV
+1074 QDEIEV
-1080 SDPQDISNRQSIGY
+1080 SDLQDISNRQSIGY

-1099 KQGNTTGKINKQDN
+1099 KQGSTIGKINKQDN

-1126 TIDATNNPKALNDK
+1126 TIDATNNPKVLNDK
-1140 NIFENKDEVD
+1140 NIFENTDEVD
-1150 LTRPYEIEQK
+1150 LTRPYDIEVK
-1160 PIATRNERG
+1160 PIATRDKRG
-1169 KLVITEKGRL
+1169 RLVITEKGRL
-1179 VNTDTEEYRQSH
+1179 VNTDTEEYKQSH
-1191 QEQEDNTQGQ
+1191 QEQENTTQDQ
-1201 IYTITEQP
+1201 IDTNTEQP
-1209 QTDINQTSNEKETTD
+1209 STDNKTETPT
-1224 SNNQESSNIE
+1224 ET
-1234 EAPAQPYINPAT
+1234 PTT
-1246 SNNDKSSN
+1246 SNNI
-1254 SNNETPSE
+1254 
-1262 TPQDSSTG
+1262 PQISSTG
-1270 ELEQS
+1270 EQEQS
-1275 TSGTSTETSSTTNNS
+1275 TSTKSKDTKNN
-1290 TKVTQQSAN
+1290 KV
-1299 KQKFDNN
+1299 D
-1306 NNNEP
+1306 EP
-1311 IIEQTPSDDG
+1311 IIEQTPSDDN

-1327 SKIMSEVSKNHDI
+1327 GKIMSEVRKNHDI

-1353 VAKGMDR
+1353 VANGMDR
-1360 AFVTKAINWSASVI
+1360 AFVEKAINWAASVI
-1374 KRRLERQKNKEDQT
+1374 KRRLERQKNKEGQT
-1388 MRSSIDELIVQSTL
+1388 MRSSIDELIIQSTL
-1402 VELNKPNPFVL
+1402 VELSKPNPFVL
-1413 DYTNAVKN
+1413 DYTKAVKN

-1451 NITSD
+1451 TITSD

-1464 TSLTLYL
+1464 ITLTSYL

-1481 STDEDNF
+1481 STDENNF
-1488 NKEDFIKQ
+1488 DKEDFIEK
-1496 THKSEQERYIER
+1496 THKSEQERYTER
-1508 LGNNSVHRV
+1508 LGSNNIQRV
-1517 DIKSYIRNILDD
+1517 DIKSYKRNILDD
-1529 QDLLDDKKD
+1529 QNLPDDRKQ
-1538 KLIKDFYDALDD
+1538 KLIEDFNNALDD

-1556 LKTKVTDT
+1556 LKA
-1564 LVQIIDEK
+1564 IIDNHNNNIIQITDQK

-1577 TLPIPGINPNT
+1577 TLPIPGINSNT
-1588 GAFEIYNDGWKTD
+1588 GAFEMYNDGWKTD
-1601 VLKNNNNITSKLRDL
+1601 ILKVNGNIVSKLRDL
-1616 WTRWLTSN
+1616 WARWLTSN
-1624 TKACEE
+1624 TEACEE
-1630 LNDIIYELAFAKP
+1630 LNNILYELAFANP
-1643 DSKRKKEL
+1643 NNERKKEL

-1666 RGYVSTDASID
+1666 KGYISTDANID

-1684 KIWKFAKVTSKENNT
+1684 KIWKFAKVASNENNRV
-1699 INNTIIRNSL
+1699 NNIIIRRSINT
-1709 NAWFNKLHYSYSA
+1709 WFNKLYYSYSA

-1732 DVSVATISDGEIIQ
+1732 DVSVATISDGEIIK

-1757 PPVSEAIAGG
+1757 PPVSKAIAGG
-1767 YNSEVNKLGIVP
+1767 YNAKVNKLGIVP
-1779 FNSNS
+1779 FNTNS
-1784 VITFS
+1784 AITFS
-1789 GGQKGFVE
+1789 GGQKGFVR
-1797 YAKQGRTFVLI
+1797 YAGQGRTFVLI

-1831 GEDAKA
+1831 GKDAKD
-1837 IRDTIIEEFNN
+1837 IRDSIIEEFNN

-1856 RDAKAFDTL
+1856 RDDKAFNTL

-1905 DNTYTISFYKNVTVT
+1905 DNTYTISFYKNVTIT
-1920 NQQTKEKFKKPS
+1920 NKQTNEKFKKPS
-1932 TSFTIRHPE
+1932 TSFTVRHPE
-1941 FEKNKFGY
+1941 FEKNKYGY

-1967 ILLDNLK
+1967 ILLDKLK

-2007 GDKTWTYNSFSD
+2007 GNKTWTYDSFSD

-2057 LNIPTSFLVE
+2057 LNIPTSSPVE
-2067 ESSESQSETSQNPVQ
+2067 ETSESQSETSQNPVQ
-2082 ENETPVQENETSQLN
+2082 EDNTPVQEDDNTQLD
-2097 ISQRAQTILEST
+2097 ISQKAQTILEST

-2119 VRLAF
+2119 VRLTF

-2138 LPKSI
+2138 LPKRI

-2151 KEGNEEINAQVNTG
+2151 KEGYEDINAEVNTE
-2165 TGIVTVGTKW
+2165 TSVVTVGTKW

-2181 KETRQQAIRK
+2181 PNTRQQSIRK

-2209 SAKEIYNEFKKALE
+2209 SAKEIYNEFKEALE
-2223 QGIDNPL
+2223 KGIDNPL
-2230 FDKFIDRNNVTKE
+2230 FDKFINSNNITKE
-2243 EAHEYLKQYLFND
+2243 EAHEYLTDYLFKD
-2256 LSEDKAI
+2256 LPEDKAI

-2281 AIDAKDYEAKKG
+2281 AIDAKDYKTKKG
-2293 GKNLF
+2293 RKNLF
-2298 QKIFELLT
+2298 RRIFELLT
-2306 KVFGWDVRKGSL
+2306 KVFGWNVRKGSL

-2331 NNETVQERNAKEKT
+2331 NNETIQERNAKEKT
-2345 SDVISKIT
+2345 ANVINEII
-2353 KDGEHVQLTPD
+2353 KDGEHVKLTPD
-2364 ETYYINDET
+2364 EIYYINDET

-2388 ENVSEDGEVH
+2388 ENVGEDGEVH
-2398 RFDPDS
+2398 RFDPNS

-2454 QLKEFKEG
+2454 QLKEFKQG
-2462 LANGKIIKDKK
+2462 LANGTIIKGKK

-2486 VDIKMPDGSIKQLP
+2486 VDIKMPDGSIKQLL
-2500 VTGTL
+2500 VNGTL

-2511 EDGNFYI
+2511 EDGKFYI
-2518 FDMKTVHSKNYKT
+2518 FDMKTVHSKNYKN
-2531 DDEKSKKW
+2531 DNEKSKKW

-2549 LESKYG
+2549 LETKYN
-2555 INVKDCY
+2555 IDVEACY

-2570 DTPKGATRKDG
+2570 DIPKGATRKDG

-2588 EYTVRNPEEKTNY
+2588 EYVVRNPEEKTNY

-2606 TQLLQDGEEFREAEP
+2606 TQLLQNGEEFREAEP
-2621 KLEPILKKNPRPGS
+2621 KLEPILKKNPTPGS
-2635 IRYENLDNNAKAIL
+2635 IRYENLDDNAKAIL
-2649 DGTVTAENYNQTNNI
+2649 DGTVTAETYNQTNTT
-2664 QEKQKDKPKTLDKP
+2664 QKEQKNKPENSDKP
-2678 VIPDDN
+2678 IIIDDDTSSAN
-2684 IGSTDSKFGE
+2684 SEFGE
-2694 DFSDMLLNEF
+2694 DFSDMLLKEF
-2704 ASSVTELSNVEQS
+2704 QSSVTELNNVEQS
-2717 NTNNYSSE
+2717 NTTNYSSE
-2725 EQSIINKAKKDGTF
+2725 EQSIIDKAKKDGTF

-2750 TEKQW
+2750 TERQW

-2768 DWEIANNLLA
+2768 DWENN
-2778 NLGKVG
+2778 
-2784 KSLVDVEQHYKP
+2784 P
-2796 WRKDKTKGNDT
+2796 
-2807 LRIYLKDHSK
+2807 
-2817 GYFELVK
+2817 
-2824 DLEFGMYS
+2824 
-2832 VHFKTARE
+2832 
-2840 GGKYN
+2840 
-2845 SEATIS
+2845 SEA
-2851 TKEDRK
+2851 
-2857 TLFKEL
+2857 
-2863 VKLIPEGAQV
+2863 
-2873 STWGELSEDGIKGL
+2873 
-2887 NNVGRDF
+2887 
-2894 TKVGEREVTKKSD
+2894 
-2907 GSKVNIPIYQKGEGV
+2907 

-2927 ENGEPLVVYHGS
+2927 ENGEPLVVYHSTRADFSTFDLNKSKRGEGLW
-2939 AKQFN
+2939 
-2944 AFKLDKIGSMS
+2944 FKPWKDDSTIVGKIVKKLSQSHDMPVYLNIKNPIIVDKPSGYKS
-2955 GDKSGFYF
+2955 GDIYTRKGINKHSTSNNDGAIGFS
-2963 TNEKKIAKDY
+2963 NM
-2973 YSKETGS
+2973 
-2980 ALGNLKLLFHIGSEY
+2980 N
-2995 KSSVYDVFLNSKNPY
+2995 VFRGAFDMNNIRGKNG
-3010 VVKVS
+3010 VELV
-3015 DKEYINR
+3015 
-3022 EQIIKEAKEQG
+3022 
-3033 HDSVL
+3033 
-3038 FNNVIDGPTVRQDVR
+3038 
-3053 IVFNPNQI
+3053 VFNPNQI
-3061 KSATDNNGDFSNE
+3061 KSATDNVGSFSNE
-3074 DDNIYHSSIT
+3074 DDNIYHSSVT
-3084 ELANNVSNVETFSQQ
+3084 ELANNVSNVESFAQQ

-3104 QTKFN
+3104 QAKFS

-3117 SVSCR
+3117 SVSCQ

>member
-12 KKRVPNPNYN
+12 KKKVPNPNYN
-22 SKSKKRGEPR
+22 AKSKKRGEPR

-37 DLGYDED
+37 DLGYNED

-52 DFTTQTSISAK
+52 DFTNQTSISAK
-63 EAEKYNNA
+63 KAEKYNKV
-71 GVNWNNWENLD
+71 GLNWNNWENLD
-82 KQLADSQSAWSKW
+82 KQLSDSQSAWSKW
-95 RNALAQTVVSEI
+95 KNALAQTVVSEI
-107 ALGTAVGITDLF
+107 GLGTVIGITDLF

-134 NPLSSYLTEKQEE
+134 NPLSTYLTEKQEE
-147 FRNYAPIYSDQSLN
+147 FRNYAPVYSDPTLS

-188 PSTGA
+188 PSTGV

-202 INKVANFSRRAAIA
+202 INKVANFGRRAAVA

-233 YGRLGKL
+233 YGALGKL
-240 LNTTSGRST
+240 LNTTSGRTT
-249 LGLAFENGTTAAL
+249 LGLVFENGTTAAL

-279 YADASDYLTKL
+279 YADASEYLTKL
-290 ANSDKQEDKDK
+290 ANSNKQEDKDK
-301 YNKIIQSNSALL
+301 YNEIIQSNSALL
-313 KDSNGNSIVDTN
+313 KDSEGNYTVDTN

-373 PSSIRRANRNAAR
+373 PSSVRRANRNAAK
-386 NLFKSEKEIAEEEA
+386 NLFKSEKEIAEEET
-400 KRSFKSKAWEKVHDT
+400 KRSFKSKAWEKIHDNL
-415 FLDSKLLI
+415 LDSKLI
-423 TSELG
+423 VISELG

-447 NTLLNRNKNDDRST
+447 NTLLNRNDRST

-491 VMGGVVFQGVGSKL
+491 VMGGVVFQGVGSKF
-505 RRVANKLTE
+505 RRIANKLTE
-514 SKSDANDE
+514 SKSNANDE

-557 QLQRIRKGIDVYKST
+557 QLERIRKGIDVYKST

-639 TDSEVE
+639 TDSEIE

-679 INTDDPSESAMPAEY
+679 INIDNPSESAMPAEY

-707 AINNNDIELAAIN
+707 AINNNNIELTAIN
-720 SRIGQLKHQFED
+720 SRIGQLKDQFKD
-732 QLDKNINY
+732 QLDSNINY

-789 QLSDE
+789 QLSNE
-794 ELIYATGVALQYKL
+794 ELIYATGIALQYKL
-808 DDKGKVVRDADQ
+808 DEKGKVVRDSDQ

-834 AESDKGTII
+834 VESNKGNII

-850 LHDRSRTVLTDAEK
+850 LSDRSRTVLTDAEK
-864 GVYDTLSYDIDASF
+864 GVYDTLTYDTDTSF
-878 SDLSSISPELN
+878 SDLSNISPELN

-899 LNNLENK
+899 LNNLENI
-906 TNLVRTVSEVKQ
+906 TNLVRTVAEVRKQ
-918 QANVLHNTMNE
+918 ASFLNNTMNE
-929 ARATAIDNANKTIL
+929 ARAKAIDNANKTIL

-950 VGKTVN
+950 VGKNATI
-956 YGIREAIYD
+956 GIRDAIYD
-965 IVHNK
+965 IVHSNSL
-970 DLNYINYTDEEK
+970 DLYNYTNEEK

-996 PQNQQL
+996 PQNQEL
-1002 NNDLERQFFFAEAKY
+1002 NANLERQFFFAEAKY
-1017 AQQEVQNTND
+1017 AQQEVQHDSNTDN
-1027 VNSETN
+1027 ETN
-1033 DTETQSSTENQQP
+1033 NTKTHSSTGNQQSNTDTQS
-1046 ISDTQNLNLDNSSE
+1046 LNLDSSSE
-1060 TIDEANTEQQTPQN
+1060 TTNEVNTEQQTPQN
-1074 QDETEV
+1074 QGETEV
-1080 SDPQDISNRQSIGY
+1080 SDPQNISNRQSIGY
-1094 VKFYT
+1094 IKFYT
-1099 KQGNTTGKINKQDN
+1099 KQGSTSGKINKQDN

-1126 TIDATNNPKALNDK
+1126 TIDATNKPRVLNDK
-1140 NIFENKDEVD
+1140 NIFENTNEVD
-1150 LTRPYEIEQK
+1150 LTRPYEIERK
-1160 PIATRNERG
+1160 PIATRNKRG
-1169 KLVITEKGRL
+1169 RLVITEKGRL
-1179 VNTDTEEYRQSH
+1179 VNTDTEEYKQSH
-1191 QEQEDNTQGQ
+1191 QEQNNTTQEQ
-1201 IYTITEQP
+1201 VDTNTEQASTNTE
-1209 QTDINQTSNEKETTD
+1209 QTVNEEETTD
-1224 SNNQESSNIE
+1224 NNNQKSSNTE
-1234 EAPAQPYINPAT
+1234 ETPAQPYINPAT
-1246 SNNDKSSN
+1246 SDDDKSSN
-1254 SNNETPSE
+1254 TNNETSNQN
-1262 TPQDSSTG
+1262 PQESSTG
-1270 ELEQS
+1270 ELKES
-1275 TSGTSTETSSTTNNS
+1275 TSSISTETSSTKNNS
-1290 TKVTQQSAN
+1290 TKSTQQTKNQN
-1299 KQKFDNN
+1299 KSNN
-1306 NNNEP
+1306 TDEP
-1311 IIEQTPSDDG
+1311 IIEQTPSDDN

-1327 SKIMSEVSKNHDI
+1327 SKIMSEVRKNHDI
-1340 NIDDLAKQLADNY
+1340 NIDDLAKQLADDY

-1360 AFVTKAINWSASVI
+1360 TFVEKAINWSASVI
-1374 KRRLERQKNKEDQT
+1374 KRRLDRQKNKESQT

-1413 DYTNAVKN
+1413 DYTKAVKN
-1421 LIEQYCKENKVKT
+1421 LIQQYCKENKVKT

-1464 TSLTLYL
+1464 ITLTSYL

-1488 NKEDFIKQ
+1488 DKEDFIEQ
-1496 THKSEQERYIER
+1496 THKSEQERYTER
-1508 LGNNSVHRV
+1508 LGDNSIQRV
-1517 DIKSYIRNILDD
+1517 DIKSYKQNILNNSELNDEEK
-1529 QDLLDDKKD
+1529 Q
-1538 KLIKDFYDALDD
+1538 KLIKDFYNALDD

-1556 LKTKVTDT
+1556 LKTTINGKI
-1564 LVQIIDEK
+1564 VQITDNK
-1572 GRLVG
+1572 GRIVG
-1577 TLPIPGINPNT
+1577 TLPIPGINENT
-1588 GAFEIYNDGWKTD
+1588 GAFEMYNDGWKTD
-1601 VLKNNNNITSKLRDL
+1601 VLKVNGNTISKLRDL
-1616 WTRWLTSN
+1616 WARWLTSN
-1624 TKACEE
+1624 TKSCEE
-1630 LNDIIYELAFAKP
+1630 LNNILYELAFANP
-1643 DSKRKKEL
+1643 NNERKKEL
-1651 LNALDNNKEI
+1651 LNTLDNNKEI
-1661 IFARG
+1661 IFARN
-1666 RGYVSTDASID
+1666 RGYISTDANID
-1677 KLANGLV
+1677 KLANGLI
-1684 KIWKFAKVTSKENNT
+1684 KIWRFTKVASTENNIANNIT
-1699 INNTIIRNSL
+1699 IRRSINT
-1709 NAWFNKLHYSYSA
+1709 WFDKLYYSYSA

-1757 PPVSEAIAGG
+1757 PPVNEAIAGG
-1767 YNSEVNKLGIVP
+1767 YNSTVNKLGIVP
-1779 FNSNS
+1779 FNSKN

-1789 GGQKGFVE
+1789 GGQKGYVR
-1797 YAKQGRTFVLI
+1797 YAGQGRTFVLI

-1831 GEDAKA
+1831 GKDAKD
-1837 IRDTIIEEFNN
+1837 IRDAIIEEFNK

-1856 RDAKAFDTL
+1856 RNDKAFNTL

-1884 DGLTITTTNDKI
+1884 DGLTITTTDDKI

-1920 NQQTKEKFKKPS
+1920 NQQTKEKFKKHS

-1957 DPKGRKYIKE
+1957 DTKGRKYIKE

-1974 FRLSPAYL
+1974 FRLNFAYL
-1982 LSDNVSDQ
+1982 ASDNVSDQ

-2002 FEIKV
+2002 FEINV
-2007 GDKTWTYNSFSD
+2007 GDKTWIYDSFSD
-2019 FVLSNNLVRLNTKPR
+2019 FILSNNIVRLNTKPR

-2057 LNIPTSFLVE
+2057 LNIPTSSPVE
-2067 ESSESQSETSQNPVQ
+2067 ESSESQKETSQNLVQ
-2082 ENETPVQENETSQLN
+2082 EDNTIVQEDDNTQLD
-2097 ISQRAQTILEST
+2097 ISQKAQTILEST
-2109 DNKIDKAAEL
+2109 DDKIDKAAEL
-2119 VRLAF
+2119 VTLAF
-2124 DDEKTLKAFQSLGL
+2124 DDEKTLKAFQSLDL

-2151 KEGNEEINAQVNTG
+2151 KEGNEHINAQVNTT
-2165 TGIVTVGTKW
+2165 TGVVTVGTKW

-2181 KETRQQAIRK
+2181 PNTRQQAIRK

-2209 SAKEIYNEFKKALE
+2209 SAKEIYNEFKEALE

-2230 FDKFIDRNNVTKE
+2230 FDKFINRNNITKE
-2243 EAHEYLKQYLFND
+2243 QAHEYLKQYLFSN
-2256 LSEDKAI
+2256 LPENKAI

-2271 TSSDLAEVLN
+2271 TSNDLAEVLN

-2293 GKNLF
+2293 SKNLF
-2298 QKIFELLT
+2298 QKIFEILT
-2306 KVFGWDVRKGSL
+2306 KIFGWDVRKGSL

-2331 NNETVQERNAKEKT
+2331 NNETVQERNAKEK
-2345 SDVISKIT
+2345 SADVIDKII
-2353 KDGEHVQLTPD
+2353 KDGEHVRLTPD
-2364 ETYYINDET
+2364 EFYYINDET
-2373 NELQARVT
+2373 NELEARVT

-2388 ENVSEDGEVH
+2388 ENVGEDGEVH
-2398 RFDPDS
+2398 RFDPNS

-2416 VDEFVRDFFLGKL
+2416 ADEFVRDFFLGKL

-2449 NEFRQ
+2449 NKFRQ
-2454 QLKEFKEG
+2454 QLKEFKQG
-2462 LANGKIIKDKK
+2462 LSNGTIIKGKK

-2486 VDIKMPDGSIKQLP
+2486 VDIKMPDGTIKQLP

-2511 EDGNFYI
+2511 EDGKFYI
-2518 FDMKTVHSKNYKT
+2518 FDMKTVHSKNYKN
-2531 DDEKSKKW
+2531 DNEKNKKW

-2549 LESKYG
+2549 LETKYG
-2555 INVKDCY
+2555 INVESCY

-2570 DTPKGATRKDG
+2570 DTPKGATRRDG

-2588 EYTVRNPEEKTNY
+2588 EYVVRNPEEKTNY

-2606 TQLLQDGEEFREAEP
+2606 TQLLQDGEEFRGAEP
-2621 KLEPILKKNPRPGS
+2621 KLEPILKKNPKPGS
-2635 IRYENLDNNAKAIL
+2635 IKYKNLDDNAKAL
-2649 DGTVTAENYNQTNNI
+2649 LNGTVTAETYNQTNTNTQ
-2664 QEKQKDKPKTLDKP
+2664 QEQKVESETSNET
-2678 VIPDDN
+2678 IITNDN
-2684 IGSTDSKFGE
+2684 TSTDSKFGE
-2694 DFSDMLLNEF
+2694 DISDYLLDEF
-2704 ASSVTELSNVEQS
+2704 DSSVTELNNVEQS
-2717 NTNNYSSE
+2717 NTTNYSSE
-2725 EQSIINKAKKDGTF
+2725 EQSIIDKAKKDGTF

-2768 DWEIANNLLA
+2768 DWERVAKSKLGNNIGDIDISEII
-2778 NLGKVG
+2778 NE
-2784 KSLVDVEQHYKP
+2784 D
-2796 WRKDKTKGNDT
+2796 
-2807 LRIYLKDHSK
+2807 
-2817 GYFELVK
+2817 
-2824 DLEFGMYS
+2824 
-2832 VHFKTARE
+2832 
-2840 GGKYN
+2840 N
-2845 SEATIS
+2845 SI
-2851 TKEDRK
+2851 
-2857 TLFKEL
+2857 
-2863 VKLIPEGAQV
+2863 
-2873 STWGELSEDGIKGL
+2873 
-2887 NNVGRDF
+2887 NN
-2894 TKVGEREVTKKSD
+2894 
-2907 GSKVNIPIYQKGEGV
+2907 V

-2927 ENGEPLVVYHGS
+2927 ENGEPLVVYHRS
-2939 AKQFN
+2939 PNKFN
-2944 AFKLDKIGSMS
+2944 TFDVNKIGTTTDP
-2955 GDKSGFYF
+2955 GQYGKGFYF
-2963 TNEKKIAKDY
+2963 SVENDRAE
-2973 YSKETGS
+2973 
-2980 ALGNLKLLFHIGSEY
+2980 GNYIYG
-2995 KSSVYDVFLNSKNPY
+2995 VFLNIRNPY
-3010 VVKVS
+3010 NITKESRSSNIAYTYNRPFNEWTDWHKKNISKEETDLVNTKDGIIDLVEDNEFVVK
-3015 DKEYINR
+3015 
-3022 EQIIKEAKEQG
+3022 
-3033 HDSVL
+3033 
-3038 FNNVIDGPTVRQDVR
+3038 
-3053 IVFNPNQI
+3053 NPNQI
-3061 KSATDNNGDFSNE
+3061 KSATDNNGNFSNE

-3084 ELANNVSNVETFSQQ
+3084 ELANNVSNVESFAQQ

-3104 QTKFN
+3104 QAKFN
-3109 QMVASAEV
+3109 QMVTSAEI

>member
-12 KKRVPNPNYN
+12 KKKVPNPNYN
-22 SKSKKRGEPR
+22 AKSKKRGEPR

-37 DLGYDED
+37 DLGYNED

-52 DFTTQTSISAK
+52 DFTNQTSISAK
-63 EAEKYNNA
+63 KAEKYNKV
-71 GVNWNNWENLD
+71 GLNWNNWENLD
-82 KQLADSQSAWSKW
+82 KQLSDSQSAWSKW
-95 RNALAQTVVSEI
+95 KNALAQTVVSEI
-107 ALGTAVGITDLF
+107 GLGTVIGITDLF

-134 NPLSSYLTEKQEE
+134 NPLSTYLTEKQEE
-147 FRNYAPIYSDQSLN
+147 FRNYAPVYSDPTLS

-188 PSTGA
+188 PSTGV

-202 INKVANFSRRAAIA
+202 INKVANFGRRAAVA

-233 YGRLGKL
+233 YGALGKL
-240 LNTTSGRST
+240 LNTTSGRTT
-249 LGLAFENGTTAAL
+249 LGLVFENGTTAAL

-279 YADASDYLTKL
+279 YADASEYLTKL
-290 ANSDKQEDKDK
+290 ANSNKQEDKDK
-301 YNKIIQSNSALL
+301 YNEIIQSNSALL
-313 KDSNGNSIVDTN
+313 KDSEGNYTVDTN

-373 PSSIRRANRNAAR
+373 PSSVRRANRNAAK
-386 NLFKSEKEIAEEEA
+386 NLFKSEKEIAEEET
-400 KRSFKSKAWEKVHDT
+400 KRSFKSKAWEKIHDNL
-415 FLDSKLLI
+415 LDSKLI
-423 TSELG
+423 VISELG

-447 NTLLNRNKNDDRST
+447 NTLLNKNDRST

-491 VMGGVVFQGVGSKL
+491 VMGGVVFQGVGSKF
-505 RRVANKLTE
+505 RRIANKLTE
-514 SKSDANDE
+514 SKSNANDE

-557 QLQRIRKGIDVYKST
+557 QLERIRKGIDVYKST

-639 TDSEVE
+639 TDSEIE

-679 INTDDPSESAMPAEY
+679 INIDNPSESAMPAEY

-707 AINNNDIELAAIN
+707 AINNNNIELTAIN
-720 SRIGQLKHQFED
+720 SRIGQLKDQFKD
-732 QLDKNINY
+732 QLDSNINY

-789 QLSDE
+789 QLSNE
-794 ELIYATGVALQYKL
+794 ELIYATGIALQYKL
-808 DDKGKVVRDADQ
+808 DEKGKVVRDSDQ

-834 AESDKGTII
+834 VESNKGNII

-850 LHDRSRTVLTDAEK
+850 LSDRSRTVLTDAEK
-864 GVYDTLSYDIDASF
+864 GVYDTLTYDTDTSF
-878 SDLSSISPELN
+878 SDLSNISPELN

-899 LNNLENK
+899 LNNLENI
-906 TNLVRTVSEVKQ
+906 TNLVRTVAEVRKQ
-918 QANVLHNTMNE
+918 ASFLNNTMNE
-929 ARATAIDNANKTIL
+929 ARAKAIDNANKTIL

-950 VGKTVN
+950 VGKNATI
-956 YGIREAIYD
+956 GIRDAIYD
-965 IVHNK
+965 IVHSNSL
-970 DLNYINYTDEEK
+970 DLYNYTNEEK

-996 PQNQQL
+996 PQNQEL
-1002 NNDLERQFFFAEAKY
+1002 NANLERQFFFAEAKY
-1017 AQQEVQNTND
+1017 AQQEVQHDSNTDN
-1027 VNSETN
+1027 ETN
-1033 DTETQSSTENQQP
+1033 NTKTHSSTGNQQSNTDTQS
-1046 ISDTQNLNLDNSSE
+1046 LNLDSSSE
-1060 TIDEANTEQQTPQN
+1060 TTNEVNTEQQTPQN
-1074 QDETEV
+1074 QGETEV
-1080 SDPQDISNRQSIGY
+1080 SDPQNISNRQSIGY
-1094 VKFYT
+1094 IKFYT
-1099 KQGNTTGKINKQDN
+1099 KQGSTSGKINKQDN

-1126 TIDATNNPKALNDK
+1126 TIDATNKPRVLNDK
-1140 NIFENKDEVD
+1140 NIFENTNEVD
-1150 LTRPYEIEQK
+1150 LTRPYEIERK
-1160 PIATRNERG
+1160 PIATRNKRG
-1169 KLVITEKGRL
+1169 RLVITEKGRL
-1179 VNTDTEEYRQSH
+1179 VNTDTEEYKQSH
-1191 QEQEDNTQGQ
+1191 QEQNNTTQEQ
-1201 IYTITEQP
+1201 VDTNTEQASTNTE
-1209 QTDINQTSNEKETTD
+1209 QTVNEEETTD
-1224 SNNQESSNIE
+1224 NNNQKSSNTE
-1234 EAPAQPYINPAT
+1234 ETPAQPYINPAT
-1246 SNNDKSSN
+1246 SDDDKSSN
-1254 SNNETPSE
+1254 TNNETSNQN
-1262 TPQDSSTG
+1262 PQESSTG
-1270 ELEQS
+1270 ELKES
-1275 TSGTSTETSSTTNNS
+1275 TSSISTETSSTKNNS
-1290 TKVTQQSAN
+1290 TKSTQQTKNQN
-1299 KQKFDNN
+1299 KSNN
-1306 NNNEP
+1306 TDEP
-1311 IIEQTPSDDG
+1311 IIEQTPSDDN

-1327 SKIMSEVSKNHDI
+1327 SKIMSEVRKNHDI
-1340 NIDDLAKQLADNY
+1340 NIDDLAKQLADDY

-1360 AFVTKAINWSASVI
+1360 TFVEKAINWSASVI
-1374 KRRLERQKNKEDQT
+1374 KRRLDRQKNKESQT

-1413 DYTNAVKN
+1413 DYTKAVKN
-1421 LIEQYCKENKVKT
+1421 LIQQYCKENKVKT

-1464 TSLTLYL
+1464 ITLTSYL

-1488 NKEDFIKQ
+1488 DKEDFIEQ
-1496 THKSEQERYIER
+1496 THKSEQERYTER
-1508 LGNNSVHRV
+1508 LGDNSIQRV
-1517 DIKSYIRNILDD
+1517 DIKSYKQNILNNSELNDEEK
-1529 QDLLDDKKD
+1529 Q
-1538 KLIKDFYDALDD
+1538 KLIKDFYNALDD

-1556 LKTKVTDT
+1556 LKTTINGKI
-1564 LVQIIDEK
+1564 VQITDNK
-1572 GRLVG
+1572 GRIVG
-1577 TLPIPGINPNT
+1577 TLPIPGINENT
-1588 GAFEIYNDGWKTD
+1588 GAFEMYNDGWKTD
-1601 VLKNNNNITSKLRDL
+1601 VLKVNGNTISKLRDL
-1616 WTRWLTSN
+1616 WARWLTSN
-1624 TKACEE
+1624 TKSCEE
-1630 LNDIIYELAFAKP
+1630 LNNILYELAFANP
-1643 DSKRKKEL
+1643 NNERKKEL
-1651 LNALDNNKEI
+1651 LNTLDNNKEI
-1661 IFARG
+1661 IFARN
-1666 RGYVSTDASID
+1666 RGYISTDANID
-1677 KLANGLV
+1677 KLANGLI
-1684 KIWKFAKVTSKENNT
+1684 KIWRFTKVASTENNIANNIT
-1699 INNTIIRNSL
+1699 IRRSINT
-1709 NAWFNKLHYSYSA
+1709 WFDKLYYSYSA

-1757 PPVSEAIAGG
+1757 PPVNEAIAGG
-1767 YNSEVNKLGIVP
+1767 YNSTVNKLGIVP
-1779 FNSNS
+1779 FNSKN

-1789 GGQKGFVE
+1789 GGQKGYVR
-1797 YAKQGRTFVLI
+1797 YAGQGRTFVLI

-1831 GEDAKA
+1831 GKDAKD
-1837 IRDTIIEEFNN
+1837 IRDAIIEEFNK

-1856 RDAKAFDTL
+1856 RNDKAFNTL

-1884 DGLTITTTNDKI
+1884 DGLTITTTDDKI

-1920 NQQTKEKFKKPS
+1920 NQQTKEKFKKHS

-1957 DPKGRKYIKE
+1957 DTEGRKYIKE

-1974 FRLSPAYL
+1974 FRLNFAYL
-1982 LSDNVSDQ
+1982 ASDNVSDQ

-2002 FEIKV
+2002 FEINV
-2007 GDKTWTYNSFSD
+2007 GDKTWIYDSFSD
-2019 FVLSNNLVRLNTKPR
+2019 FILSNNIVRLNTKPR

-2057 LNIPTSFLVE
+2057 LNIPTSSPVE
-2067 ESSESQSETSQNPVQ
+2067 ESSESQKETSQNLVQ
-2082 ENETPVQENETSQLN
+2082 EDNTIVQEDDNTQLD
-2097 ISQRAQTILEST
+2097 ISQKAQTILEST
-2109 DNKIDKAAEL
+2109 DDKIDKAAEL
-2119 VRLAF
+2119 VTLAF
-2124 DDEKTLKAFQSLGL
+2124 DDEKTLKAFQSLDL

-2151 KEGNEEINAQVNTG
+2151 KEGNEHINAQVNTT
-2165 TGIVTVGTKW
+2165 TGVVTVGTKW

-2181 KETRQQAIRK
+2181 PNTRQQAIRK

-2209 SAKEIYNEFKKALE
+2209 SAKEIYNEFKEALE

-2230 FDKFIDRNNVTKE
+2230 FDKFINRNNITKE
-2243 EAHEYLKQYLFND
+2243 QAHEYLKQYLFSN
-2256 LSEDKAI
+2256 LPENKAI

-2271 TSSDLAEVLN
+2271 TSNDLAEVLN

-2293 GKNLF
+2293 SKNLF
-2298 QKIFELLT
+2298 QKIFEILT
-2306 KVFGWDVRKGSL
+2306 KIFGWDVRKGSL

-2331 NNETVQERNAKEKT
+2331 NNETVQERNAKEK
-2345 SDVISKIT
+2345 SADVIDKII
-2353 KDGEHVQLTPD
+2353 KDGEHVRLTPD
-2364 ETYYINDET
+2364 EFYYINDET
-2373 NELQARVT
+2373 NELEARVT

-2388 ENVSEDGEVH
+2388 ENVGEDGEVH
-2398 RFDPDS
+2398 RFDPNS

-2416 VDEFVRDFFLGKL
+2416 ADEFVRDFFLGKL

-2449 NEFRQ
+2449 NKFRQ
-2454 QLKEFKEG
+2454 QLKEFKQG
-2462 LANGKIIKDKK
+2462 LSNGTIIKGKK

-2486 VDIKMPDGSIKQLP
+2486 VDIKMPDGTIKQLP

-2511 EDGNFYI
+2511 EDGKFYI
-2518 FDMKTVHSKNYKT
+2518 FDMKTVHSKNYKN
-2531 DDEKSKKW
+2531 DNEKNKKW

-2549 LESKYG
+2549 LETKYG
-2555 INVKDCY
+2555 INVESCY

-2570 DTPKGATRKDG
+2570 DTPKGATRRDG

-2588 EYTVRNPEEKTNY
+2588 EYVVRNPEEKTNY

-2606 TQLLQDGEEFREAEP
+2606 TQLLQDGEEFRGAEP
-2621 KLEPILKKNPRPGS
+2621 KLEPILKKNPKPGS
-2635 IRYENLDNNAKAIL
+2635 IKYKNLDDNAKAL
-2649 DGTVTAENYNQTNNI
+2649 LNGTVTAETYNQTNTNTQ
-2664 QEKQKDKPKTLDKP
+2664 QEQKVESETSNET
-2678 VIPDDN
+2678 IITNDN
-2684 IGSTDSKFGE
+2684 TSTDSKFGE
-2694 DFSDMLLNEF
+2694 DISDYLLDEF
-2704 ASSVTELSNVEQS
+2704 DSSVTELNNVEQS
-2717 NTNNYSSE
+2717 NTTNYSSE
-2725 EQSIINKAKKDGTF
+2725 EQSIIDKAKKDGTF

-2768 DWEIANNLLA
+2768 DWERVAKSKLGNNIGDIDISEII
-2778 NLGKVG
+2778 NE
-2784 KSLVDVEQHYKP
+2784 D
-2796 WRKDKTKGNDT
+2796 
-2807 LRIYLKDHSK
+2807 
-2817 GYFELVK
+2817 
-2824 DLEFGMYS
+2824 
-2832 VHFKTARE
+2832 
-2840 GGKYN
+2840 N
-2845 SEATIS
+2845 SI
-2851 TKEDRK
+2851 
-2857 TLFKEL
+2857 
-2863 VKLIPEGAQV
+2863 
-2873 STWGELSEDGIKGL
+2873 
-2887 NNVGRDF
+2887 NN
-2894 TKVGEREVTKKSD
+2894 
-2907 GSKVNIPIYQKGEGV
+2907 V

-2927 ENGEPLVVYHGS
+2927 ENGEPLVVYHRS
-2939 AKQFN
+2939 PNKFN
-2944 AFKLDKIGSMS
+2944 TFDVNKIGTTTDP
-2955 GDKSGFYF
+2955 GQYGKGFYF
-2963 TNEKKIAKDY
+2963 SVENDRAE
-2973 YSKETGS
+2973 
-2980 ALGNLKLLFHIGSEY
+2980 GNYIYG
-2995 KSSVYDVFLNSKNPY
+2995 VFLNIRNPY
-3010 VVKVS
+3010 NITKKSRSSNIAYTYNRPFNEWTDWHKKNISKEETDLVNTKDGIIDLVEDNEFVVK
-3015 DKEYINR
+3015 
-3022 EQIIKEAKEQG
+3022 
-3033 HDSVL
+3033 
-3038 FNNVIDGPTVRQDVR
+3038 
-3053 IVFNPNQI
+3053 NPNQI
-3061 KSATDNNGDFSNE
+3061 KSATDNNGNFSNE

-3084 ELANNVSNVETFSQQ
+3084 ELANNVSNVESFAQQ

-3104 QTKFN
+3104 QAKFN
-3109 QMVASAEV
+3109 QMVTSAEI

>member
-1 MDVLEFINNNG
+1 MDVIEFINNNG
-12 KKRVPNPNYN
+12 KKKVPNPNYN
-22 SKSKKRGEPR
+22 ANSKKRGEPR

-52 DFTTQTSISAK
+52 DFTNQTSISAK
-63 EAEKYNNA
+63 EAEKYNRA
-71 GVNWNNWENLD
+71 GLNWNNWENLD
-82 KQLADSQSAWSKW
+82 KQLSDSQSTWSKW
-95 RNALAQTVVSEI
+95 KNALAQTVVSEI
-107 ALGTAVGITDLF
+107 GLGTAIGIADLF

-124 AVGISDSNYQ
+124 AVGISDPNYQ
-134 NPLSSYLTEKQEE
+134 NPLSAYLTEKQEE
-147 FRNYAPIYSDQSLN
+147 FRNYAPIYSDPSLN

-193 VKGLSTLGK
+193 VKGLSALGK
-202 INKVANFSRRAAIA
+202 INKVANFGRKAAVA

-233 YGRLGKL
+233 YGTLGKL

-279 YADASDYLTKL
+279 YADASEYLTKL
-290 ANSDKQEDKDK
+290 ANSNKQEDKDK
-301 YNKIIQSNSALL
+301 YNEIIQSNSALL
-313 KDSNGNSIVDTN
+313 KDSDGNSTVDTN
-325 NPDEV
+325 NPNEV

-373 PSSIRRANRNAAR
+373 PSSIRRANRNAAK
-386 NLFKSEKEIAEEEA
+386 NLFKSEKEIAEEEV
-400 KRSFKSKAWEKVHDT
+400 KRSFKSKAWEKVHDKL
-415 FLDSKLLI
+415 LDSKLLI

-447 NTLLNRNKNDDRST
+447 NTLLNRNDDDRST

-505 RRVANKLTE
+505 RRISNKLTE
-514 SKSDANDE
+514 SKSEANDE

-549 LDFEQYKQ
+549 LDFKQYKQ
-557 QLQRIRKGIDVYKST
+557 QLERIRKGIDVYKST
-572 PNNEVKFDSEEE
+572 SENEVKFDSEEE

-609 LDMFKSFMADDN
+609 LDMFKAFMADDN

-631 FNEEGKNK
+631 FNEKDK
-639 TDSEVE
+639 TKTEAEVE
-645 AESKQY
+645 TESKQY

-665 YDQELVTLNNASIK
+665 YDQELVTLNNASVK
-679 INTDDPSESAMPAEY
+679 INTDNPSESAMPAEY

-707 AINNNDIELAAIN
+707 AMNNNDIELAAIN
-720 SRIGQLKHQFED
+720 SRIGQLKHQFKD
-732 QLDKNINY
+732 QLDKNIDY
-740 EHNIKVG
+740 EHNIKLG

-758 KRKALIKDKGKSLS
+758 KRKALKNDKSKSLS
-772 NEIAINE
+772 NEIAIDE

-794 ELIYATGVALQYKL
+794 ELIYSTGIALQYKL
-808 DDKGKVVRDADQ
+808 DEKGRTVRDADQ

-834 AESDKGTII
+834 AESDKGTVIN
-843 KLPGFDY
+843 LPGFEY
-850 LHDRSRTVLTDAEK
+850 LSPRSRKVLTDAEK
-864 GVYDTLSYDIDASF
+864 GVYDTLTYDTDTSF

-906 TNLVRTVSEVKQ
+906 TNLVRTVYEVRQ
-918 QANVLHNTMNE
+918 QASFLNNTMNE
-929 ARATAIDNANKTIL
+929 ARAKAIDNSNKTIL

-956 YGIREAIYD
+956 YGIRDAIYD
-965 IVHNK
+965 IVHGR
-970 DLNYINYTDEEK
+970 DLSYSNYTDEEK

-996 PQNQQL
+996 PQNQEL
-1002 NNDLERQFFFAEAKY
+1002 NENLERQFFLAEAKY
-1017 AQQEVQNTND
+1017 AQQEVQNTNN
-1027 VNSETN
+1027 VNDETN
-1033 DTETQSSTENQQP
+1033 DTETQSSTENQQLNT
-1046 ISDTQNLNLDNSSE
+1046 DTQNSNLNNSSE
-1060 TIDEANTEQQTPQN
+1060 TTDEVNTDEQTQQN
-1074 QDETEV
+1074 QNEIEV

-1099 KQGNTTGKINKQDN
+1099 KQGNTSGKINKQDN

-1126 TIDATNNPKALNDK
+1126 TIDATNNPKVLNDK
-1140 NIFENKDEVD
+1140 NVFENTDEVD
-1150 LTRPYEIEQK
+1150 LTRPYEVEQK
-1160 PIATRNERG
+1160 PIATRNKRG
-1169 KLVITEKGRL
+1169 RIVITEKGRL
-1179 VNTDTEEYRQSH
+1179 VNTDTEEYKQSH
-1191 QEQEDNTQGQ
+1191 QEQENASQEQ
-1201 IYTITEQP
+1201 IDTNTEQSSANTE
-1209 QTDINQTSNEKETTD
+1209 QTDNEEETTNNNNQATSNTEET
-1224 SNNQESSNIE
+1224 
-1234 EAPAQPYINPAT
+1234 PAQPYINPAT
-1246 SNNDKSSN
+1246 SNDDETSN
-1254 SNNETPSE
+1254 VNNETLNQN
-1262 TPQDSSTG
+1262 PQDSSTG
-1270 ELEQS
+1270 ELEESISNIS
-1275 TSGTSTETSSTTNNS
+1275 TKASSTTNNS
-1290 TKVTQQSAN
+1290 KQSTQQAKNQN
-1299 KQKFDNN
+1299 KSNN
-1306 NNNEP
+1306 TDEP
-1311 IIEQTPSDDG
+1311 IIEQTPSDDN

-1327 SKIMSEVSKNHDI
+1327 SKIMSEVRKNHDI
-1340 NIDDLAKQLADNY
+1340 NIDNLAKQLADDY

-1360 AFVTKAINWSASVI
+1360 AFVEKAINWSASVI
-1374 KRRLERQKNKEDQT
+1374 KRRLDKQKNKEAQT

-1413 DYTNAVKN
+1413 DYTKAVKN

-1464 TSLTLYL
+1464 TTLTSYL
-1471 KTDEAKQKFI
+1471 KTNEAKQKFI

-1488 NKEDFIKQ
+1488 DKEDFIEQ
-1496 THKSEQERYIER
+1496 THKSEQERYTER
-1508 LGNNSVHRV
+1508 LGSNSIQRV
-1517 DIKSYIRNILDD
+1517 DIKSYKQNILNNDD
-1529 QDLLDDKKD
+1529 LSDEEKQ
-1538 KLIKDFYDALDD
+1538 KLIKDFNDALDD
-1550 LRKGQK
+1550 LRKDQK
-1556 LKTKVTDT
+1556 LKTVIKDNII
-1564 LVQIIDEK
+1564 QITDEK
-1572 GRLVG
+1572 GRIVG
-1577 TLPIPGINPNT
+1577 TLPIPGINENT
-1588 GAFEIYNDGWKTD
+1588 GAFEMYNDGWKTD
-1601 VLKNNNNITSKLRDL
+1601 VLKVNGNIVSKLCDL
-1616 WTRWLTSN
+1616 WSRWLTSN
-1624 TKACEE
+1624 TKSCEK
-1630 LNDIIYELAFAKP
+1630 LNDILYELAFANP
-1643 DSKRKKEL
+1643 DNKRKKEL
-1651 LNALDNNKEI
+1651 LDALDNNKEI

-1666 RGYVSTDASID
+1666 KGYISTDADIN
-1677 KLANGLV
+1677 KLANGLI
-1684 KIWKFAKVTSKENNT
+1684 KIWKFAKISSKENNVA
-1699 INNTIIRNSL
+1699 NNIIIRRSI

-1757 PPVSEAIAGG
+1757 PPVNEAIAGG
-1767 YNSEVNKLGIVP
+1767 YNPTVNKLGIVP
-1779 FNSNS
+1779 FNTNS

-1789 GGQKGFVE
+1789 GGQKGFVK
-1797 YAKQGRTFVLI
+1797 YARQGRTFVLI

-1837 IRDTIIEEFNN
+1837 IRDAVIEEFNN

-1856 RDAKAFDTL
+1856 HDDKAFNTL

-1905 DNTYTISFYKNVTVT
+1905 DDTHTIIFYKNITIT
-1920 NQQTKEKFKKPS
+1920 NKQTNEKFKKPS

-1941 FEKNKFGY
+1941 FEKNKAGY

-1957 DPKGRKYIKE
+1957 DIKGRKYIKE

-1990 QMLGFATRKNGK
+1990 QMLGFATRKKGK
-2002 FEIKV
+2002 FEISIR
-2007 GDKTWTYNSFSD
+2007 DKNWTYDSFSD
-2019 FVLSNNLVRLNTKPR
+2019 FILSNNLVRLNTKPR

-2057 LNIPTSFLVE
+2057 LNIPTSSPVE
-2067 ESSESQSETSQNPVQ
+2067 ESSESQKKTSQNTVQ
-2082 ENETPVQENETSQLN
+2082 EDNTPIQENNTHQLD
-2097 ISQRAQTILEST
+2097 ISQKAQTILEST
-2109 DNKIDKAAEL
+2109 DDKIDKAAEL
-2119 VRLAF
+2119 VALAF

-2151 KEGNEEINAQVNTG
+2151 NEGNEEINAQVNTR
-2165 TGIVTVGTKW
+2165 TGVVTVGTKW

-2181 KETRQQAIRK
+2181 KDTRQQAIRK

-2209 SAKEIYNEFKKALE
+2209 SAKEIYNEFKEALE

-2230 FDKFIDRNNVTKE
+2230 FDKFINRNNITKE
-2243 EAHEYLKQYLFND
+2243 QAHEYLKQYLFSN
-2256 LSEDKAI
+2256 LPENKAI

-2281 AIDAKDYEAKKG
+2281 TIDAKDYEAKKG
-2293 GKNLF
+2293 SKNLF

-2306 KVFGWDVRKGSL
+2306 KVFGWDIRKGSL

-2331 NNETVQERNAKEKT
+2331 NNETIQEKNAKEK
-2345 SDVISKIT
+2345 SADVVDKIT
-2353 KDGEHVQLTPD
+2353 KDGEHVRLTPD
-2364 ETYYINDET
+2364 EIYYINDET
-2373 NELQARVT
+2373 NELEARVT

-2388 ENVSEDGEVH
+2388 ENVGEDGKVH
-2398 RFDPDS
+2398 RFDPNN

-2416 VDEFVRDFFLGKL
+2416 VDEFVRDFFLGRL

-2454 QLKEFKEG
+2454 QLKEFKQG
-2462 LANGKIIKDKK
+2462 LANGTIIKDKK

-2500 VTGTL
+2500 VNGTL

-2511 EDGNFYI
+2511 EDGKFYI
-2518 FDMKTVHSKNYKT
+2518 FDMKTVHSKDYKS
-2531 DDEKSKKW
+2531 DNEKSKKW

-2549 LESKYG
+2549 LETKYN
-2555 INVKDCY
+2555 INVESCY

-2588 EYTVRNPEEKTNY
+2588 EYTVRNPKEKTNY

-2606 TQLLQDGEEFREAEP
+2606 TQLLQDGEEFRGAEP
-2621 KLEPILKKNPRPGS
+2621 KLEPILKKNPKPGS
-2635 IRYENLDNNAKAIL
+2635 IQYKNLDDNAKALL
-2649 DGTVTAENYNQTNNI
+2649 DGTVTVENYNQTNTNTQ
-2664 QEKQKDKPKTLDKP
+2664 QEQKVELETSNEII
-2678 VIPDDN
+2678 VTDDN
-2684 IGSTDSKFGE
+2684 TSIDSKFGE
-2694 DFSDMLLNEF
+2694 DISDDLLDEF
-2704 ASSVTELSNVEQS
+2704 DSSVTELNNVEQS
-2717 NTNNYSSE
+2717 NITNYSSE
-2725 EQSIINKAKKDGTF
+2725 EQSIIDKAKKDNTF

-2750 TEKQW
+2750 TERQW

-2768 DWEIANNLLA
+2768 DWERVAYSSKFRESHDIPNSITSATYQGVYVSEALFDPDMAPDGGKRVILLGDKYIGEIPIIESKDKIRMSGSLGAATEIEEEYRGKGYGKKAHLALA
-2778 NLGKVG
+2778 NIAKAEGKTLYSD
-2784 KSLVDVEQHYKP
+2784 KSNSDAEDAL
-2796 WRKDKTKGNDT
+2796 WR
-2807 LRIYLKDHSK
+2807 S
-2817 GYFELVK
+2817 LVK
-2824 DLEFGMYS
+2824 DGIAE
-2832 VHFKTARE
+2832 VI
-2840 GGKYN
+2840 
-2845 SEATIS
+2845 SES
-2851 TKEDRK
+2851 
-2857 TLFKEL
+2857 
-2863 VKLIPEGAQV
+2863 P
-2873 STWGELSEDGIKGL
+2873 
-2887 NNVGRDF
+2887 
-2894 TKVGEREVTKKSD
+2894 KVGHWNHTAYRIINDKLPQADDIDSGD
-2907 GSKVNIPIYQKGEGV
+2907 RNV

-2927 ENGEPLVVYHGS
+2927 ENGEPLVVYHKS
-2939 AKQFN
+2939 PNVFN
-2944 AFKLDKIGSMS
+2944 IFDTS
-2955 GDKSGFYF
+2955 
-2963 TNEKKIAKDY
+2963 KKRY
-2973 YSKETGS
+2973 NVHEVTGIWAS
-2980 ALGNLKLLFHIGSEY
+2980 
-2995 KSSVYDVFLNSKNPY
+2995 P
-3010 VVKVS
+3010 
-3015 DKEYINR
+3015 INR
-3022 EQIIKEAKEQG
+3022 KGRGYGENIYPLFFNLRNPINTSIKQVKNINELRTLE
-3033 HDSVL
+3033 
-3038 FNNVIDGPTVRQDVR
+3038 NNALKNINSDGAILDTVDKFGYETQYYVKKA
-3053 IVFNPNQI
+3053 NQV
-3061 KSATDNNGDFSNE
+3061 KSATDNNGDFSNK
-3074 DDNIYHSSIT
+3074 DDNIYHSSVT
-3084 ELANNVSNVETFSQQ
+3084 ELANNVSNVESFTQQ

-3104 QTKFN
+3104 QAKFTK
-3109 QMVASAEV
+3109 MVTSAEV
-3117 SVSCR
+3117 SVLCR

>member
-12 KKRVPNPNYN
+12 KKKVPNPNYN
-22 SKSKKRGEPR
+22 AKSKKRGEPR

-37 DLGYDED
+37 DLGYNED

-52 DFTTQTSISAK
+52 DFTNQTSISAK
-63 EAEKYNNA
+63 EAEKYNKA
-71 GVNWNNWENLD
+71 GLNWNNWENLD
-82 KQLADSQSAWSKW
+82 KQLSDSQSAWSKW
-95 RNALAQTVVSEI
+95 KNALAQTVVSEI
-107 ALGTAVGITDLF
+107 GLGTVIGITDLF

-124 AVGISDSNYQ
+124 AIGISDSNYQ
-134 NPLSSYLTEKQEE
+134 NPLSAYLTEKQEE
-147 FRNYAPIYSDQSLN
+147 FRNYAPVYSDSSLN

-188 PSTGA
+188 PSTGV

-202 INKVANFSRRAAIA
+202 INKVANFGRRAAVA

-233 YGRLGKL
+233 YGALGKL
-240 LNTTSGRST
+240 LNTTSGRAT

-279 YADASDYLTKL
+279 YADASEYLTKL

-301 YNKIIQSNSALL
+301 YNDIIQSNSALL
-313 KDSNGNSIVDTN
+313 KDSEGNSTVDTN

-345 DWVNVVS
+345 DWINVVS

-373 PSSIRRANRNAAR
+373 PSSVRRANRNAAK
-386 NLFKSEKEIAEEEA
+386 NLFKSEKEIAEEET
-400 KRSFKSKAWEKVHDT
+400 KRSFKSKAWEKIHDNL
-415 FLDSKLLI
+415 LDSKLI
-423 TSELG
+423 VTSELG

-447 NTLLNRNKNDDRST
+447 NTLLNKNDDDRST
-461 GWGNSLSK
+461 GWGNSISK

-505 RRVANKLTE
+505 RRISNKLTE
-514 SKSDANDE
+514 FKSDANDE

-540 RKAEIEARG
+540 RKAEIEARS

-557 QLQRIRKGIDVYKST
+557 QLERIRKGIDVYKST
-572 PNNEVKFDSEEE
+572 ANNEVKFDSEEE

-631 FNEEGKNK
+631 FKEEGKNK

-679 INTDDPSESAMPAEY
+679 INIDNPSESSMPAEY

-707 AINNNDIELAAIN
+707 AINNNDIELTAIN

-732 QLDKNINY
+732 QLDKNIDY
-740 EHNIKVG
+740 EHNIKIG

-758 KRKALIKDKGKSLS
+758 KRKALKNDKSKSLS
-772 NEIAINE
+772 NEIAIDE

-789 QLSDE
+789 QLSNE
-794 ELIYATGVALQYKL
+794 ELIYATGIALQYKL
-808 DDKGKVVRDADQ
+808 DEKGKIVRDSDQ
-820 SEAYAY
+820 SDAYAY

-834 AESDKGTII
+834 AESDKGNVID
-843 KLPGFDY
+843 LPGFKY
-850 LHDRSRTVLTDAEK
+850 LSPRSRKVLTDAEK
-864 GVYDTLSYDIDASF
+864 GIYDTLTYDTDTSF

-906 TNLVRTVSEVKQ
+906 TNLVRTVYEVRQ
-918 QANVLHNTMNE
+918 QASFLNNTMNE
-929 ARATAIDNANKTIL
+929 ARAKAIDNSNKTIL

-950 VGKTVN
+950 VGKIIN
-956 YGIREAIYD
+956 YGIRDAIYD
-965 IVHNK
+965 IVHGH
-970 DLNYINYTDEEK
+970 DLNYSNYTDEEK

-996 PQNQQL
+996 PQNQEL
-1002 NNDLERQFFFAEAKY
+1002 YENLERQFFFAEAKY
-1017 AQQEVQNTND
+1017 AQQEVQHDSNTDN
-1027 VNSETN
+1027 ETN
-1033 DTETQSSTENQQP
+1033 NTETQSSTGNQQ
-1046 ISDTQNLNLDNSSE
+1046 SNTDTQSLNLDSSSE
-1060 TIDEANTEQQTPQN
+1060 TTNEVNTEQQTPQN
-1074 QDETEV
+1074 QGEIEV
-1080 SDPQDISNRQSIGY
+1080 SDPQNISNRQSIGY
-1094 VKFYT
+1094 IKFYT
-1099 KQGNTTGKINKQDN
+1099 KQGSTSGKINKQDN

-1126 TIDATNNPKALNDK
+1126 TIDATNKPKVLNDK
-1140 NIFENKDEVD
+1140 NIFENTDEVD
-1150 LTRPYEIEQK
+1150 LTRPYEIERK
-1160 PIATRNERG
+1160 PIATRDKRG
-1169 KLVITEKGRL
+1169 RLVITEKGRL
-1179 VNTDTEEYRQSH
+1179 VNTDTKEYKQSH
-1191 QEQEDNTQGQ
+1191 QEQDNTTQEQ
-1201 IYTITEQP
+1201 VDTNTEQASTNTE
-1209 QTDINQTSNEKETTD
+1209 QTVNEEETTD
-1224 SNNQESSNIE
+1224 NNQEGSNTE
-1234 EAPAQPYINPAT
+1234 ETSAQPYINPAT
-1246 SNNDKSSN
+1246 SDDDKN
-1254 SNNETPSE
+1254 SNTNDEILNQN
-1262 TPQDSSTG
+1262 PQDSSTG
-1270 ELEQS
+1270 ELKES
-1275 TSGTSTETSSTTNNS
+1275 TSSTSTKTNNTKNNS
-1290 TKVTQQSAN
+1290 TKSTQQTKNQN
-1299 KQKFDNN
+1299 KSNN
-1306 NNNEP
+1306 TDEP
-1311 IIEQTPSDDG
+1311 IIEQTPSDDN

-1327 SKIMSEVSKNHDI
+1327 SKIMSEVRKNHDI
-1340 NIDDLAKQLADNY
+1340 NIDDLAKDLADDY

-1360 AFVTKAINWSASVI
+1360 AFVEKAINWAASVI
-1374 KRRLERQKNKEDQT
+1374 KRRLDRQKNKEGQT

-1413 DYTNAVKN
+1413 DYTKAVKN
-1421 LIEQYCKENKVKT
+1421 LIQQYCKENKVKT

-1446 LRYIN
+1446 IRYIN

-1464 TSLTLYL
+1464 ITLTSYL

-1488 NKEDFIKQ
+1488 DKEDFIEQ
-1496 THKSEQERYIER
+1496 THKSEQERYTER
-1508 LGNNSVHRV
+1508 LGDNSIQRV
-1517 DIKSYIRNILDD
+1517 DIKSYKQNILNNSELNDEEK
-1529 QDLLDDKKD
+1529 Q

-1556 LKTKVTDT
+1556 LKTTINGKI
-1564 LVQIIDEK
+1564 VQIIDNK
-1572 GRLVG
+1572 GRIVG
-1577 TLPIPGINPNT
+1577 TLPIPGINENT
-1588 GAFEIYNDGWKTD
+1588 GAFEMYNDGWKTD
-1601 VLKNNNNITSKLRDL
+1601 VLKVNGNTISKLRDL
-1616 WTRWLTSN
+1616 WARWLTSN
-1624 TKACEE
+1624 TKSCEE
-1630 LNDIIYELAFAKP
+1630 LNNILYELAFANP
-1643 DSKRKKEL
+1643 NNERKKEL
-1651 LNALDNNKEI
+1651 LNVLDNNKEI
-1661 IFARG
+1661 IFARN
-1666 RGYVSTDASID
+1666 RGYISTDADID
-1677 KLANGLV
+1677 KLANGLI
-1684 KIWKFAKVTSKENNT
+1684 KIWRFTKVASTENNIANNIT
-1699 INNTIIRNSL
+1699 IRRSINT
-1709 NAWFNKLHYSYSA
+1709 WFDKLYYSYSA

-1757 PPVSEAIAGG
+1757 PPVNEAIAGG
-1767 YNSEVNKLGIVP
+1767 YNSTVNKLGIVP
-1779 FNSNS
+1779 FNTKN

-1789 GGQKGFVE
+1789 GGQKGYVR
-1797 YAKQGRTFVLI
+1797 YAGQGRTFVLI

-1831 GEDAKA
+1831 GKDAKD
-1837 IRDTIIEEFNN
+1837 IRDAIIEEFNK

-1856 RDAKAFDTL
+1856 RNDKAFNTL

-1884 DGLTITTTNDKI
+1884 DGLTITTTDDKI

-1957 DPKGRKYIKE
+1957 DTKGRKYIKE

-1974 FRLSPAYL
+1974 FRLSFAYL
-1982 LSDNVSDQ
+1982 TSDNVSDQ

-2002 FEIKV
+2002 FEINV

-2019 FVLSNNLVRLNTKPR
+2019 FILSNNLVRLNTKPR

-2057 LNIPTSFLVE
+2057 LNIPTSSPVE
-2067 ESSESQSETSQNPVQ
+2067 ESSESQSEASQNPVQ
-2082 ENETPVQENETSQLN
+2082 EDNTPVQEDDNTQLD
-2097 ISQRAQTILEST
+2097 ISQKAQTILEST
-2109 DNKIDKAAEL
+2109 DDKIDKAAEL
-2119 VRLAF
+2119 VTLAF

-2151 KEGNEEINAQVNTG
+2151 KEGNEDINAQVNTT

-2181 KETRQQAIRK
+2181 LNTRQQAIRK

-2197 HNKLSRNRGYLR
+2197 HNKLSRNRGYIR
-2209 SAKEIYNEFKKALE
+2209 SAKEIYKEFKEALE

-2230 FDKFIDRNNVTKE
+2230 FDKFINRNNITKE
-2243 EAHEYLKQYLFND
+2243 EAYEYLTDYLFND
-2256 LSEDKAI
+2256 LPEDKAI

-2271 TSSDLAEVLN
+2271 TSNDLAEVLN

-2293 GKNLF
+2293 SKNLF

-2306 KVFGWDVRKGSL
+2306 KIFGWDVRKGSL

-2331 NNETVQERNAKEKT
+2331 NNETVQERNAKEK
-2345 SDVISKIT
+2345 SADVIDKII
-2353 KDGEHVQLTPD
+2353 KDGEHVRLTPD
-2364 ETYYINDET
+2364 EFYYINDKT
-2373 NELQARVT
+2373 NELEVRVT

-2388 ENVSEDGEVH
+2388 ENVGEDGKVH
-2398 RFDPDS
+2398 RFDPNN

-2454 QLKEFKEG
+2454 QLKEFKQG
-2462 LANGKIIKDKK
+2462 LANGTIIKGKK

-2500 VTGTL
+2500 VNGTL

-2511 EDGNFYI
+2511 EDGKFYI
-2518 FDMKTVHSKNYKT
+2518 FDMKTVHSKDYKN
-2531 DDEKSKKW
+2531 DNEKSKKW

-2549 LESKYG
+2549 LETKYG
-2555 INVKDCY
+2555 INVESCY

-2570 DTPKGATRKDG
+2570 DTPKGATRRDG

-2588 EYTVRNPEEKTNY
+2588 EYIVRNPEEKTNY

-2606 TQLLQDGEEFREAEP
+2606 TQLLQDGEEFRGAEP
-2621 KLEPILKKNPRPGS
+2621 KLEPILKKNPKPGS
-2635 IRYENLDNNAKAIL
+2635 IQYKNLDDNAKALL
-2649 DGTVTAENYNQTNNI
+2649 DGTVTAKTYNQKNTT
-2664 QEKQKDKPKTLDKP
+2664 QKEQKNKPENLDKP
-2678 VIPDDN
+2678 VIKDDN
-2684 IGSTDSKFGE
+2684 TSPANSKFGE
-2694 DFSDMLLNEF
+2694 DISNDLLDIF
-2704 ASSVTELSNVEQS
+2704 ASSVTELNNVEQS
-2717 NTNNYSSE
+2717 NTTNYSSE
-2725 EQSIINKAKKDGTF
+2725 EQSIIDKAKKDGTF

-2750 TEKQW
+2750 NERQYA
-2755 VQVRTKAFKDWFG
+2755 QVRTKAFKDWFG
-2768 DWEIANNLLA
+2768 DWENN
-2778 NLGKVG
+2778 
-2784 KSLVDVEQHYKP
+2784 P
-2796 WRKDKTKGNDT
+2796 
-2807 LRIYLKDHSK
+2807 
-2817 GYFELVK
+2817 
-2824 DLEFGMYS
+2824 
-2832 VHFKTARE
+2832 
-2840 GGKYN
+2840 
-2845 SEATIS
+2845 SEA
-2851 TKEDRK
+2851 
-2857 TLFKEL
+2857 
-2863 VKLIPEGAQV
+2863 
-2873 STWGELSEDGIKGL
+2873 
-2887 NNVGRDF
+2887 
-2894 TKVGEREVTKKSD
+2894 
-2907 GSKVNIPIYQKGEGV
+2907 

-2927 ENGEPLVVYHGS
+2927 ENGEPLVVYHNTPFEFNGIFDMDHKS
-2939 AKQFN
+2939 RIMPWTSEPFGHVGTQETANTIKGTQF
-2944 AFKLDKIGSMS
+2944 
-2955 GDKSGFYF
+2955 
-2963 TNEKKIAKDY
+2963 
-2973 YSKETGS
+2973 
-2980 ALGNLKLLFHIGSEY
+2980 AL
-2995 KSSVYDVFLNSKNPY
+2995 FLNVKNPLETPDFVHETVNSMLSELY
-3010 VVKVS
+3010 KQGIIS
-3015 DKEYINR
+3015 R
-3022 EQIIKEAKEQG
+3022 EKYSSLRGISNSELRNLMLSLG
-3033 HDSVL
+3033 Y
-3038 FNNVIDGPTVRQDVR
+3038 DGTKYENKAERGGTSYSF
-3053 IVFNPNQI
+3053 ITPNQI
-3061 KSATDNNGDFSNE
+3061 KSATDNVGSFSNE
-3074 DDNIYHSSIT
+3074 DDNIYHSSVT
-3084 ELANNVSNVETFSQQ
+3084 ELANNVSNVESFTQQ

-3104 QTKFN
+3104 QAKFT
-3109 QMVASAEV
+3109 QMVTSAEV
-3117 SVSCR
+3117 FVSCR

>member
-134 NPLSSYLTEKQEE
+134 NPLSAYLTEKQEE
-147 FRNYAPIYSDQSLN
+147 FRNYTPIYSDPSLN

-193 VKGLSTLGK
+193 VKGLSALGK
-202 INKVANFSRRAAIA
+202 INKVANFGRKSAVAI
-216 VAKAEKAV
+216 AKAEKAV

-290 ANSDKQEDKDK
+290 VNSDKQEDKDK
-301 YNKIIQSNSALL
+301 YNEIIQSNSALL

-415 FLDSKLLI
+415 FLDSKLLV

-447 NTLLNRNKNDDRST
+447 NTLLNRNKDNDRST

-540 RKAEIEARG
+540 RKAEIEARS

-557 QLQRIRKGIDVYKST
+557 QLQRIRKHIDIYKST

-679 INTDDPSESAMPAEY
+679 INTDNPSEAAMPAEY

-740 EHNIKVG
+740 EHNIKIG

-789 QLSDE
+789 QLSNE

-850 LHDRSRTVLTDAEK
+850 LSDRSRTVLTDAEK
-864 GVYDTLSYDIDASF
+864 GVYDTLSYDTDASF

-1002 NNDLERQFFFAEAKY
+1002 NNDLEKQFFFAEAKY
-1017 AQQEVQNTND
+1017 AQQEVQNTD
-1027 VNSETN
+1027 DTGSETN

-1046 ISDTQNLNLDNSSE
+1046 ISDTQSLNLDSSSE
-1060 TIDEANTEQQTPQN
+1060 TTDEANTEQQTPQN
-1074 QDETEV
+1074 QDEIEV

-1201 IYTITEQP
+1201 IDTITEQP
-1209 QTDINQTSNEKETTD
+1209 KTDTNQTSNEEETTD

-1254 SNNETPSE
+1254 SNNETSSE

-1275 TSGTSTETSSTTNNS
+1275 TSDTSTETSSTINNS
-1290 TKVTQQSAN
+1290 TKATQQSAN
-1299 KQKFDNN
+1299 KQKFDN

-1340 NIDDLAKQLADNY
+1340 NIDDLAKQLADDY

-1529 QDLLDDKKD
+1529 QDLPDDKKD

-1767 YNSEVNKLGIVP
+1767 YNSKVNKLGIVP

-1856 RDAKAFDTL
+1856 RDTKAFDTL

-1957 DPKGRKYIKE
+1957 NPKGRKYIKE

-2057 LNIPTSFLVE
+2057 LNIPTSSPVE

-2082 ENETPVQENETSQLN
+2082 DNETPVQENETPQLN

-2209 SAKEIYNEFKKALE
+2209 SAKEIYNEFKEALE

-2230 FDKFIDRNNVTKE
+2230 FNKFIDRNNVTKE

-2388 ENVSEDGEVH
+2388 ENVGEDGEVH
-2398 RFDPDS
+2398 RFDPNS

-2588 EYTVRNPEEKTNY
+2588 EYIIRNPEEKTNY

-2717 NTNNYSSE
+2717 NTNDYSSE

-2768 DWEIANNLLA
+2768 NWENN
-2778 NLGKVG
+2778 
-2784 KSLVDVEQHYKP
+2784 P
-2796 WRKDKTKGNDT
+2796 
-2807 LRIYLKDHSK
+2807 
-2817 GYFELVK
+2817 
-2824 DLEFGMYS
+2824 
-2832 VHFKTARE
+2832 
-2840 GGKYN
+2840 
-2845 SEATIS
+2845 SEA
-2851 TKEDRK
+2851 
-2857 TLFKEL
+2857 
-2863 VKLIPEGAQV
+2863 
-2873 STWGELSEDGIKGL
+2873 
-2887 NNVGRDF
+2887 
-2894 TKVGEREVTKKSD
+2894 
-2907 GSKVNIPIYQKGEGV
+2907 

-2927 ENGEPLVVYHGS
+2927 ENGEPLVVYHNTPFEFNGIFDMDHKS
-2939 AKQFN
+2939 RIMPWTSEPFGHVGTQETANTIKGTQF
-2944 AFKLDKIGSMS
+2944 
-2955 GDKSGFYF
+2955 
-2963 TNEKKIAKDY
+2963 
-2973 YSKETGS
+2973 
-2980 ALGNLKLLFHIGSEY
+2980 AL
-2995 KSSVYDVFLNSKNPY
+2995 FLNVKNPLETSDF
-3010 VVKVS
+3010 VHETVS
-3015 DKEYINR
+3015 SMLSELYKQGIISR
-3022 EQIIKEAKEQG
+3022 EKYSSLRGISNSELRNLMLSLG
-3033 HDSVL
+3033 Y
-3038 FNNVIDGPTVRQDVR
+3038 DGTKYENKAEKGGTSYSF
-3053 IVFNPNQI
+3053 ITPNQI
-3061 KSATDNNGDFSNE
+3061 KSATDNVGSFSNE

-3104 QTKFN
+3104 QAKFN